1 MSLRESIERI
11 EEYDRHRQFLIA
23 QSERSA
29 GVSPDEAAKR
39 RQTAQRLGVSTQA
52 VNDAPENAVLQEQL
66 DKIWRDTQGLGTLR
80 GKMTD
85 ADFYDVAKDDTGALS
100 VVGELANSAG
110 RGFFKGLNNLAAA
123 ATDRKTFDAGV
134 KHLIRAMPLGRDLG
148 GLADMYNSVLIPPT
162 KDKLQ
167 AGNLPA
173 LPKLNIPAASDLIP
187 EDVLRRFN
195 ERRAKDYVG
204 FDNWTN
210 KHFSPSARL
219 QKDREGFA
227 KTEGFGDAAAYILTH
242 PYMTANVSAESFGQ
256 FVPALAATAATRNP
270 AVGAAVMGTG
280 SFATEYAATLAE
292 TAEENAAKLSGLGRE
307 EALARVLSDPAILD
321 AAREK
326 AAKRGLAVG
335 LFDGMTAGLAGRLLS
350 GARSVS
356 GAAARTAG
364 EAGVQMAGGAAGE
377 AAAQAVTGEWTPRE
391 IVMEAFAEIPTAPV
405 EGYRNFQEGRL
416 KAKEA
421 QEHARHMQQQADAV
435 ASSKLTARAPDL
447 QADFINESYGEE
459 NSRLFFD
466 AQTLMQSGLAE
477 TVAQAVPHLAPQ
489 IEAAAASG
497 GMVEMTRGDFHA
509 FLPQEA
515 QHHLASIARL
525 SPDAFSAAEAQA
537 WEESEAAAE
546 FEDMAKRAQEDAAA
560 ALRER
565 QAFDALKA
573 QFKGELLDTGRMDAK
588 GADDAASLWASHV
601 QAYAGRLNLSPE
613 AFMERYGRLNVVGD
627 SLTREGVFS
636 QALASAPP
644 KGWVHSTNPQDVIGL
659 WDDTTSARAI
669 FWTGIDNQV
678 AVEAAEASDYSH
690 SISADVVRH
699 IKNRHGNDADG
710 QLPVTAE
717 DLVKIPEIIANYDE
731 VRTNLQNP
739 KTGGQRVAY
748 AKRSKDSLLIYLEEY
763 VRSGNNLKGVSMW
776 KYPPTADVGN
786 VLAHITRPS
795 LYVQNGVAAYD
806 NTTADTG
813 SNQDVLFQAATEEA
827 RQFEEVAAQ
836 YGGEEAYE
844 QAKADGETVL
854 TYRQWVQVRTPAFKE
869 WFGDWENDPKNASK
883 VVNPNTGE
891 PLVVYHGT
899 AADFDVF
906 DGGLSGSKSNTGAPE
921 NSFFFTD
928 VSEVASSY
936 TVEYQGDFSTRY
948 LNGGNVMPVFL
959 NIRKPLKANAKGK
972 NWRDIEYKGE
982 WTDTNGLAEKS
993 LQGKTDGVIVKK
1005 VNDRGRGSVSAKHS
1019 TVFIAHTPNQ
1029 IKSATANSGAFSADN
1044 DSILHQDARG
1054 MFDRM
1059 GNTIALLKDADAS
1072 TFIHEFGHFEL
1083 EVMSRIERDLRAVPA
1098 SEMTEGERQVLAD
1111 FQTALDW
1118 FGVKDADT
1126 WAAMSL
1132 EEQREHHEKFARGME
1147 AYLFEGTAPS
1157 EALRGVFSRVARLLK
1172 RIYRTLAGLNVELS
1186 DDIREVFGR
1195 LLASDEQIAE
1205 AEYVNGMKLLLDED
1219 GELRAMDEA
1228 ARREAE
1234 DELGRRALR
1243 DMAFSRNARSREI
1256 RRLKKEYKADFA
1268 RAEMD
1273 ARRSIMRQ
1281 PVYRAWQLFTAKMT
1295 DEDRIDG
1302 NSKEEREFRRKA
1314 KVLQGK
1320 PVYTIETRRSPSN
1333 FKELRAWASQVFAEA
1348 GNKAVNPE
1356 IGEIVFNDKSVKDSV
1371 AHSMNP
1377 FKAAAFEAVPDVIR
1391 SGVVVAQAEHGAMR
1405 SHYISAPV
1413 KIEGVEDIVTVLVRE
1428 DVNSRRMYLH
1438 SVITKEKLL
1447 NAGDTETADVGRET
1461 GQVNSGVLPTTQDSI
1476 ADTDVSQPHGKLQ
1489 SEDVASVLRSYLKYK
1504 PKTDRT
1510 ALDPSSDTLMTA
1522 IAKLGGLNK
1531 DELVREWGL
1540 DAKDKIPAPVFGM
1553 PVLRRSKGRSI
1564 DEMAELLAEEGYLPT
1579 DNGKADVRD
1588 LEERFSDGLSG
1599 RDWYSRHYVP
1609 REEKKAGED
1618 VINPFALN
1626 AVRLDE
1632 DSLSGLPA
1640 DWAQVLQERGMTAK
1654 TGGMHPDI
1662 AAGLILDE
1670 NGEPVFSDGLSGRD
1684 WYSRHYVPREEKK
1697 AGEDVINPFALN
1709 AVRLDEDSLSGLPAD
1724 WAQVLQERGMTA
1736 KTGGM
1741 HPDIAAGL
1749 ILDENGEPGFSD
1761 GLDLAQALAEALP
1774 PQEEIERTAMLNL
1787 LAEKGEVPTR
1797 ADFEEAADLAVHNEM
1812 RARLIAGELNRL
1824 KASLGSVSLLKQ
1836 AARVAAKERVEQM
1849 KTRDL
1854 RPSVFTRAEAAAAK
1868 SSEKAF
1874 KAGNIEEAAAHKRNQ
1889 LIQNALARETLKAR
1903 EEMEKTRRYLA
1914 KFDRVAKGVDIE
1926 YREQI
1931 EALLE
1936 DVELRQISLKETDRR
1951 KSAYQFVREMEEA
1964 GIQHSIDPE
1973 YVDTISRK
1981 SWREM
1986 TVEEMRGLADTV
1998 RQLEHLGRLKN
2009 KLLSGQEKRSY
2020 QEVRDELAG
2029 VLEESAKAQGRKAKV
2044 RREAA
2049 TRWEKSAQSLSGV
2062 WWGHLKISTI
2072 ARIFDDG
2079 KDNGAFFRH
2088 FILPLKQAAD
2098 REATMTA
2105 EAAEKLYAVLQPLS
2119 RHAGRL
2125 KGMLV
2130 QKQDYQGLGRLT
2142 REQLFA
2148 VALNMGNAGNLQ
2160 RLLDGSG
2167 WHLADVERAVS
2178 TLTAEEWHAVQGVW
2192 DFLESYRPQI
2202 AALERRMT
2210 GVEPDWVQ
2218 ARPFKIMSADGV
2230 EVEMRGGYYPAKY
2243 DREGSG
2249 AAEKNE
2255 ATTDAKAQT
2264 AAAGLAAATRRTF
2277 TKQRVNEV
2285 KGRPLRLSL
2294 TVAYDAVNEIIHDL
2308 THREAVADANR
2319 LLNSHTLDTLIRQ
2332 HYGAA
2337 AKRQLTEAVKD
2348 IAAGNSGAAQALD
2361 TISARLRQ
2369 NVSVAGLGFN
2379 VTSAAMQLTGIVP
2392 AMTRLGAGYTA
2403 KAMMTY
2409 FAHPVASTRG
2419 ANELSEMMV
2428 NRTRTRFREL
2438 NEVAN
2443 SVNGSDGIIRRYAYW
2458 MMMRM
2463 QQIVDTIVWHGALMK
2478 AQDAGMTQE
2487 DAVQV
2492 ADQTVLDTQGG
2503 GQAKDLSALER
2514 GGATAKLFT
2523 VFYSYMNTALNMGA
2537 ATAMTERS
2545 KGKMAAHLLLQWVV
2559 PTALT
2564 ALFKSMITP
2573 GDDDDDL
2580 AKKLAKEQISFMLG
2594 MFVGGREL
2602 AQMGDIATGGKFYG
2616 YSGPSGVRPIADT
2629 YKLAV
2634 QAKQGEFDKG
2644 LATATINILGS
2655 VFGLPSAQISRTI
2668 KGAQALE
2675 DDKTDNPA
2683 ALLFGYDGKK

>member
-1 MSLRESIERI
+1 MSSIWGQLRANVDKAIAERVSPEEAARRMRIAKESGMPVSVV
-11 EEYDRHRQFLIA
+11 D
-23 QSERSA
+23 SA
-29 GVSPDEAAKR
+29 PDEAAALSETKR
-39 RQTAQRLGVSTQA
+39 LYGISGNLPT
-52 VNDAPENAVLQEQL
+52 LQQMLL
-66 DKIWRDTQGLGTLR
+66 DPDRFR
-80 GKMTD
+80 
-85 ADFYDVAKDDTGALS
+85 VAADDTGSLAVIS
-100 VVGELANSAG
+100 ELANSAG

-148 GLADMYNSVLIPPT
+148 GLADMYNSVLIPST

-187 EDVLRRFN
+187 EDVLRRLN

-227 KTEGFGDAAAYILTH
+227 KTEGFSDAAAYILTH

-678 AVEAAEASDYSH
+678 AVEAADASDYSH

-699 IKNRHGNDADG
+699 IKNRRGNDADG

-717 DLVKIPEIIANYDE
+717 DLVKIPEIIANHDE

-748 AKRSKDSLLIYLEEY
+748 AKRSEDSLLIYLEEY
-763 VRSGNNLKGVSMW
+763 VRSRNNLKGVSMW

-795 LYVQNGVAAYD
+795 LYVRNGVAAYD
-806 NTTADTG
+806 NTTADAG
-813 SNQDVLFQAATEEA
+813 NNQDVLFQSATEEA

-854 TYRQWVQVRTPAFKE
+854 TYRQWVQVRTPAFKA
-869 WFGDWENDPKNASK
+869 WFGDWENDPDNASK
-883 VVNPNTGE
+883 VVNPETGE

-899 AADFDVF
+899 SSEFTVFEHGNQGFDPIES
-906 DGGLSGSKSNTGAPE
+906 DGY
-921 NSFFFTD
+921 FFTD
-928 VSEVASSY
+928 NYEAAETYIENGGVVMEAFLNARNPFSLNDKNDVGLINDAIEEGELADEVHGVSPPIFNVSSNAWDDIVQEAESYSKSMRELPNYMLNSVLNWVHEDGRDAVLMRDASRDVSE
-936 TVEYQGDFSTRY
+936 YQAFAVFS
-948 LNGGNVMPVFL
+948 
-959 NIRKPLKANAKGK
+959 
-972 NWRDIEYKGE
+972 
-982 WTDTNGLAEKS
+982 
-993 LQGKTDGVIVKK
+993 
-1005 VNDRGRGSVSAKHS
+1005 
-1019 TVFIAHTPNQ
+1019 PNQ
-1029 IKSATANSGAFSADN
+1029 IKSATDNSGAFSADD
-1044 DSILHQDARG
+1044 DSILYQDARG

-1059 GNTIALLKDADAS
+1059 ADTIALLKNADAS

-1083 EVMSRIERDLRAVPA
+1083 EVMSRIERDLRAVPQ
-1098 SEMTEGERQVLAD
+1098 SEMTESERQVLAD

-1126 WAAMSL
+1126 WGAMSL

-1147 AYLFEGTAPS
+1147 AYLFEGKAPS
-1157 EALRGVFSRVARLLK
+1157 EALRSVFSRVARLLK
-1172 RIYRTLAGLNVELS
+1172 RIYRSLLNLNVELS
-1186 DDIREVFGR
+1186 DDIRGVFDR
-1195 LLASDEQIAE
+1195 LLASDGQIAE
-1205 AEYVNGMKLLLDED
+1205 TSYINGATLLFAEDAEFQ
-1219 GELRAMDEA
+1219 AMDEA

-1243 DMAFSRNARSREI
+1243 DMAFARNARSREI

-1268 RAEMD
+1268 RAEMA
-1273 ARRSIMRQ
+1273 ARGSIMKQ
-1281 PVYRAWQLFTAKMT
+1281 PVYRAWQLLTAKMT
-1295 DEDRIDG
+1295 DENRIDG

-1320 PVYTIETRRSPSN
+1320 PVYTIEKRRSPSN
-1333 FKELRAWASQVFAEA
+1333 FKELRAWASQVFAKA

-1371 AHSMNP
+1371 AHGMNP

-1428 DVNSRRMYLH
+1428 DVNSKRMYLH

-1461 GQVNSGVLPTTQDSI
+1461 GQVNSGVLPTAQDSI

-1489 SEDVASVLRSYLKYK
+1489 SEDVASVLRSYLDFK

-1510 ALDPSSDTLMTA
+1510 ALDPSSDTLMAA

-1531 DELVREWGL
+1531 DELVREWGI
-1540 DAKDKIPAPVFGM
+1540 DPKDKIAAPVFGM

-1588 LEERFSDGLSG
+1588 LKERFSDGLSG
-1599 RDWYSRHYVP
+1599 RDWYSRHYVS
-1609 REEKKAGED
+1609 REERKAGED
-1618 VINPFALN
+1618 VANPFALT

-1654 TGGMHPDI
+1654 KGGMHPDI

-1670 NGEPVFSDGLSGRD
+1670 NGEPVFADG
-1684 WYSRHYVPREEKK
+1684 VE
-1697 AGEDVINPFALN
+1697 
-1709 AVRLDEDSLSGLPAD
+1709 
-1724 WAQVLQERGMTA
+1724 
-1736 KTGGM
+1736 
-1741 HPDIAAGL
+1741 
-1749 ILDENGEPGFSD
+1749 
-1761 GLDLAQALAEALP
+1761 LAQALAEALP

-1787 LAEKGEVPTR
+1787 LAEKGEVPTQ
-1797 ADFEEAADLAVHNEM
+1797 ADFEEAADLAVHNGL
-1812 RARLIAGELNRL
+1812 RARIIAAELNRL
-1824 KASLGSVSLLKQ
+1824 NEAVGSAALLKQ
-1836 AARVAAKERVEQM
+1836 AAKVLAKERVAQM

-1854 RPSVFTRAEAAAAK
+1854 RPSVFTRQEAAVAKAA
-1868 SSEKAF
+1868 EKAF
-1874 KAGNIEEAAAHKRNQ
+1874 KAGDTETAAAHKRSQ
-1889 LIQNALARETLKAR
+1889 LIQNAMARETLLAR
-1903 EEMEKTRRYLA
+1903 EEMEKTRKYLA
-1914 KFDRVAKGVDIE
+1914 KFDRVQTGVDIAF
-1926 YREQI
+1926 REQI

-1936 DVELRQISLKETDRR
+1936 DVELRPLSLKETDRR
-1951 KSAYQFVREMEEA
+1951 KSAYRFVQEMEAEGMA
-1964 GIQHSIDPE
+1964 HNLDPE
-1973 YVDTISRK
+1973 YIDRISRT

-2009 KLLSGQEKRSY
+2009 RLLSNQAKRSY

-2029 VLEESAKAQGRKAKV
+2029 VLEASAKAQGRKAKV

-2049 TRWEKSAQSLSGV
+2049 TRWEKSAQWLSGV

-2105 EAAEKLYAVLQPLS
+2105 EAAEKLYAVLQPLAK
-2119 RHAGRL
+2119 HTGRL
-2125 KGMLV
+2125 KGMLE
-2130 QKQDYQGLGRLT
+2130 QKRDYQGLGRLT

-2178 TLTAEEWHAVQGVW
+2178 TLTAEEWHAVQSVW
-2192 DFLESYRPQI
+2192 DLLESYRPQI

-2210 GVEPDWVQ
+2210 GVEPDWVE

-2230 EVEMRGGYYPAKY
+2230 EVELRGGYYPAKY
-2243 DREGSG
+2243 DLEADG

-2255 ATTDAKAQT
+2255 ASTEALAQ
-2264 AAAGLAAATRRTF
+2264 AGAAGLAAATRRTF
-2277 TKQRVNEV
+2277 TKQRVDQV

-2294 TVAYDAVNEIIHDL
+2294 TVAYDVVNEIIHDL

-2379 VTSAAMQLTGIVP
+2379 VTSAAMQLTGIIP

-2419 ANELSEMMV
+2419 ANELSEMMA

-2443 SVNGSDGIIRRYAYW
+2443 SVNGRDGIIRRYAYW
-2458 MMMRM
+2458 MMMRV
-2463 QQIVDTIVWHGALMK
+2463 QQIVDTIVWHGAMMK
-2478 AQDAGMTQE
+2478 AQDAGMAQE
-2487 DAVQV
+2487 DVVQV

-2514 GGATAKLFT
+2514 GGATTKLFT

-2537 ATAMTERS
+2537 ATAMTERN
-2545 KGKMAAHLLLQWVV
+2545 KGKMTAHLLLQWVV

-2564 ALFKSMITP
+2564 ALFKSLLTP

-2602 AQMGDIATGGKFYG
+2602 AQLGDIATGGKFYG
-2616 YSGPSGVRPIADT
+2616 YNGPSGVRPIADT
-2629 YKLAV
+2629 YKLAQ
-2634 QAKQGEFDKG
+2634 QAQQGEFDKG
-2644 LATATINILGS
+2644 LATATINLLGS
-2655 VFGLPSAQISRTI
+2655 GFGLPSAQINRTI
-2668 KGAQALE
+2668 KGAEALNK
-2675 DDKTDNPA
+2675 DKTDNPA
-2683 ALLFGYDGKK
+2683 ALLFGYEGKK

>member
-52 VNDAPENAVLQEQL
+52 VNDAPENAVLQEQF

-85 ADFYDVAKDDTGALS
+85 TDFYDVAKDDTGALS

-210 KHFSPSARL
+210 KYFSPSARL

-292 TAEENAAKLSGLGRE
+292 TADENAAKLSGLGRE

-350 GARSVS
+350 GARSVP

-613 AFMERYGRLNVVGD
+613 AFMERYGRLSVSGE
-627 SLTREGVFS
+627 SLVEDGVLN

-717 DLVKIPEIIANYDE
+717 DLVKIPEIIANHDE

-748 AKRSKDSLLIYLEEY
+748 AKRSEDSLLIYLEEY
-763 VRSGNNLKGVSMW
+763 VRSRNNLKGVSMW

-795 LYVQNGVAAYD
+795 LYVRNGVAAYD
-806 NTTADTG
+806 NTTADAG
-813 SNQDVLFQAATEEA
+813 NNQDVLFQSATEEA

-854 TYRQWVQVRTPAFKE
+854 TYRQWVQVRTPAFKA
-869 WFGDWENDPKNASK
+869 WFGDWENDPDNASK
-883 VVNPNTGE
+883 VVNPKTGE
-891 PLVVYHGT
+891 PLVVYHGSKSGEFT
-899 AADFDVF
+899 VF
-906 DGGLSGSKSNTGAPE
+906 DPKQTGRRFGVGTHGKGFYFA
-921 NSFFFTD
+921 TD
-928 VSEVASSY
+928 LGTAIYYGERPLH
-936 TVEYQGDFSTRY
+936 E
-948 LNGGNVMPVFL
+948 VFL
-959 NIRKPLKANAKGK
+959 NIRNPL
-972 NWRDIEYKGE
+972 
-982 WTDTNGLAEKS
+982 
-993 LQGKTDGVIVKK
+993 
-1005 VNDRGRGSVSAKHS
+1005 DRGEDTSEVDSRFS
-1019 TVFIAHTPNQ
+1019 TSTKRKGYDGITGKDTLPWAETDEKEWVAFNPNQ
-1029 IKSATANSGAFSADN
+1029 IKSAIDNSGAFSADD
-1044 DSILHQDARG
+1044 DSILYQDARG

-1059 GNTIALLKDADAS
+1059 ADTIALLKNADAS

-1083 EVMSRIERDLRAVPA
+1083 EVMSRIERDLRAVPQ
-1098 SEMTEGERQVLAD
+1098 SEMTESERQVLAD

-1147 AYLFEGTAPS
+1147 AYLFEGKAPS
-1157 EALRGVFSRVARLLK
+1157 EALRSVFSRVARLLK
-1172 RIYRTLAGLNVELS
+1172 RIYRSLLNLNVELS
-1186 DDIREVFGR
+1186 DDIRGVFDR
-1195 LLASDEQIAE
+1195 LLASDGQIAE
-1205 AEYVNGMKLLLDED
+1205 TSYINGTTLLFAEDAEFQ
-1219 GELRAMDEA
+1219 AMDEA

-1243 DMAFSRNARSREI
+1243 DMAFARNARSREI
-1256 RRLKKEYKADFA
+1256 RRLKKEYKADFVQ
-1268 RAEMD
+1268 AEMA
-1273 ARRSIMRQ
+1273 ARGSIMKQ
-1281 PVYRAWQLFTAKMT
+1281 PVYRAWQLLTVKMT
-1295 DEDRIDG
+1295 DENRIDG

-1320 PVYTIETRRSPSN
+1320 PVYTIDMRTAPQG
-1333 FKELRAWASQVFAEA
+1333 FKALREWAQDIFDKA
-1348 GNKAVNPE
+1348 GNQAANPE
-1356 IGEIVFNDKSVKDSV
+1356 IGTVLLNERSVRDSI
-1371 AHSMNP
+1371 AHGMNP
-1377 FKAAAFEAVPDVIR
+1377 FKAEAFQAVPDVIAKGAVVHR
-1391 SGVVVAQAEHGAMR
+1391 GENPENGVRYA
-1405 SHYISAPV
+1405 YISAPV
-1413 KIEGVEDIVTVLVRE
+1413 VIEGKEDIVTVLVR
-1428 DVNSRRMYLH
+1428 DSGDGGRMYLH
-1438 SVITKEKLL
+1438 SVATKESIL
-1447 NAGDTETADVGRET
+1447 NASDTETTEISRET
-1461 GQVNSGVLPTTQDSI
+1461 GKVNSGYI
-1476 ADTDVSQPHGKLQ
+1476 ANI
-1489 SEDVASVLRSYLKYK
+1489 LRSYLKYK

-1510 ALDPSSDTLMTA
+1510 ALDPSSDSLMTA

-1531 DELVREWGL
+1531 DELVREWGI
-1540 DAKDKIPAPVFGM
+1540 DPKDKIAAPVFGM

-1609 REEKKAGED
+1609 REERKAGED
-1618 VINPFALN
+1618 VANPFVLT

-1654 TGGMHPDI
+1654 KGGMHPDI

-1670 NGEPVFSDGLSGRD
+1670 NGEPVFADG
-1684 WYSRHYVPREEKK
+1684 VE
-1697 AGEDVINPFALN
+1697 
-1709 AVRLDEDSLSGLPAD
+1709 
-1724 WAQVLQERGMTA
+1724 
-1736 KTGGM
+1736 
-1741 HPDIAAGL
+1741 
-1749 ILDENGEPGFSD
+1749 
-1761 GLDLAQALAEALP
+1761 LAQALAEALP

-1787 LAEKGEVPTR
+1787 LAEKGEVPTQ
-1797 ADFEEAADLAVHNEM
+1797 ADFEEAADLAVHNGL
-1812 RARLIAGELNRL
+1812 RARIIAAELNRL
-1824 KASLGSVSLLKQ
+1824 NEAVGSAALLKQ
-1836 AARVAAKERVEQM
+1836 AAKVLAKERVAQM

-1854 RPSVFTRAEAAAAK
+1854 RPSVFTRQEAAAAK
-1868 SSEKAF
+1868 AAEKAF
-1874 KAGNIEEAAAHKRNQ
+1874 KAGDTETAAAHKRSQ
-1889 LIQNALARETLKAR
+1889 LIQNALARETLLAR
-1903 EEMEKTRRYLA
+1903 EEMEKTRKYLA
-1914 KFDRVAKGVDIE
+1914 KFDRVQTGVDIAF
-1926 YREQI
+1926 REQI

-1936 DVELRQISLKETDRR
+1936 DVELRPLSLKETDRR
-1951 KSAYQFVREMEEA
+1951 KSAYRFVQEMEAEGMA
-1964 GIQHSIDPE
+1964 HNLDPE
-1973 YVDTISRK
+1973 YIDRISRT

-2009 KLLSGQEKRSY
+2009 RLLSNQAKRSY

-2029 VLEESAKAQGRKAKV
+2029 VLEASSKVQGRKAKV

-2049 TRWEKSAQSLSGV
+2049 TRWEKSAQWLSSV

-2105 EAAEKLYAVLQPLS
+2105 EAAEKLYAVLQPLAK
-2119 RHAGRL
+2119 HTGRL
-2125 KGMLV
+2125 KGMLE
-2130 QKQDYQGLGRLT
+2130 QKRDYQGLGRLT

-2178 TLTAEEWHAVQGVW
+2178 TLTAEEWHAVQSVW
-2192 DFLESYRPQI
+2192 DLLESYRPQI

-2210 GVEPDWVQ
+2210 GVEPDWVE

-2230 EVEMRGGYYPAKY
+2230 EVELRGGYYPAKY
-2243 DREGSG
+2243 DLEADG

-2255 ATTDAKAQT
+2255 ASTEALAQ
-2264 AAAGLAAATRRTF
+2264 AGAAGLAAATRRTF
-2277 TKQRVNEV
+2277 TKQRADQV

-2419 ANELSEMMV
+2419 ANELSEMMA

-2463 QQIVDTIVWHGALMK
+2463 QQIVDTIVWHGAMMK
-2478 AQDAGMTQE
+2478 AQDAGMAQE

-2514 GGATAKLFT
+2514 GGATTKLFT

-2537 ATAMTERS
+2537 ATAMTERN

-2564 ALFKSMITP
+2564 ALFKSLLTP

-2602 AQMGDIATGGKFYG
+2602 AQLGDIATGGKFYG
-2616 YSGPSGVRPIADT
+2616 YNGPSGVRPIADT
-2629 YKLAV
+2629 YKLAQ
-2634 QAKQGEFDKG
+2634 QARQGEFDKG
-2644 LATATINILGS
+2644 LATATINLLGS
-2655 VFGLPSAQISRTI
+2655 GFGLPSAQINRTI
-2668 KGAQALE
+2668 KGAEALNK
-2675 DDKTDNPA
+2675 DKTDNPA
-2683 ALLFGYDGKK
+2683 ALLFGYEGKK

>member
-1 MSLRESIERI
+1 MSVREAIARI
-11 EEYDRHRQFLIA
+11 EEDGRRRRLLIA

-29 GVSPDEAAKR
+29 GISPDEAAKR
-39 RQTAQRLGVSTQA
+39 RQTAQRLGVPVQA
-52 VNDAPENAVLQEQL
+52 VNDAPEHSFISDTVQR
-66 DKIWRDTQGLGTLR
+66 IWGDTQGSDGLQR
-80 GKMTD
+80 RMTQ
-85 ADFYDVAKDDTGALS
+85 AEFYDLAKDDTGELS
-100 VVGELANSAG
+100 VVGELANSVG

-148 GLADMYNSVLIPPT
+148 GLPDIYNSVLIPPT

-356 GAAARTAG
+356 GAAARSAG
-364 EAGVQMAGGAAGE
+364 EAGIQMAGGAAGE

-416 KAKEA
+416 KAKAA
-421 QEHARHMQQQADAV
+421 QEHAQHMQQQADAV

-447 QADFINESYGEE
+447 QADFVNESYGEE
-459 NSRLFFD
+459 GNKIFFD
-466 AQTLMQSGLAE
+466 GEALMQSGLAD
-477 TVAQAVPHLAPQ
+477 TVAQAIPHLAPQ
-489 IEAAAASG
+489 IEAAAATG

-525 SPDAFSAAEAQA
+525 SPDAFSAVEAQA
-537 WEESEAAAE
+537 WEESGAAAE
-546 FEDMAKRAQEDAAA
+546 FEETAKRAHADAEAQLARQQE
-560 ALRER
+560 
-565 QAFDALKA
+565 FDGLKA
-573 QFKGELLDTGRMDAK
+573 RFKQELAATGRMNAQN
-588 GADDAASLWASHV
+588 ADDAASVWASHI
-601 QAYAGRLNLSPE
+601 QSYAGRLNMTPDE
-613 AFMERYGRLNVVGD
+613 FMGRYGRLNVVGE
-627 SLTREGVFS
+627 SLTQDGVFS

-717 DLVKIPEIIANYDE
+717 DLVKIPEIIANHDE

-748 AKRSKDSLLIYLEEY
+748 AKRSEDSLLIYLEEY
-763 VRSGNNLKGVSMW
+763 VRSRNNLKGVSMW

-795 LYVQNGVAAYD
+795 LYVRNGVAAYD
-806 NTTADTG
+806 NTTADAG
-813 SNQDVLFQAATEEA
+813 NNQDVLFQSATKEA

-869 WFGDWENDPKNASK
+869 WFGDWENDPDNASK
-883 VVNPNTGE
+883 VVNPKTGE

-982 WTDTNGLAEKS
+982 WTDTNSLAEKS

-1029 IKSATANSGAFSADN
+1029 IKSAVSNSGAFSADN

-1059 GNTIALLKDADAS
+1059 GNTIALLKNADAS

-1083 EVMSRIERDLRAVPA
+1083 ETMSRIERDLRSVPQ
-1098 SEMTEGERQVLAD
+1098 SEMTEGERQIVAD

-1118 FGVKDADT
+1118 FGVKDGDA
-1126 WAAMSL
+1126 WAAMTL
-1132 EEQREHHEKFARGME
+1132 DEQREHHEKFARGME

-1172 RIYRTLAGLNVELS
+1172 RIYRSLLNLNVELS
-1186 DDIREVFGR
+1186 DDIRGVFDR
-1195 LLASDEQIAE
+1195 LLASDGQIAE
-1205 AEYVNGMKLLLDED
+1205 TSYINGATLLFAEDAEFQ
-1219 GELRAMDEA
+1219 AMDEA

-1256 RRLKKEYKADFA
+1256 RRLKKEYKTDFA

-1273 ARRSIMRQ
+1273 ARRSIMKQ
-1281 PVYRAWQLFTAKMT
+1281 PVYRAWQLLTAKMT
-1295 DEDRIDG
+1295 DENRIDG

-1320 PVYTIETRRSPSN
+1320 PVYTIDMRTAPQG
-1333 FKELRAWASQVFAEA
+1333 FKALREWAQDIFDKA
-1348 GNKAVNPE
+1348 GNQAANPE
-1356 IGEIVFNDKSVKDSV
+1356 IGTILLNERSVRDSI
-1371 AHSMNP
+1371 AHGMNP
-1377 FKAAAFEAVPDVIR
+1377 FKAEAFQAVPDVIAKGAVVHR
-1391 SGVVVAQAEHGAMR
+1391 GENPENGVRYA
-1405 SHYISAPV
+1405 YISAPV
-1413 KIEGVEDIVTVLVRE
+1413 VIEGKEDIVTVLVR
-1428 DVNSRRMYLH
+1428 DSGDSGRMYLH
-1438 SVITKEKLL
+1438 SVATKESIL
-1447 NAGDTETADVGRET
+1447 NASDTETTEISRET
-1461 GQVNSGVLPTTQDSI
+1461 GKVNSGYI
-1476 ADTDVSQPHGKLQ
+1476 ANI
-1489 SEDVASVLRSYLKYK
+1489 LRSYLKYK

-1510 ALDPSSDTLMTA
+1510 ALDPSSDTLMAA

-1609 REEKKAGED
+1609 REERKAGED
-1618 VINPFALN
+1618 VANPFALT

-1640 DWAQVLQERGMTAK
+1640 DWAQILQERGMTAK
-1654 TGGMHPDI
+1654 TGGMHADL

-1670 NGEPVFSDGLSGRD
+1670 NGEPVFADG
-1684 WYSRHYVPREEKK
+1684 VE
-1697 AGEDVINPFALN
+1697 
-1709 AVRLDEDSLSGLPAD
+1709 
-1724 WAQVLQERGMTA
+1724 
-1736 KTGGM
+1736 
-1741 HPDIAAGL
+1741 
-1749 ILDENGEPGFSD
+1749 
-1761 GLDLAQALAEALP
+1761 LAQALAEALP

-1787 LAEKGEVPTR
+1787 LAEKGEVPTQ
-1797 ADFEEAADLAVHNEM
+1797 ADFEEAADLAVHNGL
-1812 RARLIAGELNRL
+1812 RARIIAAELNRL
-1824 KASLGSVSLLKQ
+1824 NEAVGSAALLKQ
-1836 AARVAAKERVEQM
+1836 AAKVSAKERVAQM

-1854 RPSVFTRAEAAAAK
+1854 RPGVFTRQEAAAAK
-1868 SSEKAF
+1868 AAEKAF
-1874 KAGNIEEAAAHKRNQ
+1874 KAGDTATAAAHKRSQ
-1889 LIQNALARETLKAR
+1889 LIQNALARETLLAR
-1903 EEMEKTRRYLA
+1903 EEMEKTRKYLA
-1914 KFDRVAKGVDIE
+1914 KFDRVQTGVDIAF
-1926 YREQI
+1926 REQI

-1936 DVELRQISLKETDRR
+1936 DVELRPLSLKETDRR

-2009 KLLSGQEKRSY
+2009 RLLSNQAKRSY
-2020 QEVRDELAG
+2020 QEVRDELADT
-2029 VLEESAKAQGRKAKV
+2029 LDASAKAQHRKAQE

-2049 TRWEKSAQSLSGV
+2049 TGLQKAGALLRGGYWA
-2062 WWGHLKISTI
+2062 HLKTATI
-2072 ARIFDDG
+2072 VRMFDNGQDG
-2079 KDNGAFFRH
+2079 GAFFTH
-2088 FILPLKQAAD
+2088 FLLPLKQAAD
-2098 REATMTA
+2098 K
-2105 EAAEKLYAVLQPLS
+2105 EAAMQAEVSQKLYEVLKPLAK
-2119 RHAGRL
+2119 HTGRL
-2125 KGMLV
+2125 KNRIGG
-2130 QKQDYQGLGRLT
+2130 KTHYQGLGELT

-2148 VALNMGNAGNLQ
+2148 VSLNMGNAGNIQ
-2160 RLLDGSG
+2160 RLLDGEG
-2167 WHLADVERAVS
+2167 WRMEDVQRALSS
-2178 TLTAEEWHAVQGVW
+2178 TLTAEEWQAVQGVW
-2192 DFLESYRPQI
+2192 DLLESYRPQI
-2202 AALERRMT
+2202 AGLERRMT
-2210 GVEPDWVQ
+2210 GVEPEWVE

-2230 EVEMRGGYYPAKY
+2230 EVELRGGYYPAKY

-2294 TVAYDAVNEIIHDL
+2294 NVAYDAFNEIIHDL
-2308 THREAVADANR
+2308 THREAIADANR
-2319 LLNSHTLDTLIRQ
+2319 LLNSYTLDTKIRQ
-2332 HYGAA
+2332 YYGAD
-2337 AKRQLTEAVKD
+2337 AKRQLSRAIAD
-2348 IAAGNSGAAQALD
+2348 IAQGNSGAAQALD
-2361 TISARLRQ
+2361 GWAGRARQ

-2379 VTSAAMQLTGIVP
+2379 IVSAALQLTGWVP
-2392 AMTRLGAGYTA
+2392 AITRVGFANTA
-2403 KAMMTY
+2403 KALMTY
-2409 FAHPVASTRG
+2409 AANPIAATRA
-2419 ANELSEMMV
+2419 ANEMSVMMA
-2428 NRTRTRFREL
+2428 NRSRTRFREL
-2438 NEVAN
+2438 NDVAN
-2443 SVNGSDGIIRRYAYW
+2443 SVNGQNGVKAFIRRYAYW
-2458 MMMRM
+2458 LMMRM
-2463 QQIVDTIVWHGALMK
+2463 QQVTDTIVWHGAMMK
-2478 AQDAGMTQE
+2478 ALDAGRSE
-2487 DAVQV
+2487 ADAVQL

-2503 GQAKDLSALER
+2503 GQTKDLSWVER
-2514 GGATAKLFT
+2514 GGEVQKLFT

-2537 ATAMTERS
+2537 VSIATQRS
-2545 KGKMAAHLLLQWVV
+2545 KGRLAAELMLIWVI
-2559 PTALT
+2559 PTALN
-2564 ALFKSMITP
+2564 AMMKSLLTP

-2580 AKKLAKEQISFMLG
+2580 TKKLAKEQISFMLG

-2602 AQMGDIATGGKFYG
+2602 AQLGDIATGGKFYG

-2634 QAKQGEFDKG
+2634 QAQQGEFDKG
-2644 LATATINILGS
+2644 LATATINLLGS
-2655 VFGLPSAQISRTI
+2655 GFGLPSAQINRTI
-2668 KGAQALE
+2668 KGVEALNK
-2675 DDKTDNPA
+2675 DKTDNPA

>member
-356 GAAARTAG
+356 DAAARTAG

-546 FEDMAKRAQEDAAA
+546 FEEMAKRAHADAEAQLARQQE
-560 ALRER
+560 
-565 QAFDALKA
+565 FDGLKA
-573 QFKGELLDTGRMDAK
+573 RFKQELDATGRMNAQN
-588 GADDAASLWASHV
+588 ADDAASVWASHV

-613 AFMERYGRLNVVGD
+613 AFMERYGRLSVSGE
-627 SLTREGVFS
+627 SLVEDGVLN

-717 DLVKIPEIIANYDE
+717 DLVKIPEIIANHDE

-748 AKRSKDSLLIYLEEY
+748 AKRSEDSLLIYLEEY
-763 VRSGNNLKGVSMW
+763 VRSRNNLKGVSMW

-795 LYVQNGVAAYD
+795 LYVRNGVAAYD

-827 RQFEEVAAQ
+827 RQFEETAAQ
-836 YGGEEAYE
+836 YGGEAAYE

-854 TYRQWVQVRTPAFKE
+854 TYRQWVQVRTPAFKA
-869 WFGDWENDPKNASK
+869 WFGDWENDPDNASK
-883 VVNPNTGE
+883 VVNPKTGE
-891 PLVVYHGT
+891 PLVVYHGSKSGEFT
-899 AADFDVF
+899 VF
-906 DGGLSGSKSNTGAPE
+906 DPKQTGRRFGVGTHGKGFYFA
-921 NSFFFTD
+921 TD
-928 VSEVASSY
+928 LGTAIYYGERPLH
-936 TVEYQGDFSTRY
+936 E
-948 LNGGNVMPVFL
+948 VFL
-959 NIRKPLKANAKGK
+959 NIRNPL
-972 NWRDIEYKGE
+972 
-982 WTDTNGLAEKS
+982 
-993 LQGKTDGVIVKK
+993 
-1005 VNDRGRGSVSAKHS
+1005 DRGEDTSEVDSRFSTSAKRKGYDGI
-1019 TVFIAHTPNQ
+1019 TGKDTLPWAETDEKEWVAFNPNQ
-1029 IKSATANSGAFSADN
+1029 IKSAVSNSGAFSADD
-1044 DSILHQDARG
+1044 DSILYQDARG

-1059 GNTIALLKDADAS
+1059 ADTIALLKNADAS

-1083 EVMSRIERDLRAVPA
+1083 EVMSRIERDLRAVPQ

-1147 AYLFEGTAPS
+1147 AYLFEGKAPS
-1157 EALRGVFSRVARLLK
+1157 EALRSVFSRVARLLK
-1172 RIYRTLAGLNVELS
+1172 RIYRSLLNLNVELS
-1186 DDIREVFGR
+1186 DDIRGVFDR
-1195 LLASDEQIAE
+1195 LLASDGQIAE
-1205 AEYVNGMKLLLDED
+1205 TSYINGATLLFAEDAEFQ
-1219 GELRAMDEA
+1219 AMDEA

-1243 DMAFSRNARSREI
+1243 DMAFARNARSREI

-1268 RAEMD
+1268 RAEMA
-1273 ARRSIMRQ
+1273 ARGSIMKQ
-1281 PVYRAWQLFTAKMT
+1281 PVYRAWQLLTAKMT
-1295 DEDRIDG
+1295 DENRIDG

-1320 PVYTIETRRSPSN
+1320 PVYTIDMRTAPQG
-1333 FKELRAWASQVFAEA
+1333 FKALREWAQDIFDKA
-1348 GNKAVNPE
+1348 GNQAANPE
-1356 IGEIVFNDKSVKDSV
+1356 IGTVLLNERSVRDSI
-1371 AHSMNP
+1371 AHGMNP
-1377 FKAAAFEAVPDVIR
+1377 FKAEAFQAVPDVIAKGAVVHR
-1391 SGVVVAQAEHGAMR
+1391 GENPENGVRYA
-1405 SHYISAPV
+1405 YISAPV
-1413 KIEGVEDIVTVLVRE
+1413 VIEGKEDIVTVLVR
-1428 DVNSRRMYLH
+1428 DSGDSGRMYLH
-1438 SVITKEKLL
+1438 SVATKESIL
-1447 NAGDTETADVGRET
+1447 NASDTETTEISRET
-1461 GQVNSGVLPTTQDSI
+1461 GKVNSGYI
-1476 ADTDVSQPHGKLQ
+1476 ANI
-1489 SEDVASVLRSYLKYK
+1489 LRSYLKYK

-1510 ALDPSSDTLMTA
+1510 ALDPSSDSLMTA

-1531 DELVREWGL
+1531 DELVREWGI
-1540 DAKDKIPAPVFGM
+1540 DPKDKIAAPVFGM

-1609 REEKKAGED
+1609 REERKAGED
-1618 VINPFALN
+1618 VANPFALT

-1632 DSLSGLPA
+1632 DSLSSLPA
-1640 DWAQVLQERGMTAK
+1640 DWSQVLQERGMTAK
-1654 TGGMHPDI
+1654 KGGMHPDI

-1670 NGEPVFSDGLSGRD
+1670 NGEPVFADG
-1684 WYSRHYVPREEKK
+1684 VE
-1697 AGEDVINPFALN
+1697 
-1709 AVRLDEDSLSGLPAD
+1709 
-1724 WAQVLQERGMTA
+1724 
-1736 KTGGM
+1736 
-1741 HPDIAAGL
+1741 
-1749 ILDENGEPGFSD
+1749 
-1761 GLDLAQALAEALP
+1761 LAQALAEALP

-1787 LAEKGEVPTR
+1787 LAEKGEVPTQ
-1797 ADFEEAADLAVHNEM
+1797 ADFEEAADLAVHNGL
-1812 RARLIAGELNRL
+1812 RARIIAAELNRL
-1824 KASLGSVSLLKQ
+1824 NEAVGSAALLKQ
-1836 AARVAAKERVEQM
+1836 AAKVLAKERVAQM

-1854 RPSVFTRAEAAAAK
+1854 RPSVFTRQEAAAAK
-1868 SSEKAF
+1868 AAEKAF
-1874 KAGNIEEAAAHKRNQ
+1874 KAGDTETAAAHKRSQ
-1889 LIQNALARETLKAR
+1889 LIQNALARETLLAR
-1903 EEMEKTRRYLA
+1903 EEMEKTRKYLA
-1914 KFDRVAKGVDIE
+1914 KFDRVQTGVDIAF
-1926 YREQI
+1926 REQI

-1936 DVELRQISLKETDRR
+1936 DVELRPLSLKETDRR
-1951 KSAYQFVREMEEA
+1951 KSAYRFVQEMEAEGMA
-1964 GIQHSIDPE
+1964 HNLDSEYIDR
-1973 YVDTISRK
+1973 ISRT

-2009 KLLSGQEKRSY
+2009 RLLSNQAKRSY

-2029 VLEESAKAQGRKAKV
+2029 VLEASAKAQGRKAKV

-2049 TRWEKSAQSLSGV
+2049 TRWEKSEQWLSGV

-2105 EAAEKLYAVLQPLS
+2105 EAAEKLYAVLQPLAK
-2119 RHAGRL
+2119 HTGRL
-2125 KGMLV
+2125 KGMLE
-2130 QKQDYQGLGRLT
+2130 QKRDYQGLGRLT

-2178 TLTAEEWHAVQGVW
+2178 TLTAEEWHAVQSVW
-2192 DFLESYRPQI
+2192 DLLESYRPQI

-2210 GVEPDWVQ
+2210 GVEPDWVE

-2230 EVEMRGGYYPAKY
+2230 EVELRGGYYPAKY
-2243 DREGSG
+2243 DLEADG

-2255 ATTDAKAQT
+2255 ASTEALAQ
-2264 AAAGLAAATRRTF
+2264 AGAAGLAAATRRTF
-2277 TKQRVNEV
+2277 TKQRADQV

-2369 NVSVAGLGFN
+2369 NVSMAGLGFN

-2419 ANELSEMMV
+2419 ANELSEMMA

-2463 QQIVDTIVWHGALMK
+2463 QQIVDTIVWHGAMMK
-2478 AQDAGMTQE
+2478 AQDAGMAQE

-2492 ADQTVLDTQGG
+2492 ADQAVLDTQGG
-2503 GQAKDLSALER
+2503 GQEKDLSALER
-2514 GGATAKLFT
+2514 GGATTKLFT

-2537 ATAMTERS
+2537 ATAMTERN

-2564 ALFKSMITP
+2564 ALFKSLLTP

-2616 YSGPSGVRPIADT
+2616 YNGPSGVRPIADT
-2629 YKLAV
+2629 YKLAQ
-2634 QAKQGEFDKG
+2634 QARQGEFDKG
-2644 LATATINILGS
+2644 LATATINLLGS
-2655 VFGLPSAQISRTI
+2655 GFGLPSAQINRTI
-2668 KGAQALE
+2668 KGAEALNK
-2675 DDKTDNPA
+2675 DKTDNPA
-2683 ALLFGYDGKK
+2683 ALLFGYEGK

>member
-11 EEYDRHRQFLIA
+11 EEYDHHRQFLIA

-100 VVGELANSAG
+100 VVGELAKSAG

-134 KHLIRAMPLGRDLG
+134 KHLIRTMPLGRDLG

-270 AVGAAVMGTG
+270 VVGAAVMGTG

-416 KAKEA
+416 KVKEA

-546 FEDMAKRAQEDAAA
+546 FEEMAKRAHADAEAQLARQQE
-560 ALRER
+560 
-565 QAFDALKA
+565 FDGLKA
-573 QFKGELLDTGRMDAK
+573 RFKQELAATGRMNAQN
-588 GADDAASLWASHV
+588 ADDAASVWASHV

-613 AFMERYGRLNVVGD
+613 AFMERYGRLSVSGE
-627 SLTREGVFS
+627 SLVEDGVLN

-699 IKNRHGNDADG
+699 IKNRHGNDAHG

-748 AKRSKDSLLIYLEEY
+748 AKRSEDSLLIYLEEY
-763 VRSGNNLKGVSMW
+763 VRSRNNLKGVSMW

-795 LYVQNGVAAYD
+795 LYVRNGVAAYD

-827 RQFEEVAAQ
+827 RQFEETAAQ

-869 WFGDWENDPKNASK
+869 WFGDWENDPNNASK
-883 VVNPNTGE
+883 VVNEKTGE

-899 AADFDVF
+899 DAEFNVF
-906 DGGLSGSKSNTGAPE
+906 DRNELGYHTYSNASNLFYGMTAGVGHWFNNQNLNETIDYGKRGIGA
-921 NSFFFTD
+921 
-928 VSEVASSY
+928 
-936 TVEYQGDFSTRY
+936 
-948 LNGGNVMPVFL
+948 FL
-959 NIRKPLKANAKGK
+959 NIREPGHFDSVSDLAV
-972 NWRDIEYKGE
+972 DIEYSGFIPEDKRE
-982 WTDTNGLAEKS
+982 LWDFDDTQEISNLVNEYVADLKDNRDMDGL
-993 LQGKTDGVIVKK
+993 IVDDEEFGGISY
-1005 VNDRGRGSVSAKHS
+1005 VAFDA
-1019 TVFIAHTPNQ
+1019 NQ
-1029 IKSATANSGAFSADN
+1029 IKSATDNSGAFSADD
-1044 DSILHQDARG
+1044 DSILYQDARG

-1059 GNTIALLKDADAS
+1059 ADTIALLKNADAS

-1083 EVMSRIERDLRAVPA
+1083 EVMSRIERDLRAVPQ

-1147 AYLFEGTAPS
+1147 AYLFEGKAPN

-1172 RIYRTLAGLNVELS
+1172 RIYRSLLNLNVELS
-1186 DDIREVFGR
+1186 DDIRGVFDR
-1195 LLASDEQIAE
+1195 LLASDGQIAE
-1205 AEYVNGMKLLLDED
+1205 TSYINGATLLFAEDAEFQ
-1219 GELRAMDEA
+1219 AMDEA

-1243 DMAFSRNARSREI
+1243 DMAFARNARSREI

-1268 RAEMD
+1268 RAEMA
-1273 ARRSIMRQ
+1273 ARGSIMKQ
-1281 PVYRAWQLFTAKMT
+1281 PVYRAWQLLTAKMT
-1295 DEDRIDG
+1295 DENRIDG

-1320 PVYTIETRRSPSN
+1320 PVYTIDMRTAPQG
-1333 FKELRAWASQVFAEA
+1333 FKALREWAQDIFDKA
-1348 GNKAVNPE
+1348 GNQAANPE
-1356 IGEIVFNDKSVKDSV
+1356 IGTVLLNERSVRDSI
-1371 AHSMNP
+1371 AHGMNP
-1377 FKAAAFEAVPDVIR
+1377 FKAEAFQAVPDVIAKGAVVHR
-1391 SGVVVAQAEHGAMR
+1391 GENPENGVRYA
-1405 SHYISAPV
+1405 YISAPV
-1413 KIEGVEDIVTVLVRE
+1413 VIEGKEDIVTVLVR
-1428 DVNSRRMYLH
+1428 DSGDGGRMYLH
-1438 SVITKEKLL
+1438 SVATKESIL
-1447 NAGDTETADVGRET
+1447 NASDTETTEISRET
-1461 GQVNSGVLPTTQDSI
+1461 GKVNSGYI
-1476 ADTDVSQPHGKLQ
+1476 ANI
-1489 SEDVASVLRSYLKYK
+1489 LRSYLKYK

-1510 ALDPSSDTLMTA
+1510 ALDPSSDSLMTA

-1531 DELVREWGL
+1531 DELVREWGI
-1540 DAKDKIPAPVFGM
+1540 DPKDKIAAPVFGM

-1609 REEKKAGED
+1609 REERKAGED
-1618 VINPFALN
+1618 VANPFALT

-1640 DWAQVLQERGMTAK
+1640 DWSQVLQERGMTAK
-1654 TGGMHPDI
+1654 KGGMHPDI

-1670 NGEPVFSDGLSGRD
+1670 NGEPVFADG
-1684 WYSRHYVPREEKK
+1684 VE
-1697 AGEDVINPFALN
+1697 
-1709 AVRLDEDSLSGLPAD
+1709 
-1724 WAQVLQERGMTA
+1724 
-1736 KTGGM
+1736 
-1741 HPDIAAGL
+1741 
-1749 ILDENGEPGFSD
+1749 
-1761 GLDLAQALAEALP
+1761 LAQALAEALP

-1787 LAEKGEVPTR
+1787 LAEKGEVPTQ
-1797 ADFEEAADLAVHNEM
+1797 ADFEEAADLAVHNGL
-1812 RARLIAGELNRL
+1812 RARIIAAELNRL
-1824 KASLGSVSLLKQ
+1824 NEAVGSAALLKQ
-1836 AARVAAKERVEQM
+1836 AAKVLAKERVAQM

-1854 RPSVFTRAEAAAAK
+1854 RPSVFTRQEAAAAK
-1868 SSEKAF
+1868 AAEKAF
-1874 KAGNIEEAAAHKRNQ
+1874 KAGDTETAAAHKRSQ
-1889 LIQNALARETLKAR
+1889 LIQNALARETLLAR
-1903 EEMEKTRRYLA
+1903 EEMEKTRKYLA
-1914 KFDRVAKGVDIE
+1914 KFDRVQTGVDIAF
-1926 YREQI
+1926 REQI

-1936 DVELRQISLKETDRR
+1936 DVELRPLSLKETDRR

-2009 KLLSGQEKRSY
+2009 RLLSNQAKRSY

-2029 VLEESAKAQGRKAKV
+2029 VLEASAKAQGRKAKV

-2049 TRWEKSAQSLSGV
+2049 TGLQKAGALLRGGYWA
-2062 WWGHLKISTI
+2062 HLKTATI
-2072 ARIFDDG
+2072 VRMFDNGQDG
-2079 KDNGAFFRH
+2079 GAFFTH
-2088 FILPLKQAAD
+2088 FLLPLKQAAD
-2098 REATMTA
+2098 K
-2105 EAAEKLYAVLQPLS
+2105 EAAMQAEVSQKLYEVLKPLAK
-2119 RHAGRL
+2119 HTGRL
-2125 KGMLV
+2125 KNRIGG
-2130 QKQDYQGLGRLT
+2130 KTHYQGLGELT

-2192 DFLESYRPQI
+2192 DLLESYRPQI

-2210 GVEPDWVQ
+2210 GVEPDWVE

-2230 EVEMRGGYYPAKY
+2230 EVELRGGYYPAKY

-2285 KGRPLRLSL
+2285 KGRSLRLSL
-2294 TVAYDAVNEIIHDL
+2294 SVAYDAFNEIIHDL
-2308 THREAVADANR
+2308 THREAIADANR
-2319 LLNSHTLDTLIRQ
+2319 LLNSYTLDTKIRQ
-2332 HYGAA
+2332 YYGAD
-2337 AKRQLTEAVKD
+2337 AKRQLSRAIAD
-2348 IAAGNSGAAQALD
+2348 IAQGNSGAAQALD
-2361 TISARLRQ
+2361 GWAGRARQ

-2379 VTSAAMQLTGIVP
+2379 IVSAALQLTGWIP
-2392 AMTRLGAGYTA
+2392 AITRVGFANTA
-2403 KAMMTY
+2403 KALMTY
-2409 FAHPVASTRG
+2409 AANPIAATRA
-2419 ANELSEMMV
+2419 ANEMSVMMA
-2428 NRTRTRFREL
+2428 NRSRTRFREL
-2438 NEVAN
+2438 NDVAN
-2443 SVNGSDGIIRRYAYW
+2443 SVNGQNGVKAFIRRYAYW
-2458 MMMRM
+2458 LMMRM
-2463 QQIVDTIVWHGALMK
+2463 QQVTDTIVWHGAMMK
-2478 AQDAGMTQE
+2478 ALDAGRSE
-2487 DAVQV
+2487 ADAVQL

-2503 GQAKDLSALER
+2503 GQTKDLSWVER
-2514 GGATAKLFT
+2514 GGEVQKLFT

-2537 ATAMTERS
+2537 ASIATQRS
-2545 KGKMAAHLLLQWVV
+2545 KGRLAAELMLIWVI
-2559 PTALT
+2559 PTALN
-2564 ALFKSMITP
+2564 AMMKSLLTP

-2580 AKKLAKEQISFMLG
+2580 VKKLAKEQISFMLG

-2616 YSGPSGVRPIADT
+2616 YNGPSGVRPIADT
-2629 YKLAV
+2629 YKLAQ
-2634 QAKQGEFDKG
+2634 QARQGEFDKG
-2644 LATATINILGS
+2644 LATATINLLGS
-2655 VFGLPSAQISRTI
+2655 GFGLPSAQINRTI
-2668 KGAQALE
+2668 KGAEALNK
-2675 DDKTDNPA
+2675 DKTDNPA
-2683 ALLFGYDGKK
+2683 ALLFGYEGK

>member
-85 ADFYDVAKDDTGALS
+85 TDFYDVAKDDTGALS

-123 ATDRKTFDAGV
+123 ATDRKTFDAMV

-307 EALARVLSDPAILD
+307 EALAWVLSDPAILD

-350 GARSVS
+350 GARSVP

-421 QEHARHMQQQADAV
+421 QEHAQHMQQQADAV

-546 FEDMAKRAQEDAAA
+546 FEEMAKRAQEDAAS

-690 SISADVVRH
+690 SISADIVRH
-699 IKNRHGNDADG
+699 IKNRHGDDADG

-748 AKRSKDSLLIYLEEY
+748 AKRSEDSLLIYLEEY
-763 VRSGNNLKGVSMW
+763 VRSRNNLKGVSMW

-795 LYVQNGVAAYD
+795 LYVRNGVAAYD
-806 NTTADTG
+806 DTTADAG
-813 SNQDVLFQAATEEA
+813 NNQDVLFQSATEEA
-827 RQFEEVAAQ
+827 RQFEETAAQ
-836 YGGEEAYE
+836 YGGEAAYE

-854 TYRQWVQVRTPAFKE
+854 TYRQWVQVRTPTFKA
-869 WFGDWENDPKNASK
+869 WFGDWENNPDNASK
-883 VVNPNTGE
+883 VVNPETGE

-899 AADFDVF
+899 AGDFEIF
-906 DGGLSGSKSNTGAPE
+906 DKSRSNSKSNTGVPE
-921 NSFFFTD
+921 GVFFFTD
-928 VSEVASSY
+928 NPEVASSY
-936 TVEYQGDFSTRY
+936 TVKYEGDFGTSY
-948 LNGGNVMPVFL
+948 LNGSNVMPLFL
-959 NIRKPLKANAKGK
+959 NIRKPLKVSAKGA
-972 NWRDIEYKGE
+972 NWNSILYKGE
-982 WTDTNGLAEKS
+982 EHTTNTLAETARRN
-993 LQGKTDGVIVKK
+993 GKNDGVQINRVK
-1005 VNDRGRGSVSAKHS
+1005 DRGRGSVKAKHATS
-1019 TVFIAHTPNQ
+1019 FAVFNPNQ
-1029 IKSATANSGAFSADN
+1029 IKSATGNSGAFSADD
-1044 DSILHQDARG
+1044 DSILYQDARG

-1059 GNTIALLKDADAS
+1059 ADTIALLKNADAS

-1083 EVMSRIERDLRAVPA
+1083 EVMSRIERDLRAVPQ
-1098 SEMTEGERQVLAD
+1098 SEMTESERQVLAD

-1147 AYLFEGTAPS
+1147 AYLFEGKAPS
-1157 EALRGVFSRVARLLK
+1157 EALRSVFSRVARLLK
-1172 RIYRTLAGLNVELS
+1172 RIYRALLNLNVELS
-1186 DDIREVFGR
+1186 DDIRGVFDR
-1195 LLASDEQIAE
+1195 LLASDGQIAE
-1205 AEYVNGMKLLLDED
+1205 TSYINGATLLFAEDAEFQ
-1219 GELRAMDEA
+1219 AMDEA

-1243 DMAFSRNARSREI
+1243 DMAFARNARSREI

-1268 RAEMD
+1268 RAEMA
-1273 ARRSIMRQ
+1273 ARGSIMKQ
-1281 PVYRAWQLFTAKMT
+1281 PVYRAWQLLTAKMT
-1295 DEDRIDG
+1295 DENRIDG

-1320 PVYTIETRRSPSN
+1320 PVYTIEKRRSPSN
-1333 FKELRAWASQVFAEA
+1333 FKELRAWASQVFAKA

-1371 AHSMNP
+1371 AHGMNP

-1428 DVNSRRMYLH
+1428 DVNSKRMYLH

-1461 GQVNSGVLPTTQDSI
+1461 GQVNSGVLPTAQDSI

-1489 SEDVASVLRSYLKYK
+1489 SEDVASVLRSYLDFK

-1510 ALDPSSDTLMTA
+1510 ALDPSSDSLMTA

-1531 DELVREWGL
+1531 DELVREWGI
-1540 DAKDKIPAPVFGM
+1540 DPKDKIAAPVFGM

-1609 REEKKAGED
+1609 REERKAGED
-1618 VINPFALN
+1618 VANPFALT

-1654 TGGMHPDI
+1654 KGGMHPDI

-1670 NGEPVFSDGLSGRD
+1670 NGEPVFADG
-1684 WYSRHYVPREEKK
+1684 VE
-1697 AGEDVINPFALN
+1697 
-1709 AVRLDEDSLSGLPAD
+1709 
-1724 WAQVLQERGMTA
+1724 
-1736 KTGGM
+1736 
-1741 HPDIAAGL
+1741 
-1749 ILDENGEPGFSD
+1749 
-1761 GLDLAQALAEALP
+1761 LAQALAEALP

-1787 LAEKGEVPTR
+1787 LAEKGEVPTQ
-1797 ADFEEAADLAVHNEM
+1797 ADFEEAADLAVHNGL
-1812 RARLIAGELNRL
+1812 RARIIAAELNRL
-1824 KASLGSVSLLKQ
+1824 NEAVGSAALLKQ
-1836 AARVAAKERVEQM
+1836 AAKVLAKERVAQI

-1854 RPSVFTRAEAAAAK
+1854 RPSVFTRQEAAAAK
-1868 SSEKAF
+1868 AAEKAF
-1874 KAGNIEEAAAHKRNQ
+1874 KAGDTETAAAHKRSQ
-1889 LIQNALARETLKAR
+1889 LIQNALARETLLAR
-1903 EEMEKTRRYLA
+1903 EEMEKTRKYLA
-1914 KFDRVAKGVDIE
+1914 KFDRVQTGVDIAF
-1926 YREQI
+1926 REQI

-1936 DVELRQISLKETDRR
+1936 DVELRPLSLKETDRR
-1951 KSAYQFVREMEEA
+1951 KSAYRFVQEMEAEGVA
-1964 GIQHSIDPE
+1964 HNLDPE
-1973 YVDTISRK
+1973 YIDRISRT

-2009 KLLSGQEKRSY
+2009 RLLSNQAKRSY

-2029 VLEESAKAQGRKAKV
+2029 VLEASSKVQGRKAKV

-2049 TRWEKSAQSLSGV
+2049 TRWEKSAQWLSGV

-2088 FILPLKQAAD
+2088 FILSLKQAAD

-2105 EAAEKLYAVLQPLS
+2105 EAAEKLYAVLQPLAK
-2119 RHAGRL
+2119 HTGRL
-2125 KGMLV
+2125 KGMLE
-2130 QKQDYQGLGRLT
+2130 QKRDYQGLGRLT

-2178 TLTAEEWHAVQGVW
+2178 TLTAEEWHAVQSVW
-2192 DFLESYRPQI
+2192 DLLESYRPQI

-2210 GVEPDWVQ
+2210 GVEPDWVE

-2230 EVEMRGGYYPAKY
+2230 EVELRGGYYPAKY
-2243 DREGSG
+2243 DLEADG

-2255 ATTDAKAQT
+2255 ASTEALAQ
-2264 AAAGLAAATRRTF
+2264 AGAAGLAAATRRTF
-2277 TKQRVNEV
+2277 TKQRADQV

-2308 THREAVADANR
+2308 THREAIADANR

-2419 ANELSEMMV
+2419 ANELSEMMA

-2458 MMMRM
+2458 MMLRM
-2463 QQIVDTIVWHGALMK
+2463 QQIVDTIVWHGAMMK
-2478 AQDAGMTQE
+2478 AQDAGMAQE

-2514 GGATAKLFT
+2514 GGATTKLFT

-2537 ATAMTERS
+2537 ATAMTERN

-2564 ALFKSMITP
+2564 ALFKSLLTP

-2616 YSGPSGVRPIADT
+2616 YNGPSGVRPIADT
-2629 YKLAV
+2629 YKLAQ
-2634 QAKQGEFDKG
+2634 QARQGEFDKG
-2644 LATATINILGS
+2644 LATATINLLGS
-2655 VFGLPSAQISRTI
+2655 GFGLPSAQINRTI
-2668 KGAQALE
+2668 KGAEALNK
-2675 DDKTDNPA
+2675 DKTDNPA
-2683 ALLFGYDGKK
+2683 ALLFGYEGK

>member
-52 VNDAPENAVLQEQL
+52 VNDAPENAVLQEQF

-256 FVPALAATAATRNP
+256 FVPALAATAATKNP

-421 QEHARHMQQQADAV
+421 QEHARHMQQQADNT

-447 QADFINESYGEE
+447 QAEFINESYGEE
-459 NSRLFFD
+459 NNKLFFD
-466 AQTLMQSGLAE
+466 GEALMQSGLAE
-477 TVAQAVPHLAPQ
+477 TVAQAMPHLAPQ
-489 IEAAAASG
+489 IAEAVQTG

-515 QHHLASIARL
+515 QHHLSNIARL
-525 SPDAFSAAEAQA
+525 SPDAFSAAEAAA
-537 WEESEAAAE
+537 WEETEAAAE
-546 FEDMAKRAQEDAAA
+546 FEETAKRAHADAEAQLARQQE
-560 ALRER
+560 
-565 QAFDALKA
+565 FDGLKA
-573 QFKGELLDTGRMDAK
+573 RFKQELAATGRMNAQN
-588 GADDAASLWASHV
+588 ADDAASVWASHI
-601 QAYAGRLNLSPE
+601 QAYAGRLNMTPDE
-613 AFMERYGRLNVVGD
+613 FMGRYGRLNVVGE
-627 SLTREGVFS
+627 SLTRDGAFS

-669 FWTGIDNQV
+669 FWTGIGNQV

-748 AKRSKDSLLIYLEEY
+748 AKRSEDSLLIYLEEY
-763 VRSGNNLKGVSMW
+763 VRSRNNLKGVSMW

-795 LYVQNGVAAYD
+795 LYVRNGVAAYD
-806 NTTADTG
+806 NTTADAG
-813 SNQDVLFQAATEEA
+813 NNQDVLFQSATE
-827 RQFEEVAAQ
+827 
-836 YGGEEAYE
+836 
-844 QAKADGETVL
+844 
-854 TYRQWVQVRTPAFKE
+854 
-869 WFGDWENDPKNASK
+869 
-883 VVNPNTGE
+883 
-891 PLVVYHGT
+891 
-899 AADFDVF
+899 
-906 DGGLSGSKSNTGAPE
+906 
-921 NSFFFTD
+921 
-928 VSEVASSY
+928 
-936 TVEYQGDFSTRY
+936 
-948 LNGGNVMPVFL
+948 
-959 NIRKPLKANAKGK
+959 
-972 NWRDIEYKGE
+972 
-982 WTDTNGLAEKS
+982 
-993 LQGKTDGVIVKK
+993 
-1005 VNDRGRGSVSAKHS
+1005 
-1019 TVFIAHTPNQ
+1019 
-1029 IKSATANSGAFSADN
+1029 
-1044 DSILHQDARG
+1044 DARG

-1059 GNTIALLKDADAS
+1059 GNTIALLKNSDAS

-1083 EVMSRIERDLRAVPA
+1083 ETMSRIERDLRAVPE
-1098 SEMTEGERQVLAD
+1098 SEMTEGERQVAAD
-1111 FQTALDW
+1111 FQTVLDW

-1147 AYLFEGTAPS
+1147 AYLFEGKAPS

-1219 GELRAMDEA
+1219 VELRAMDEA

-1243 DMAFSRNARSREI
+1243 DMAFARNARSREI

-1268 RAEMD
+1268 RAEMA
-1273 ARRSIMRQ
+1273 ARVSIMKQ
-1281 PVYRAWQLFTAKMT
+1281 PVYRAWQLLTAKMS
-1295 DEDRIDG
+1295 DENRIDG
-1302 NSKEEREFRRKA
+1302 NSK
-1314 KVLQGK
+1314 
-1320 PVYTIETRRSPSN
+1320 
-1333 FKELRAWASQVFAEA
+1333 
-1348 GNKAVNPE
+1348 
-1356 IGEIVFNDKSVKDSV
+1356 
-1371 AHSMNP
+1371 H
-1377 FKAAAFEAVPDVIR
+1377 
-1391 SGVVVAQAEHGAMR
+1391 
-1405 SHYISAPV
+1405 
-1413 KIEGVEDIVTVLVRE
+1413 
-1428 DVNSRRMYLH
+1428 MYLH

-1461 GQVNSGVLPTTQDSI
+1461 GQVNSGVLPTAQDSI

-1489 SEDVASVLRSYLKYK
+1489 SEDVASVLRSYLDFK

-1510 ALDPSSDTLMTA
+1510 ALDPSSDTLMAA

-1564 DEMAELLAEEGYLPT
+1564 DEMAELLAKEGYLPT
-1579 DNGKADVRD
+1579 DNGKADARD

-1609 REEKKAGED
+1609 REENKADED
-1618 VINPFALN
+1618 VANPFALT

-1632 DSLSGLPA
+1632 ASLDGLPA
-1640 DWAQVLQERGMTAK
+1640 DWAQILQERGMTAK

-1670 NGEPVFSDGLSGRD
+1670 NGEPVFSDGL
-1684 WYSRHYVPREEKK
+1684 
-1697 AGEDVINPFALN
+1697 
-1709 AVRLDEDSLSGLPAD
+1709 
-1724 WAQVLQERGMTA
+1724 
-1736 KTGGM
+1736 
-1741 HPDIAAGL
+1741 
-1749 ILDENGEPGFSD
+1749 
-1761 GLDLAQALAEALP
+1761 DLVQALVEALP
-1774 PQEEIERTAMLNL
+1774 PQEAIEDTARLNL
-1787 LAEKGEVPTR
+1787 LAEKGEVPTQ
-1797 ADFEEAADLAVHNEM
+1797 ADFEEAADLAVHNGL
-1812 RARLIAGELNRL
+1812 RARIIAAELNRL
-1824 KASLGSVSLLKQ
+1824 NEAVGPAALLKQ
-1836 AARVAAKERVEQM
+1836 AAKVLAKEKIEKMLV
-1849 KTRDL
+1849 RDL

-1889 LIQNALARETLKAR
+1889 LIQNALAAETLRTR
-1903 EEMEKTRRYLA
+1903 EEMRDLRRKISKTQERIRLRRKRAGNPNKGVADLGYTEQISALLGYVGLA
-1914 KFDRVAKGVDIE
+1914 KAQAE
-1926 YREQI
+1926 REVPSI
-1931 EALLE
+1931 H
-1936 DVELRQISLKETDRR
+1936 T
-1951 KSAYQFVREMEEA
+1951 FVREMEEA

-2009 KLLSGQEKRSY
+2009 RLLSNQAKRSY
-2020 QEVRDELAG
+2020 QEVRDELADT
-2029 VLEESAKAQGRKAKV
+2029 LDASAKAQHRKAQE

-2049 TRWEKSAQSLSGV
+2049 TGLQKAGALLRGGYWA
-2062 WWGHLKISTI
+2062 HLKTATI
-2072 ARIFDDG
+2072 VRMFDNGQDG
-2079 KDNGAFFRH
+2079 GAFFTH
-2088 FILPLKQAAD
+2088 FLLPLKQAAD
-2098 REATMTA
+2098 K
-2105 EAAEKLYAVLQPLS
+2105 EAAMQAEVSQKLYEVLKPLAK
-2119 RHAGRL
+2119 HTGRL
-2125 KGMLV
+2125 KNRIGG
-2130 QKQDYQGLGRLT
+2130 KTHYQGLGELT

-2148 VALNMGNAGNLQ
+2148 VSLNMGNAGNIQ
-2160 RLLDGSG
+2160 RLLDGEG
-2167 WHLADVERAVS
+2167 WRMEDVQRALSS
-2178 TLTAEEWHAVQGVW
+2178 TLTAEEWQAVQGVW
-2192 DFLESYRPQI
+2192 DLLESYRPQI

-2210 GVEPDWVQ
+2210 GVEPDWVE

-2230 EVEMRGGYYPAKY
+2230 EVELRGGYYPAKY

-2294 TVAYDAVNEIIHDL
+2294 NVAYDAFNEIIHDL
-2308 THREAVADANR
+2308 THREAIADANR
-2319 LLNSHTLDTLIRQ
+2319 LLNSYTLDTKIRQ
-2332 HYGAA
+2332 YYGAD
-2337 AKRQLTEAVKD
+2337 AKRQLSRAIAD
-2348 IAAGNSGAAQALD
+2348 IAQGNSGAAQALD
-2361 TISARLRQ
+2361 GWAGRVRQ

-2379 VTSAAMQLTGIVP
+2379 IVSAALQLTGWIP
-2392 AMTRLGAGYTA
+2392 AITRVGFANTA
-2403 KAMMTY
+2403 KALMTY
-2409 FAHPVASTRG
+2409 AANPIAATRA
-2419 ANELSEMMV
+2419 ANEMSVMMA
-2428 NRTRTRFREL
+2428 NRSRTRFREL
-2438 NEVAN
+2438 NDVAN
-2443 SVNGSDGIIRRYAYW
+2443 SVNGQNGVKAFIRRYAYW
-2458 MMMRM
+2458 LMMRM
-2463 QQIVDTIVWHGALMK
+2463 QQVTDTIVWHGAMMK
-2478 AQDAGMTQE
+2478 ALDAGRSE
-2487 DAVQV
+2487 ADAVQL

-2503 GQAKDLSALER
+2503 GQTKDLSWVER
-2514 GGATAKLFT
+2514 GGEVQKLFT

-2537 ATAMTERS
+2537 VSITTQRS
-2545 KGKMAAHLLLQWVV
+2545 KGRLAAELMLIWVI
-2559 PTALT
+2559 PTALN
-2564 ALFKSMITP
+2564 AMMKSLLTP

-2602 AQMGDIATGGKFYG
+2602 AQLGDIATGGKFYG
-2616 YSGPSGVRPIADT
+2616 YNGPVGLRPIADT
-2629 YKLAV
+2629 YKLAQ
-2634 QAKQGEFDKG
+2634 QAQQGEFDKG
-2644 LATATINILGS
+2644 LATATVNLLGS
-2655 VFGLPSAQISRTI
+2655 GFGLPSAQISRTL
-2668 KGAQALE
+2668 KGSRALE
-2675 DDKTDNPA
+2675 EDKTDNPA
-2683 ALLFGYDGKK
+2683 ALLFGYEGKK

>member
-1 MSLRESIERI
+1 MSLL
-11 EEYDRHRQFLIA
+11 EEKRKWDDYAQHRRFLIA

-52 VNDAPENAVLQEQL
+52 VNDAPENAVLQEQF
-66 DKIWRDTQGLGTLR
+66 DKIWQDTQGLGTLR

-256 FVPALAATAATRNP
+256 FMPALAATAATRNP

-678 AVEAAEASDYSH
+678 AVEAADASDYSH

-699 IKNRHGNDADG
+699 IKNRRGNDADG

-717 DLVKIPEIIANYDE
+717 DLVKIPEIIANHDE

-748 AKRSKDSLLIYLEEY
+748 AKRSEDSLLIYLEEY
-763 VRSGNNLKGVSMW
+763 VRSRNNLKGVSMW

-795 LYVQNGVAAYD
+795 LYVRNGVAAYD
-806 NTTADTG
+806 NTTADAG
-813 SNQDVLFQAATEEA
+813 NNQDVLFQSATEEA

-854 TYRQWVQVRTPAFKE
+854 TYRQWVQVRTPAFKA
-869 WFGDWENDPKNASK
+869 WFGDWENDPDNASK
-883 VVNPNTGE
+883 VVNPETGE

-899 AADFDVF
+899 SSEFTVFEHGNQGFDPIES
-906 DGGLSGSKSNTGAPE
+906 DGY
-921 NSFFFTD
+921 FFTD
-928 VSEVASSY
+928 NYEAAETYIENGGVVMEAFLNARNPFSLNDKNDVGLINDAIEEGELADEVHGVSPPIFNVSSNAWDDIVQEAESYSKSMRELPNYMLNSVLNWVHEDGRDAVLMRDASRDVSE
-936 TVEYQGDFSTRY
+936 YQAFAVFS
-948 LNGGNVMPVFL
+948 
-959 NIRKPLKANAKGK
+959 
-972 NWRDIEYKGE
+972 
-982 WTDTNGLAEKS
+982 
-993 LQGKTDGVIVKK
+993 
-1005 VNDRGRGSVSAKHS
+1005 
-1019 TVFIAHTPNQ
+1019 PNQ
-1029 IKSATANSGAFSADN
+1029 IKSATDNSGAFSADD
-1044 DSILHQDARG
+1044 DSILYQDARG

-1059 GNTIALLKDADAS
+1059 ADTIALLKNADAS

-1083 EVMSRIERDLRAVPA
+1083 EVMSRIERDLRAVPQ
-1098 SEMTEGERQVLAD
+1098 SEMTESERQVLAD

-1147 AYLFEGTAPS
+1147 AYLFEGKAPS
-1157 EALRGVFSRVARLLK
+1157 EALRSVFSRVARLLK
-1172 RIYRTLAGLNVELS
+1172 RIYRSLLNLNVELS
-1186 DDIREVFGR
+1186 DDIRGVFDR
-1195 LLASDEQIAE
+1195 LLASDGQIAE
-1205 AEYVNGMKLLLDED
+1205 TSYINGATLLFAEDAEFQ
-1219 GELRAMDEA
+1219 AMDEA

-1243 DMAFSRNARSREI
+1243 DMAFARNARSREI

-1268 RAEMD
+1268 RAEMA
-1273 ARRSIMRQ
+1273 ARGSIMKQ
-1281 PVYRAWQLFTAKMT
+1281 PVYRAWQLLTAKMT
-1295 DEDRIDG
+1295 DENRIDG

-1320 PVYTIETRRSPSN
+1320 PVYTIEKRRSPSN
-1333 FKELRAWASQVFAEA
+1333 FKELRAWASQVFAKA

-1371 AHSMNP
+1371 AHGMNP

-1428 DVNSRRMYLH
+1428 DVNSKRMYLH

-1461 GQVNSGVLPTTQDSI
+1461 GQVNSGVLPTAQDSI

-1489 SEDVASVLRSYLKYK
+1489 SEDVASVLRSYLDFK

-1510 ALDPSSDTLMTA
+1510 ALDPSSDTLMAA

-1531 DELVREWGL
+1531 DELVREWGI
-1540 DAKDKIPAPVFGM
+1540 DPKDKIAAPVFGM

-1588 LEERFSDGLSG
+1588 LKERFSDGLSG
-1599 RDWYSRHYVP
+1599 RDWYSRHYVS
-1609 REEKKAGED
+1609 REERKAGED
-1618 VINPFALN
+1618 VANPFALT

-1654 TGGMHPDI
+1654 KGGMHPDI

-1670 NGEPVFSDGLSGRD
+1670 NGEPVFADG
-1684 WYSRHYVPREEKK
+1684 VE
-1697 AGEDVINPFALN
+1697 
-1709 AVRLDEDSLSGLPAD
+1709 
-1724 WAQVLQERGMTA
+1724 
-1736 KTGGM
+1736 
-1741 HPDIAAGL
+1741 
-1749 ILDENGEPGFSD
+1749 
-1761 GLDLAQALAEALP
+1761 LAQALAEALP

-1787 LAEKGEVPTR
+1787 LAEKGEVPTQ
-1797 ADFEEAADLAVHNEM
+1797 ADFEEAADLAVHNGL
-1812 RARLIAGELNRL
+1812 RARIIAAELNRL
-1824 KASLGSVSLLKQ
+1824 NEAVGSAALLKQ
-1836 AARVAAKERVEQM
+1836 AAKVLAKERVAQM

-1854 RPSVFTRAEAAAAK
+1854 RPSVFTRQEAAVAKAA
-1868 SSEKAF
+1868 EKAF
-1874 KAGNIEEAAAHKRNQ
+1874 KAGDTETAAAHKRSQ
-1889 LIQNALARETLKAR
+1889 LIQNAMARETLLAR
-1903 EEMEKTRRYLA
+1903 EEMEKTRKYLA
-1914 KFDRVAKGVDIE
+1914 KFDRVQTGVDIAF
-1926 YREQI
+1926 REQI

-1936 DVELRQISLKETDRR
+1936 DVELRPLSLKETDRR
-1951 KSAYQFVREMEEA
+1951 KSAYRFVQEMEAEGMA
-1964 GIQHSIDPE
+1964 HNLDPE
-1973 YVDTISRK
+1973 YIDRISRT

-2009 KLLSGQEKRSY
+2009 RLLSNQAKRSY

-2029 VLEESAKAQGRKAKV
+2029 VLEASAKAQGRKAKV

-2049 TRWEKSAQSLSGV
+2049 TRWEKSAQWLSGV

-2105 EAAEKLYAVLQPLS
+2105 EAAEKLYAVLQPLAK
-2119 RHAGRL
+2119 HTGRL
-2125 KGMLV
+2125 KGMLE
-2130 QKQDYQGLGRLT
+2130 QKRDYQGLGRLT

-2178 TLTAEEWHAVQGVW
+2178 TLTAEEWHAVQSVW
-2192 DFLESYRPQI
+2192 DLLESYRPQI

-2210 GVEPDWVQ
+2210 GVEPDWVE

-2230 EVEMRGGYYPAKY
+2230 EVELRGGYYPAKY
-2243 DREGSG
+2243 DLEADG

-2255 ATTDAKAQT
+2255 ASTEALAQ
-2264 AAAGLAAATRRTF
+2264 AGAAGLAAATRRTF
-2277 TKQRVNEV
+2277 TKQRVDQV

-2379 VTSAAMQLTGIVP
+2379 VTSAAMQLTGIIP

-2419 ANELSEMMV
+2419 ANELSEMMA

-2443 SVNGSDGIIRRYAYW
+2443 SVNGRDGIIRRYAYW
-2458 MMMRM
+2458 MMMRV
-2463 QQIVDTIVWHGALMK
+2463 QQIVDTIVWHGAMMK
-2478 AQDAGMTQE
+2478 AQDAGMAQE
-2487 DAVQV
+2487 DVVQV

-2514 GGATAKLFT
+2514 GGATTKLFT

-2537 ATAMTERS
+2537 ATAMTERN
-2545 KGKMAAHLLLQWVV
+2545 KGKMTAHLLLQWVV

-2564 ALFKSMITP
+2564 ALFKSLLTP

-2602 AQMGDIATGGKFYG
+2602 AQLGDIATGGKFYG
-2616 YSGPSGVRPIADT
+2616 YNGPSGVRPIADT
-2629 YKLAV
+2629 YKLAQ
-2634 QAKQGEFDKG
+2634 QAQQGEFDKG
-2644 LATATINILGS
+2644 LATATINLLGS
-2655 VFGLPSAQISRTI
+2655 GFGLPSAQINRTI
-2668 KGAQALE
+2668 KGAEALNK
-2675 DDKTDNPA
+2675 DKTDNPA
-2683 ALLFGYDGKK
+2683 ALLFGYEGKK

>member
-1 MSLRESIERI
+1 MSSIWGQLRANVDKAIAERVSPEEAARRMRIAKESGMPVSVV
-11 EEYDRHRQFLIA
+11 D
-23 QSERSA
+23 SA
-29 GVSPDEAAKR
+29 PDEAAALSETKR
-39 RQTAQRLGVSTQA
+39 LYGISGNLPT
-52 VNDAPENAVLQEQL
+52 LQQMLL
-66 DKIWRDTQGLGTLR
+66 DPDRFR
-80 GKMTD
+80 
-85 ADFYDVAKDDTGALS
+85 VAADDTGALAVIS
-100 VVGELANSAG
+100 ELANSAG

-134 KHLIRAMPLGRDLG
+134 KHFIRTMPLGRDLG
-148 GLADMYNSVLIPPT
+148 ALTDIYNSVLIPPT

-187 EDVLRRFN
+187 EDVLHRFN
-195 ERRAKDYVG
+195 ERRAKDYVS

-242 PYMTANVSAESFGQ
+242 PYMAANVSAESFGQ

-280 SFATEYAATLAE
+280 SFATEYGATLAE

-307 EALARVLSDPAILD
+307 EALARVLSDPDMMA

-391 IVMEAFAEIPTAPV
+391 IVMEALAEIPTAPV

-416 KAKEA
+416 KAKAA
-421 QEHARHMQQQADAV
+421 QEHADHLKQQADNT

-447 QADFINESYGEE
+447 QAEFINESYGEE
-459 NSRLFFD
+459 NNKLFFD
-466 AQTLMQSGLAE
+466 GEALMQSGLAE
-477 TVAQAVPHLAPQ
+477 TVAQAMPHLAPQ
-489 IEAAAASG
+489 IAEAVQTG

-515 QHHLASIARL
+515 QHHLSNIARL
-525 SPDAFSAAEAQA
+525 SPDAFSAAEAAA
-537 WEESEAAAE
+537 WEETEAAAE
-546 FEDMAKRAQEDAAA
+546 FEETAKRAHADAEAQLARQQE
-560 ALRER
+560 
-565 QAFDALKA
+565 FDGLKA
-573 QFKGELLDTGRMDAK
+573 RFKQELAATGRMNAQN
-588 GADDAASLWASHV
+588 ADDAASVWASHI
-601 QAYAGRLNLSPE
+601 QAYAGRLNMTPDE
-613 AFMERYGRLNVVGD
+613 FMGRYGRLNVVGE
-627 SLTREGVFS
+627 SLTRDGAFS

-669 FWTGIDNQV
+669 FWTGIGNQV

-748 AKRSKDSLLIYLEEY
+748 AKRSEDSLLIYLEEY
-763 VRSGNNLKGVSMW
+763 VRSRNNLKGVSMW

-795 LYVQNGVAAYD
+795 LYVRNGVAAYD
-806 NTTADTG
+806 NTTADAG
-813 SNQDVLFQAATEEA
+813 NNQDVLFQSATE
-827 RQFEEVAAQ
+827 
-836 YGGEEAYE
+836 
-844 QAKADGETVL
+844 
-854 TYRQWVQVRTPAFKE
+854 
-869 WFGDWENDPKNASK
+869 
-883 VVNPNTGE
+883 
-891 PLVVYHGT
+891 
-899 AADFDVF
+899 
-906 DGGLSGSKSNTGAPE
+906 
-921 NSFFFTD
+921 
-928 VSEVASSY
+928 
-936 TVEYQGDFSTRY
+936 
-948 LNGGNVMPVFL
+948 
-959 NIRKPLKANAKGK
+959 
-972 NWRDIEYKGE
+972 
-982 WTDTNGLAEKS
+982 
-993 LQGKTDGVIVKK
+993 
-1005 VNDRGRGSVSAKHS
+1005 
-1019 TVFIAHTPNQ
+1019 
-1029 IKSATANSGAFSADN
+1029 
-1044 DSILHQDARG
+1044 DARG

-1059 GNTIALLKDADAS
+1059 GNTIALLKNSDAS

-1083 EVMSRIERDLRAVPA
+1083 ETMSRIERDLRAVPE
-1098 SEMTEGERQVLAD
+1098 SEMTEGERQVAAD
-1111 FQTALDW
+1111 FQTVLDW

-1147 AYLFEGTAPS
+1147 AYLFEGKAPS

-1219 GELRAMDEA
+1219 VELRAMDEA

-1243 DMAFSRNARSREI
+1243 DMAFARNARSREI

-1268 RAEMD
+1268 RAEMA
-1273 ARRSIMRQ
+1273 ARGSIMKQ
-1281 PVYRAWQLFTAKMT
+1281 PVYRAWQLLTAKMT
-1295 DEDRIDG
+1295 DENRIDG

-1553 PVLRRSKGRSI
+1553 PVLRRTKGRSI

-1618 VINPFALN
+1618 VINPFALT

-1632 DSLSGLPA
+1632 ASLDGLPT

-1670 NGEPVFSDGLSGRD
+1670 NGEPVFSDGL
-1684 WYSRHYVPREEKK
+1684 
-1697 AGEDVINPFALN
+1697 
-1709 AVRLDEDSLSGLPAD
+1709 
-1724 WAQVLQERGMTA
+1724 
-1736 KTGGM
+1736 
-1741 HPDIAAGL
+1741 
-1749 ILDENGEPGFSD
+1749 
-1761 GLDLAQALAEALP
+1761 DLVQALIEALP

-1787 LAEKGEVPTR
+1787 LAEKGEVPTQ

-1874 KAGNIEEAAAHKRNQ
+1874 KAGDTEAAAAHKRNQ
-1889 LIQNALARETLKAR
+1889 LIQNALARETLKTR

-1936 DVELRQISLKETDRR
+1936 DVELRPISLKETDRR

-1981 SWREM
+1981 SWRDM
-1986 TVEEMRGLADTV
+1986 TVEEMRGLDDTV

-2009 KLLSGQEKRSY
+2009 RLLSNQAKRSY
-2020 QEVRDELAG
+2020 QEVRDELADT
-2029 VLEESAKAQGRKAKV
+2029 LDASAKAQGRKAQE

-2049 TRWEKSAQSLSGV
+2049 TGLQKAGALLRGGYWAHMKTA
-2062 WWGHLKISTI
+2062 TI
-2072 ARIFDDG
+2072 VRMFDNGQDG
-2079 KDNGAFFRH
+2079 GAFFTH
-2088 FILPLKQAAD
+2088 FLLPLKQAAD
-2098 REATMTA
+2098 K
-2105 EAAEKLYAVLQPLS
+2105 EAAMQAEVSEKLYEVLKPLAK
-2119 RHAGRL
+2119 HTGRL
-2125 KGMLV
+2125 KNRIGG
-2130 QKQDYQGLGRLT
+2130 KTHYQGLGELT

-2148 VALNMGNAGNLQ
+2148 VALNMGNAGNIQ
-2160 RLLDGSG
+2160 RLLDGEG
-2167 WHLADVERAVS
+2167 WRMEDVQRALSS
-2178 TLTAEEWHAVQGVW
+2178 TLTAEEWQAVQGVW
-2192 DFLESYRPQI
+2192 DLLESYRPQI
-2202 AALERRMT
+2202 AELERRMT
-2210 GVEPDWVQ
+2210 GVEPEWVE
-2218 ARPFKIMSADGV
+2218 ARPFKAVAADGT
-2230 EVEMRGGYYPAKY
+2230 EIEMRGGYYPAKY

-2294 TVAYDAVNEIIHDL
+2294 TVAYDAFNEIIHDL
-2308 THREAVADANR
+2308 THREAIADANR
-2319 LLNSHTLDTLIRQ
+2319 LLNSYTLDTKIRQ
-2332 HYGAA
+2332 YYGAD
-2337 AKRQLTEAVKD
+2337 AKRQLSRAIAD
-2348 IAAGNSGAAQALD
+2348 IAQGNSGAAQALD
-2361 TISARLRQ
+2361 GWAGRVRQ

-2379 VTSAAMQLTGIVP
+2379 IVSAALQLTGWIP
-2392 AMTRLGAGYTA
+2392 AITRVGFANTA
-2403 KAMMTY
+2403 KALMTY
-2409 FAHPVASTRG
+2409 AAHPIAATRG
-2419 ANELSEMMV
+2419 ANEMSVMMA
-2428 NRTRTRFREL
+2428 NRSRTRFREL
-2438 NEVAN
+2438 NDVAN
-2443 SVNGSDGIIRRYAYW
+2443 SVNSQNGVKAFIRRYAYW
-2458 MMMRM
+2458 LMMRM
-2463 QQIVDTIVWHGALMK
+2463 QQVTDTIVWHGAMMK
-2478 AQDAGMTQE
+2478 ALDAGRSE
-2487 DAVQV
+2487 AEAVQL

-2503 GQAKDLSALER
+2503 GQTKDLSWVER
-2514 GGATAKLFT
+2514 GNEVQKLFT

-2537 ATAMTERS
+2537 ASMATQRS
-2545 KGKMAAHLLLQWVV
+2545 KGRLAAELMLIWVI
-2559 PTALT
+2559 PTALN
-2564 ALFKSMITP
+2564 AMMKSLITP

-2602 AQMGDIATGGKFYG
+2602 AQLGDIATGGKFYG
-2616 YSGPSGVRPIADT
+2616 YNGPAGVRPIADT

-2668 KGAQALE
+2668 KGAQALDE
-2675 DDKTDNPA
+2675 DKTDNPA
-2683 ALLFGYDGKK
+2683 ALVFGYDGKK

>member
-11 EEYDRHRQFLIA
+11 EEYDHHRQFLIA

-52 VNDAPENAVLQEQL
+52 VNDAPENAVLQEQF
-66 DKIWRDTQGLGTLR
+66 DKIWQDTQGLGTLR

-256 FVPALAATAATRNP
+256 FMPALAATAATRNP

-678 AVEAAEASDYSH
+678 AVEAADASDYSH

-699 IKNRHGNDADG
+699 IKNRRGNDADG

-717 DLVKIPEIIANYDE
+717 DLVKIPEIIANHDE

-748 AKRSKDSLLIYLEEY
+748 AKRSEDSLLIYLEEY
-763 VRSGNNLKGVSMW
+763 VRSRNNLKGVSMW

-795 LYVQNGVAAYD
+795 LYVRNGVAAYD
-806 NTTADTG
+806 NTTADAG
-813 SNQDVLFQAATEEA
+813 NNQDVLFQSATEEA

-854 TYRQWVQVRTPAFKE
+854 TYRQWVQVRTPAFKA
-869 WFGDWENDPKNASK
+869 WFGDWENDPDNASK
-883 VVNPNTGE
+883 VVNPETGE

-899 AADFDVF
+899 SSEFTVFEHGNQGFDPIES
-906 DGGLSGSKSNTGAPE
+906 DGY
-921 NSFFFTD
+921 FFTD
-928 VSEVASSY
+928 NYEAAETYIENGGVVMEAFLNARNPFSLNDKNDVGLINDAIEEGELADEVHGVSPPIFNVSSNAWDDIVQEAESYSKSMRELPNYMLNSVLNWVHEDGRDAVLMRDASRDVSE
-936 TVEYQGDFSTRY
+936 YQAFAVFS
-948 LNGGNVMPVFL
+948 
-959 NIRKPLKANAKGK
+959 
-972 NWRDIEYKGE
+972 
-982 WTDTNGLAEKS
+982 
-993 LQGKTDGVIVKK
+993 
-1005 VNDRGRGSVSAKHS
+1005 
-1019 TVFIAHTPNQ
+1019 PNQ
-1029 IKSATANSGAFSADN
+1029 IKSATDNSGAFSADD
-1044 DSILHQDARG
+1044 DSILYQDARG

-1059 GNTIALLKDADAS
+1059 ADTIALLKNADAS

-1083 EVMSRIERDLRAVPA
+1083 EVMSRIERDLRAVPQ
-1098 SEMTEGERQVLAD
+1098 SEMTESERQVLAD

-1147 AYLFEGTAPS
+1147 AYLFEGKAPS

-1205 AEYVNGMKLLLDED
+1205 TQYVDGMTLLFGED
-1219 GELRAMDEA
+1219 AQFQAMDEA

-1256 RRLKKEYKADFA
+1256 RRLKKEYKADFEK
-1268 RAEMD
+1268 AEMA
-1273 ARRSIMRQ
+1273 ARRNIMRQ
-1281 PVYRAWQLFTAKMT
+1281 PVYRAWQLFTAKMG

-1348 GNKAVNPE
+1348 GNKAINPE

-1609 REEKKAGED
+1609 REERKAGED
-1618 VINPFALN
+1618 VANPFALT

-1654 TGGMHPDI
+1654 KGGMHPDI

-1670 NGEPVFSDGLSGRD
+1670 NGEPVFADG
-1684 WYSRHYVPREEKK
+1684 VE
-1697 AGEDVINPFALN
+1697 
-1709 AVRLDEDSLSGLPAD
+1709 
-1724 WAQVLQERGMTA
+1724 
-1736 KTGGM
+1736 
-1741 HPDIAAGL
+1741 
-1749 ILDENGEPGFSD
+1749 
-1761 GLDLAQALAEALP
+1761 LAQALAEALP

-1787 LAEKGEVPTR
+1787 LAEKGEVPTQ
-1797 ADFEEAADLAVHNEM
+1797 ADFEEAADLAVHNGL
-1812 RARLIAGELNRL
+1812 RARIIAAELNRL
-1824 KASLGSVSLLKQ
+1824 NEAVGSAALLKQ
-1836 AARVAAKERVEQM
+1836 AAKVLAKERVAQM

-1854 RPSVFTRAEAAAAK
+1854 RPSVFTRQEAAVAKAA
-1868 SSEKAF
+1868 EKAF
-1874 KAGNIEEAAAHKRNQ
+1874 KAGDTETAAAHKRSQ
-1889 LIQNALARETLKAR
+1889 LIQNAMARETLLAR
-1903 EEMEKTRRYLA
+1903 EEMEKTRKYLA
-1914 KFDRVAKGVDIE
+1914 KFDRVQTGVDIAF
-1926 YREQI
+1926 REQI

-1936 DVELRQISLKETDRR
+1936 DVELRPLSLKETDRR
-1951 KSAYQFVREMEEA
+1951 KSAYRFVQEMEAEGMA
-1964 GIQHSIDPE
+1964 HNLDPE
-1973 YVDTISRK
+1973 YIDRISRT

-2009 KLLSGQEKRSY
+2009 RLLSNQAKRSY

-2029 VLEESAKAQGRKAKV
+2029 VLEASAKAQGRKAKV

-2049 TRWEKSAQSLSGV
+2049 TRWEKSAQWLSGV

-2105 EAAEKLYAVLQPLS
+2105 EAAEKLYAVLQPLAK
-2119 RHAGRL
+2119 HTGRL
-2125 KGMLV
+2125 KGMLE
-2130 QKQDYQGLGRLT
+2130 QKRDYQGLGRLT

-2178 TLTAEEWHAVQGVW
+2178 TLTAEEWHAVQSVW
-2192 DFLESYRPQI
+2192 DLLESYRPQI

-2210 GVEPDWVQ
+2210 GVEPDWVE

-2230 EVEMRGGYYPAKY
+2230 EVELRGGYYPAKY
-2243 DREGSG
+2243 DLEADG

-2255 ATTDAKAQT
+2255 ASTEALAQ
-2264 AAAGLAAATRRTF
+2264 AGAAGLAAATRRTF
-2277 TKQRVNEV
+2277 TKQRVDQV

-2379 VTSAAMQLTGIVP
+2379 VTSAAMQLTGIIP

-2419 ANELSEMMV
+2419 ANELSEMMA

-2443 SVNGSDGIIRRYAYW
+2443 SVNGRDGIIRRYAYW
-2458 MMMRM
+2458 MMMRV
-2463 QQIVDTIVWHGALMK
+2463 QQIVDTIVWHGAMMK
-2478 AQDAGMTQE
+2478 AQDAGMAQE
-2487 DAVQV
+2487 DVVQV

-2514 GGATAKLFT
+2514 GGATTKLFT

-2537 ATAMTERS
+2537 ATAMTERN
-2545 KGKMAAHLLLQWVV
+2545 KGKMTAHLLLQWVV

-2564 ALFKSMITP
+2564 ALFKSLLTP

-2602 AQMGDIATGGKFYG
+2602 AQLGDIATGGKFYG
-2616 YSGPSGVRPIADT
+2616 YNGPSGVRPIADT
-2629 YKLAV
+2629 YKLAQ
-2634 QAKQGEFDKG
+2634 QAQQGEFDKG
-2644 LATATINILGS
+2644 LATATINLLGS
-2655 VFGLPSAQISRTI
+2655 GFGLPSAQINRTI
-2668 KGAQALE
+2668 KGAEALNK
-2675 DDKTDNPA
+2675 DKTDNPA
-2683 ALLFGYDGKK
+2683 ALLFGYEGKK

>member
-1 MSLRESIERI
+1 MSVREAIARI
-11 EEYDRHRQFLIA
+11 EEDGRRRRLLIA

-39 RQTAQRLGVSTQA
+39 RQTAQRLGVPVQA
-52 VNDAPENAVLQEQL
+52 VNDAPEHSFISDTVQR
-66 DKIWRDTQGLGTLR
+66 IWGDTQGSDGLQR
-80 GKMTD
+80 RMTQ
-85 ADFYDVAKDDTGALS
+85 AEFYDLAKDDTGELS

-256 FVPALAATAATRNP
+256 FVPALAATAATKNP

-350 GARSVS
+350 GARSVP
-356 GAAARTAG
+356 GAAARSAG
-364 EAGVQMAGGAAGE
+364 EAGIQMAGGAAGE

-546 FEDMAKRAQEDAAA
+546 FEEMAKRAHADAEAQLARQQE
-560 ALRER
+560 
-565 QAFDALKA
+565 FDGLKA
-573 QFKGELLDTGRMDAK
+573 RFKQELDATGRMNAQN
-588 GADDAASLWASHV
+588 ADDAASVWASHV

-613 AFMERYGRLNVVGD
+613 AFMERYGRLSVSGE
-627 SLTREGVFS
+627 SLVEDGVLN
-636 QALASAPP
+636 QALVSAPP

-678 AVEAAEASDYSH
+678 AVEAADASDYSH

-717 DLVKIPEIIANYDE
+717 DLVKIPEIIANHDE

-748 AKRSKDSLLIYLEEY
+748 AKRSEDSLLIYLEEY
-763 VRSGNNLKGVSMW
+763 VRSRNNLKGVSMW

-795 LYVQNGVAAYD
+795 LYVRNGVAAYD
-806 NTTADTG
+806 NTTADAG
-813 SNQDVLFQAATEEA
+813 NNQDVLFQSATEEA
-827 RQFEEVAAQ
+827 RQFE
-836 YGGEEAYE
+836 
-844 QAKADGETVL
+844 AD
-854 TYRQWVQVRTPAFKE
+854 
-869 WFGDWENDPKNASK
+869 D
-883 VVNPNTGE
+883 
-891 PLVVYHGT
+891 
-899 AADFDVF
+899 
-906 DGGLSGSKSNTGAPE
+906 
-921 NSFFFTD
+921 
-928 VSEVASSY
+928 
-936 TVEYQGDFSTRY
+936 
-948 LNGGNVMPVFL
+948 
-959 NIRKPLKANAKGK
+959 
-972 NWRDIEYKGE
+972 
-982 WTDTNGLAEKS
+982 
-993 LQGKTDGVIVKK
+993 
-1005 VNDRGRGSVSAKHS
+1005 
-1019 TVFIAHTPNQ
+1019 
-1029 IKSATANSGAFSADN
+1029 
-1044 DSILHQDARG
+1044 DSILYQDARG

-1059 GNTIALLKDADAS
+1059 ADTIALLKNADAS

-1083 EVMSRIERDLRAVPA
+1083 EVMSRIERDLRAVPQ
-1098 SEMTEGERQVLAD
+1098 SEMTESERQVLAD

-1147 AYLFEGTAPS
+1147 AYLFEGKAPS
-1157 EALRGVFSRVARLLK
+1157 EALRSVFSRVARLLK
-1172 RIYRTLAGLNVELS
+1172 RIYRSLLNLNVELS
-1186 DDIREVFGR
+1186 DDIRGVFDR
-1195 LLASDEQIAE
+1195 LLASDGQIAE
-1205 AEYVNGMKLLLDED
+1205 TSYINGATLLFAEDAEFQ
-1219 GELRAMDEA
+1219 AMDEA

-1243 DMAFSRNARSREI
+1243 DMAFARNARSREI

-1268 RAEMD
+1268 RAEMA
-1273 ARRSIMRQ
+1273 ARGSIMKQ
-1281 PVYRAWQLFTAKMT
+1281 PVYRAWQLLTAKMT
-1295 DEDRIDG
+1295 DENRIDG

-1320 PVYTIETRRSPSN
+1320 PVYTIEKRRSPSN
-1333 FKELRAWASQVFAEA
+1333 FKELRAWASQVFAKA

-1371 AHSMNP
+1371 AHGMNP

-1428 DVNSRRMYLH
+1428 DVNSKRMYLH

-1461 GQVNSGVLPTTQDSI
+1461 GQVNSGVLPTAQDSI

-1489 SEDVASVLRSYLKYK
+1489 SEDVASVLRSYLDFK

-1510 ALDPSSDTLMTA
+1510 ALDPSSDTLMAA

-1531 DELVREWGL
+1531 DELVREWGI
-1540 DAKDKIPAPVFGM
+1540 DPKDKIAAPVFGM

-1609 REEKKAGED
+1609 REERKAGED
-1618 VINPFALN
+1618 VANPFALT

-1640 DWAQVLQERGMTAK
+1640 DWSQVLQERGMTAK
-1654 TGGMHPDI
+1654 KGGMHPDI

-1670 NGEPVFSDGLSGRD
+1670 NGEPVFADG
-1684 WYSRHYVPREEKK
+1684 VE
-1697 AGEDVINPFALN
+1697 
-1709 AVRLDEDSLSGLPAD
+1709 
-1724 WAQVLQERGMTA
+1724 
-1736 KTGGM
+1736 
-1741 HPDIAAGL
+1741 
-1749 ILDENGEPGFSD
+1749 
-1761 GLDLAQALAEALP
+1761 LAQALAEALP

-1787 LAEKGEVPTR
+1787 LAEKGEVPTQ
-1797 ADFEEAADLAVHNEM
+1797 ADFEEAADLAVHNGL
-1812 RARLIAGELNRL
+1812 RARIIAAELNRL
-1824 KASLGSVSLLKQ
+1824 NKAVGSAALLKQ
-1836 AARVAAKERVEQM
+1836 AAKVLAKERVAQM

-1854 RPSVFTRAEAAAAK
+1854 RPSVFTRQEAAAAK
-1868 SSEKAF
+1868 AAEKAF
-1874 KAGNIEEAAAHKRNQ
+1874 KAGDTETAAAHKRSQ
-1889 LIQNALARETLKAR
+1889 LIQNALARETLLAR
-1903 EEMEKTRRYLA
+1903 EEMEKTRKYLA
-1914 KFDRVAKGVDIE
+1914 KFDRVQTGVDIAF
-1926 YREQI
+1926 REQI

-1936 DVELRQISLKETDRR
+1936 DVELRPLSLKETDRR

-2009 KLLSGQEKRSY
+2009 RLLSNQAKRSY
-2020 QEVRDELAG
+2020 QEVRDELADT
-2029 VLEESAKAQGRKAKV
+2029 LDASAKAQHRKAQE

-2049 TRWEKSAQSLSGV
+2049 TGLQKAGALLRGGYWA
-2062 WWGHLKISTI
+2062 HLKTATI
-2072 ARIFDDG
+2072 VRMFDNGQDG
-2079 KDNGAFFRH
+2079 GAFFTH
-2088 FILPLKQAAD
+2088 FLLPLKQAAD
-2098 REATMTA
+2098 K
-2105 EAAEKLYAVLQPLS
+2105 EAAMQAEVSQKLYEVLKPLAK
-2119 RHAGRL
+2119 HTGRL
-2125 KGMLV
+2125 KNRIGG
-2130 QKQDYQGLGRLT
+2130 KTYYQGLGKLT

-2148 VALNMGNAGNLQ
+2148 VSLNMGNAGNIQ
-2160 RLLDGSG
+2160 RLLDGEG
-2167 WHLADVERAVS
+2167 WRMEDVQRALSS
-2178 TLTAEEWHAVQGVW
+2178 TLTAEEWQAVQGVW
-2192 DFLESYRPQI
+2192 DLLESYRPQI

-2210 GVEPDWVQ
+2210 GVEPDWVE

-2230 EVEMRGGYYPAKY
+2230 EVELRGGYYPAKY

-2294 TVAYDAVNEIIHDL
+2294 NVAYDAFNEIIHDL
-2308 THREAVADANR
+2308 THREAIADANR
-2319 LLNSHTLDTLIRQ
+2319 LLNSYTLDTKIRQ
-2332 HYGAA
+2332 YYGAD
-2337 AKRQLTEAVKD
+2337 AKRQLSRAIAD
-2348 IAAGNSGAAQALD
+2348 IAQGNSGAAQALD
-2361 TISARLRQ
+2361 GWAGRVRQ

-2379 VTSAAMQLTGIVP
+2379 IVSAALQLTGWIP
-2392 AMTRLGAGYTA
+2392 AITRVGFANTA
-2403 KAMMTY
+2403 KALMTY
-2409 FAHPVASTRG
+2409 AANPIAATRA
-2419 ANELSEMMV
+2419 ANEMSVMMA
-2428 NRTRTRFREL
+2428 NRSRTRFREL
-2438 NEVAN
+2438 NDVAN
-2443 SVNGSDGIIRRYAYW
+2443 SVNGQNGVKAFIRRYAYW
-2458 MMMRM
+2458 LMMRM
-2463 QQIVDTIVWHGALMK
+2463 QQVTDTIVWHGAMMK
-2478 AQDAGMTQE
+2478 ALDAGRSE
-2487 DAVQV
+2487 ADAVQL

-2503 GQAKDLSALER
+2503 GQTKDLSWVER
-2514 GGATAKLFT
+2514 GGEVQKLFT

-2537 ATAMTERS
+2537 VSIATQRS
-2545 KGKMAAHLLLQWVV
+2545 KGRLAAELMLIWVI
-2559 PTALT
+2559 PTALN
-2564 ALFKSMITP
+2564 AMMKSLLTP

-2602 AQMGDIATGGKFYG
+2602 AQLGDIATGGKFYG
-2616 YSGPSGVRPIADT
+2616 YNGPVGLRPIADT
-2629 YKLAV
+2629 YKLAQ
-2634 QAKQGEFDKG
+2634 QAQQGEFDKG
-2644 LATATINILGS
+2644 LATATVNLLGS
-2655 VFGLPSAQISRTI
+2655 GFGLPSAQINRTI
-2668 KGAQALE
+2668 KGAEALNK
-2675 DDKTDNPA
+2675 DKTDNPA
-2683 ALLFGYDGKK
+2683 ALLFGYEGKK

>member
-1 MSLRESIERI
+1 MSSIWGQLRANVDKAIAERVSPEEAARRMRIAKESGMPVSVV
-11 EEYDRHRQFLIA
+11 D
-23 QSERSA
+23 SA
-29 GVSPDEAAKR
+29 PDEAAALSETKR
-39 RQTAQRLGVSTQA
+39 LYGISGNLPT
-52 VNDAPENAVLQEQL
+52 LQQMLL
-66 DKIWRDTQGLGTLR
+66 DPDRFR
-80 GKMTD
+80 
-85 ADFYDVAKDDTGALS
+85 VAADDTGSLAVIS
-100 VVGELANSAG
+100 ELANSAG

-350 GARSVS
+350 GARSVP

-678 AVEAAEASDYSH
+678 AVEAADASDYSH

-717 DLVKIPEIIANYDE
+717 DLVRIPEIITNYDE

-739 KTGGQRVAY
+739 KTGGQRIAY
-748 AKRSKDSLLIYLEEY
+748 AKRSEDSLLIYLEEY
-763 VRSGNNLKGVSMW
+763 VRSRNNLKGVSMW

-795 LYVQNGVAAYD
+795 LYVRNGVAAYD
-806 NTTADTG
+806 DTTADAG
-813 SNQDVLFQAATEEA
+813 NNQDVLFQSATEEA

-836 YGGEEAYE
+836 YGGEAAYE

-869 WFGDWENDPKNASK
+869 WFGDWENDPDNASK
-883 VVNPNTGE
+883 VVNKKTGE

-899 AADFDVF
+899 AGDFEIF
-906 DGGLSGSKSNTGAPE
+906 DKSRSNSKSNTGVPE
-921 NSFFFTD
+921 GVFFFTD
-928 VSEVASSY
+928 NPEVASSY
-936 TVEYQGDFSTRY
+936 TVKYEGDFGTSY
-948 LNGGNVMPVFL
+948 LNGSNVMLLFL
-959 NIRKPLKANAKGK
+959 NIRTPLKVSAKGA
-972 NWRDIEYKGE
+972 NWNSILYKGE
-982 WTDTNGLAEKS
+982 EHTTNTLAETTRRN
-993 LQGKTDGVIVKK
+993 GKNDGVQINRVK
-1005 VNDRGRGSVSAKHS
+1005 DRGRGSVKAKHATS
-1019 TVFIAHTPNQ
+1019 FAVFNPNQ
-1029 IKSATANSGAFSADN
+1029 IKSATGNSGAFSADD
-1044 DSILHQDARG
+1044 DSILYQDARG

-1059 GNTIALLKDADAS
+1059 ADTIALLKNADAS

-1083 EVMSRIERDLRAVPA
+1083 EVMSRIERDLRAVPQ
-1098 SEMTEGERQVLAD
+1098 SEMTESERQVLAD

-1147 AYLFEGTAPS
+1147 AYLFEGKAPS
-1157 EALRGVFSRVARLLK
+1157 EALRSVFSRVARLLK
-1172 RIYRTLAGLNVELS
+1172 RIYRSLLNLNVELS
-1186 DDIREVFGR
+1186 DDIRGVFDR
-1195 LLASDEQIAE
+1195 LLASDGQIAE
-1205 AEYVNGMKLLLDED
+1205 TSYINGATLLFAEDAEFQ
-1219 GELRAMDEA
+1219 AMDEA

-1243 DMAFSRNARSREI
+1243 DMAFARNARSREI

-1268 RAEMD
+1268 RAEMA
-1273 ARRSIMRQ
+1273 ARGSIMKQ
-1281 PVYRAWQLFTAKMT
+1281 PVYRAWQLLTAKMT
-1295 DEDRIDG
+1295 DENRIDG

-1320 PVYTIETRRSPSN
+1320 PVYTIDMRTAPQG
-1333 FKELRAWASQVFAEA
+1333 FKALREWAQDIFDKA
-1348 GNKAVNPE
+1348 GNQAANPE
-1356 IGEIVFNDKSVKDSV
+1356 IGTVLLNERSVRDSI
-1371 AHSMNP
+1371 AHGMNP
-1377 FKAAAFEAVPDVIR
+1377 FKAEAFQAVPDVIAKGAVVHR
-1391 SGVVVAQAEHGAMR
+1391 GENPENGVRYA
-1405 SHYISAPV
+1405 YISAPV
-1413 KIEGVEDIVTVLVRE
+1413 VIEGKEDIVTVLVR
-1428 DVNSRRMYLH
+1428 DSGDGGRMYLH
-1438 SVITKEKLL
+1438 SVATKESIL
-1447 NAGDTETADVGRET
+1447 NASDTETTEISRET
-1461 GQVNSGVLPTTQDSI
+1461 GKVNSGYI
-1476 ADTDVSQPHGKLQ
+1476 ANI
-1489 SEDVASVLRSYLKYK
+1489 LRSYLKYK

-1510 ALDPSSDTLMTA
+1510 ALDPSSDSLMTA

-1531 DELVREWGL
+1531 DELVREWGI
-1540 DAKDKIPAPVFGM
+1540 DPKDKIAAPVFGM

-1609 REEKKAGED
+1609 REERKAGED
-1618 VINPFALN
+1618 VANPFALT

-1654 TGGMHPDI
+1654 KGGMHPDI

-1670 NGEPVFSDGLSGRD
+1670 NGEPVFADG
-1684 WYSRHYVPREEKK
+1684 VE
-1697 AGEDVINPFALN
+1697 
-1709 AVRLDEDSLSGLPAD
+1709 
-1724 WAQVLQERGMTA
+1724 
-1736 KTGGM
+1736 
-1741 HPDIAAGL
+1741 
-1749 ILDENGEPGFSD
+1749 
-1761 GLDLAQALAEALP
+1761 LAQALAEALP
-1774 PQEEIERTAMLNL
+1774 PHEEIERTAMLNL
-1787 LAEKGEVPTR
+1787 LAEKGEVPTQ
-1797 ADFEEAADLAVHNEM
+1797 ADFEEAADLAVHNGL
-1812 RARLIAGELNRL
+1812 RARIIAAELNRL
-1824 KASLGSVSLLKQ
+1824 NEAVGSAALLKQ
-1836 AARVAAKERVEQM
+1836 AAKVLAKERVAQI

-1854 RPSVFTRAEAAAAK
+1854 RPSVFTRQEAAAAK
-1868 SSEKAF
+1868 AAGKAF
-1874 KAGNIEEAAAHKRNQ
+1874 KAGDTETAAAHKRSQ
-1889 LIQNALARETLKAR
+1889 LIQNALARETLLAR
-1903 EEMEKTRRYLA
+1903 EEMEKTRKYLA
-1914 KFDRVAKGVDIE
+1914 KFDRVQTGVDIAF
-1926 YREQI
+1926 REQI

-1936 DVELRQISLKETDRR
+1936 DVELRPLSLKETDRR
-1951 KSAYQFVREMEEA
+1951 KSAYRFVQEMEAEGMA
-1964 GIQHSIDPE
+1964 HNLDPE
-1973 YVDTISRK
+1973 YIDRISRT

-2009 KLLSGQEKRSY
+2009 RLLSNQAKRSY

-2029 VLEESAKAQGRKAKV
+2029 VLEASSKVQGRKAKV

-2049 TRWEKSAQSLSGV
+2049 TRWEKSAQWLSGV

-2105 EAAEKLYAVLQPLS
+2105 EAAEKLYAVLQPLAK
-2119 RHAGRL
+2119 HTGRL
-2125 KGMLV
+2125 KGMLE
-2130 QKQDYQGLGRLT
+2130 QKRDYQGLARLT

-2178 TLTAEEWHAVQGVW
+2178 TLTAEEWHAVQSVW
-2192 DFLESYRPQI
+2192 DLLESYRPQI

-2210 GVEPDWVQ
+2210 GVEPDWVE

-2230 EVEMRGGYYPAKY
+2230 EVELRGGYYPAKY
-2243 DREGSG
+2243 DLEADG

-2255 ATTDAKAQT
+2255 ASTEALAQ
-2264 AAAGLAAATRRTF
+2264 AGAAGLAAATRRTF
-2277 TKQRVNEV
+2277 TKQRADQV

-2294 TVAYDAVNEIIHDL
+2294 IVAYDAVNEIIHDL

-2419 ANELSEMMV
+2419 ANELSEMMA

-2463 QQIVDTIVWHGALMK
+2463 QQIVDTIVWHGAMMK
-2478 AQDAGMTQE
+2478 AQDAGMAQE

-2514 GGATAKLFT
+2514 GGATTKLFT

-2537 ATAMTERS
+2537 ATAMTERN

-2564 ALFKSMITP
+2564 ALFKSLLTP

-2616 YSGPSGVRPIADT
+2616 YNGPSGVRPIADT
-2629 YKLAV
+2629 YKLAQ
-2634 QAKQGEFDKG
+2634 QARQGEFDKG
-2644 LATATINILGS
+2644 LATATINLLGS
-2655 VFGLPSAQISRTI
+2655 GFGLPSAQINRTI
-2668 KGAQALE
+2668 KGAEALNK
-2675 DDKTDNPA
+2675 DKTDNPA
-2683 ALLFGYDGKK
+2683 ALLFGYEGK

>member
-1 MSLRESIERI
+1 MSVREAIARI
-11 EEYDRHRQFLIA
+11 EEDGRRRRLLIA

-29 GVSPDEAAKR
+29 GISPDEAAKR
-39 RQTAQRLGVSTQA
+39 RQTAQRLGVPVQA
-52 VNDAPENAVLQEQL
+52 VNDAPEHSFISDTVQR
-66 DKIWRDTQGLGTLR
+66 IWGDTQGSDGLQR
-80 GKMTD
+80 RMTQ
-85 ADFYDVAKDDTGALS
+85 AEFYDLAKDDTGELS
-100 VVGELANSAG
+100 VVGELANSVG

-123 ATDRKTFDAGV
+123 TTDRKTFDAGV

-280 SFATEYAATLAE
+280 SFATEYATTLAE

-748 AKRSKDSLLIYLEEY
+748 AKRSEDSLLIYLEEY
-763 VRSGNNLKGVSMW
+763 VRSRNNLKGVSMW

-795 LYVQNGVAAYD
+795 LYVRNGVAAYD
-806 NTTADTG
+806 DTTADAG
-813 SNQDVLFQAATEEA
+813 NNQDVLFQSATEEA
-827 RQFEEVAAQ
+827 RQF
-836 YGGEEAYE
+836 
-844 QAKADGETVL
+844 
-854 TYRQWVQVRTPAFKE
+854 
-869 WFGDWENDPKNASK
+869 
-883 VVNPNTGE
+883 
-891 PLVVYHGT
+891 
-899 AADFDVF
+899 
-906 DGGLSGSKSNTGAPE
+906 
-921 NSFFFTD
+921 
-928 VSEVASSY
+928 
-936 TVEYQGDFSTRY
+936 
-948 LNGGNVMPVFL
+948 
-959 NIRKPLKANAKGK
+959 
-972 NWRDIEYKGE
+972 
-982 WTDTNGLAEKS
+982 
-993 LQGKTDGVIVKK
+993 
-1005 VNDRGRGSVSAKHS
+1005 
-1019 TVFIAHTPNQ
+1019 
-1029 IKSATANSGAFSADN
+1029 SADD
-1044 DSILHQDARG
+1044 DSILYQDARG

-1059 GNTIALLKDADAS
+1059 ADTIALLKNADAS

-1083 EVMSRIERDLRAVPA
+1083 EVMSRIERDLRTVPQ
-1098 SEMTEGERQVLAD
+1098 SEMTESERQVLAD

-1147 AYLFEGTAPS
+1147 AYLFEGKAPS

-1172 RIYRTLAGLNVELS
+1172 RIYRSLLNLNVELS
-1186 DDIREVFGR
+1186 DDIRGVFDR
-1195 LLASDEQIAE
+1195 LLASDGQIAE
-1205 AEYVNGMKLLLDED
+1205 TSYINGATLLFAEDAEFQ
-1219 GELRAMDEA
+1219 AMDEA

-1243 DMAFSRNARSREI
+1243 DMAFARNARSREI

-1268 RAEMD
+1268 RAEMA
-1273 ARRSIMRQ
+1273 ARGSIMKQ
-1281 PVYRAWQLFTAKMT
+1281 PVYRAWQLLTAKMT
-1295 DEDRIDG
+1295 DENRIDG

-1320 PVYTIETRRSPSN
+1320 PVYTIDMRTAPQG
-1333 FKELRAWASQVFAEA
+1333 FKALREWAQDIFDKA
-1348 GNKAVNPE
+1348 GNQAANPE
-1356 IGEIVFNDKSVKDSV
+1356 IGTVLLNERSVRDSI
-1371 AHSMNP
+1371 AHGMNP
-1377 FKAAAFEAVPDVIR
+1377 FKAEAFQAVPDVIAKGAVVHR
-1391 SGVVVAQAEHGAMR
+1391 GENPENGVRYA
-1405 SHYISAPV
+1405 YISAPV
-1413 KIEGVEDIVTVLVRE
+1413 VIEGKEDIVTVLVR
-1428 DVNSRRMYLH
+1428 DSGDGGRMYLH
-1438 SVITKEKLL
+1438 SVATKESIL
-1447 NAGDTETADVGRET
+1447 NASDTETTEISRET
-1461 GQVNSGVLPTTQDSI
+1461 GKVNSGYI
-1476 ADTDVSQPHGKLQ
+1476 ANI
-1489 SEDVASVLRSYLKYK
+1489 LRSYLKYK

-1510 ALDPSSDTLMTA
+1510 ALDPSSDSLMTA

-1531 DELVREWGL
+1531 DELVREWGI
-1540 DAKDKIPAPVFGM
+1540 DPKDKIAAPVFGM
-1553 PVLRRSKGRSI
+1553 PVLRRTKGRSI
-1564 DEMAELLAEEGYLPT
+1564 DEMAVLLAKEGYLPT

-1609 REEKKAGED
+1609 REERKAGED
-1618 VINPFALN
+1618 VANPFALT

-1654 TGGMHPDI
+1654 KGGMHPDI

-1670 NGEPVFSDGLSGRD
+1670 NGEPVFADG
-1684 WYSRHYVPREEKK
+1684 VE
-1697 AGEDVINPFALN
+1697 
-1709 AVRLDEDSLSGLPAD
+1709 
-1724 WAQVLQERGMTA
+1724 
-1736 KTGGM
+1736 
-1741 HPDIAAGL
+1741 
-1749 ILDENGEPGFSD
+1749 
-1761 GLDLAQALAEALP
+1761 LAQALAEALP

-1787 LAEKGEVPTR
+1787 LAEKGEVPTQ

-1812 RARLIAGELNRL
+1812 RARIIAAELNRL
-1824 KASLGSVSLLKQ
+1824 NDARKEIQQEAIANEKVRRKIVNEELGGFKKFVKGVRQEAIANEKVRTRIVAQETNRLNTAVGTVSLLKQ
-1836 AARVAAKERVEQM
+1836 AAKVLAKEKIEKMLV
-1849 KTRDL
+1849 RDL
-1854 RPSVFTRAEAAAAK
+1854 RPSVFTRAEAAAAR

-1874 KAGNIEEAAAHKRNQ
+1874 KAGDIEEAAAHKRNQ
-1889 LIQNALARETLKAR
+1889 LIQNALAAEALRTR
-1903 EEMEKTRRYLA
+1903 EEMRDLRRKIFKTQEKIRLRRKRAGNPNKGAVDLGYTEQISALLGHVGLA
-1914 KFDRVAKGVDIE
+1914 KAQAE
-1926 YREQI
+1926 REVPSI
-1931 EALLE
+1931 H
-1936 DVELRQISLKETDRR
+1936 T
-1951 KSAYQFVREMEEA
+1951 FVREMEAEGVA
-1964 GIQHSIDPE
+1964 HNLDPD

-2009 KLLSGQEKRSY
+2009 RLLSNQAKRSY

-2029 VLEESAKAQGRKAKV
+2029 VLEASSKVQGRKAKV

-2049 TRWEKSAQSLSGV
+2049 TRWEKSAQWLSGV

-2105 EAAEKLYAVLQPLS
+2105 EAAEKLYAVLQPLAK
-2119 RHAGRL
+2119 HTGRL
-2125 KGMLV
+2125 KGMLER
-2130 QKQDYQGLGRLT
+2130 KRDYQGLGRLT

-2178 TLTAEEWHAVQGVW
+2178 TLTAEEWHAVQSVW
-2192 DFLESYRPQI
+2192 DLLESYRPQI

-2210 GVEPDWVQ
+2210 GVEPDWVE

-2230 EVEMRGGYYPAKY
+2230 EVELRGGYYPAKY
-2243 DREGSG
+2243 DLEADG

-2255 ATTDAKAQT
+2255 ASTEALAQ
-2264 AAAGLAAATRRTF
+2264 AGAAGLAAATRRTF
-2277 TKQRVNEV
+2277 TKQRADQV

-2419 ANELSEMMV
+2419 ANELSEMMA

-2463 QQIVDTIVWHGALMK
+2463 QQIVDTIVWHGAMMK
-2478 AQDAGMTQE
+2478 AQDAGMAQE

-2514 GGATAKLFT
+2514 GGATTKLFT

-2537 ATAMTERS
+2537 ATAMTERN

-2564 ALFKSMITP
+2564 ALFKSLLTP

-2616 YSGPSGVRPIADT
+2616 YNGPSGVRPIADT
-2629 YKLAV
+2629 YKLAQ
-2634 QAKQGEFDKG
+2634 QARQGEFDKG
-2644 LATATINILGS
+2644 LATATINLLGS
-2655 VFGLPSAQISRTI
+2655 GFGLPSAQINRTI
-2668 KGAQALE
+2668 KGAEALNK
-2675 DDKTDNPA
+2675 DKTDNPA
-2683 ALLFGYDGKK
+2683 ALLFGYEGKK

>member
-1 MSLRESIERI
+1 MSSIWGQLRANVDKAIAERVSPEEAARRMRIAKESGMPVSVV
-11 EEYDRHRQFLIA
+11 D
-23 QSERSA
+23 SA
-29 GVSPDEAAKR
+29 PDEAAALSETKR
-39 RQTAQRLGVSTQA
+39 LYGISGNLPT
-52 VNDAPENAVLQEQL
+52 LQQMLL
-66 DKIWRDTQGLGTLR
+66 DPDRFR
-80 GKMTD
+80 
-85 ADFYDVAKDDTGALS
+85 VAADDTGSLAVIS
-100 VVGELANSAG
+100 ELANSAG

-134 KHLIRAMPLGRDLG
+134 KHFIRAMPLGRDLG

-195 ERRAKDYVG
+195 DRRAKDYVG

-546 FEDMAKRAQEDAAA
+546 FEEMAKRAHADAEAQLARQQE
-560 ALRER
+560 
-565 QAFDALKA
+565 FDGLKA
-573 QFKGELLDTGRMDAK
+573 RFKQELAATGRMNAQN
-588 GADDAASLWASHV
+588 ADDAASVWASHV

-613 AFMERYGRLNVVGD
+613 AFMERYGRLSVSGE
-627 SLTREGVFS
+627 SLVEDGVLN

-678 AVEAAEASDYSH
+678 AVEAADASDYSH
-690 SISADVVRH
+690 SISADIVRH
-699 IKNRHGNDADG
+699 IKNRHGDDADG

-739 KTGGQRVAY
+739 KTGGQRIAY
-748 AKRSKDSLLIYLEEY
+748 AKRSEDSLLIYLEEY
-763 VRSGNNLKGVSMW
+763 VRSRNNLKGVSMW

-786 VLAHITRPS
+786 VLAHITRPG
-795 LYVQNGVAAYD
+795 LYVRNGVAAYD

-813 SNQDVLFQAATEEA
+813 SNQDVLFQSATEEA

-869 WFGDWENDPKNASK
+869 WFGDWENDPDNASK
-883 VVNPNTGE
+883 VVNPKTGE
-891 PLVVYHGT
+891 PLVVYHNT
-899 AADFDVF
+899 EEQFHTF
-906 DGGLSGSKSNTGAPE
+906 ELSKARQNVDIPA
-921 NSFFFTD
+921 FFFATNPETAEGYG
-928 VSEVASSY
+928 SRSM
-936 TVEYQGDFSTRY
+936 Q
-948 LNGGNVMPVFL
+948 VFL
-959 NIRKPLKANAKGK
+959 NIRHPTRKPVIQTGQLGYALREELEREGFDGTIVDDSYEDYI
-972 NWRDIEYKGE
+972 DIEY
-982 WTDTNGLAEKS
+982 AAF
-993 LQGKTDGVIVKK
+993 
-1005 VNDRGRGSVSAKHS
+1005 R
-1019 TVFIAHTPNQ
+1019 PNQ
-1029 IKSATANSGAFSADN
+1029 IKSATDNSGAFSADD
-1044 DSILHQDARG
+1044 DSILYQDARG

-1059 GNTIALLKDADAS
+1059 ADTIALLKNADAS

-1083 EVMSRIERDLRAVPA
+1083 EVMSRIERDLRTVPQ

-1147 AYLFEGTAPS
+1147 AYLFEGKAPS
-1157 EALRGVFSRVARLLK
+1157 EALRSVFSRVARLLK
-1172 RIYRTLAGLNVELS
+1172 RIYRSLLNLNVELS
-1186 DDIREVFGR
+1186 DDIRGVFDR
-1195 LLASDEQIAE
+1195 LLASDGQIAE
-1205 AEYVNGMKLLLDED
+1205 TSYINGATLLFAEDAEFQ
-1219 GELRAMDEA
+1219 AMDEA

-1243 DMAFSRNARSREI
+1243 DMAFARNARSREI

-1268 RAEMD
+1268 RAEMA
-1273 ARRSIMRQ
+1273 ARGSIMKQ
-1281 PVYRAWQLFTAKMT
+1281 PVYRAWQLLTAKMT
-1295 DEDRIDG
+1295 DENRIDG

-1320 PVYTIETRRSPSN
+1320 PVYTINMRTAPQG
-1333 FKELRAWASQVFAEA
+1333 FKALREWAQDIFDKA
-1348 GNKAVNPE
+1348 GNQAANPE
-1356 IGEIVFNDKSVKDSV
+1356 IGTVLLNERSVRDSI
-1371 AHSMNP
+1371 AHGMNP
-1377 FKAAAFEAVPDVIR
+1377 FKAEAFQAVPDVIAKGAVVHR
-1391 SGVVVAQAEHGAMR
+1391 GENPENGVRYA
-1405 SHYISAPV
+1405 YISAPV
-1413 KIEGVEDIVTVLVRE
+1413 VIEGKEDIVTVLVR
-1428 DVNSRRMYLH
+1428 DSGDGGRMYLH
-1438 SVITKEKLL
+1438 SVATKESIL
-1447 NAGDTETADVGRET
+1447 NASDTETTEISRET
-1461 GQVNSGVLPTTQDSI
+1461 GKVNSGYI
-1476 ADTDVSQPHGKLQ
+1476 ANI
-1489 SEDVASVLRSYLKYK
+1489 LRSYLKYK

-1510 ALDPSSDTLMTA
+1510 ALDPSSDSLMTA

-1531 DELVREWGL
+1531 DELVREWGI
-1540 DAKDKIPAPVFGM
+1540 DPKDKIAAPVFGM

-1609 REEKKAGED
+1609 REERKAGED
-1618 VINPFALN
+1618 VANPFALT

-1654 TGGMHPDI
+1654 KGGMHPDI

-1670 NGEPVFSDGLSGRD
+1670 NGEPVFADG
-1684 WYSRHYVPREEKK
+1684 VE
-1697 AGEDVINPFALN
+1697 
-1709 AVRLDEDSLSGLPAD
+1709 
-1724 WAQVLQERGMTA
+1724 
-1736 KTGGM
+1736 
-1741 HPDIAAGL
+1741 
-1749 ILDENGEPGFSD
+1749 
-1761 GLDLAQALAEALP
+1761 LAQALAEALP

-1787 LAEKGEVPTR
+1787 LAEKGEVPTQ
-1797 ADFEEAADLAVHNEM
+1797 ADFEEAADLAVHNGL
-1812 RARLIAGELNRL
+1812 RARIIAAELNRL
-1824 KASLGSVSLLKQ
+1824 NEAVGSAALLKQ
-1836 AARVAAKERVEQM
+1836 AAKVLAKERVAQM

-1854 RPSVFTRAEAAAAK
+1854 RPSVFTRQEAAAAK
-1868 SSEKAF
+1868 AAAKAF
-1874 KAGNIEEAAAHKRNQ
+1874 KAGDTETAAAHKRSQ
-1889 LIQNALARETLKAR
+1889 LIQNALARETLLAR
-1903 EEMEKTRRYLA
+1903 EEMEKTRKYLA
-1914 KFDRVAKGVDIE
+1914 KFDRVQTGVDIAF
-1926 YREQI
+1926 REQI

-1936 DVELRQISLKETDRR
+1936 DVELRPLSLKETDRR
-1951 KSAYQFVREMEEA
+1951 KSAYRFVQEMEAEGMA
-1964 GIQHSIDPE
+1964 HNLDPE
-1973 YVDTISRK
+1973 YIDRISRT

-1998 RQLEHLGRLKN
+1998 RQLEHLGRLKSR
-2009 KLLSGQEKRSY
+2009 LLSGQEKRSY
-2020 QEVRDELAG
+2020 EAVRDLLDAT
-2029 VLEESAKAQGRKAKV
+2029 LDTSAKAQGRKAKE

-2049 TRWEKSAQSLSGV
+2049 TGLQKAGALLRGGYWA
-2062 WWGHLKISTI
+2062 HLKISTI
-2072 ARIFDDG
+2072 VRMFDNGQDG
-2079 KDNGAFFRH
+2079 GAFFTH
-2088 FILPLKQAAD
+2088 FLLPLKQAAD
-2098 REATMTA
+2098 K
-2105 EAAEKLYAVLQPLS
+2105 EAAMQAEVSQKLYEVLKPLAK
-2119 RHAGRL
+2119 HTGRL
-2125 KGMLV
+2125 KTRLEGARAF
-2130 QKQDYQGLGRLT
+2130 QGLSDEEGKRKFT
-2142 REQLFA
+2142 RENLFA
-2148 VALNMGNAGNLQ
+2148 IALNMGNAGNIQ
-2160 RLLDGSG
+2160 RLLDGEG
-2167 WHLADVERAVS
+2167 WRMEDVQRALSS
-2178 TLTAEEWHAVQGVW
+2178 TLTAQEWQAVQGVW
-2192 DFLESYRPQI
+2192 DLLESYRPQI
-2202 AALERRMT
+2202 AALGRRMT
-2210 GVEPDWVQ
+2210 GVEPEWVE

-2230 EVEMRGGYYPAKY
+2230 EVELRGGYYPAKY

-2277 TKQRVNEV
+2277 TKQRANEV

-2294 TVAYDAVNEIIHDL
+2294 NVAYDAFNEIIHDL
-2308 THREAVADANR
+2308 THREAIADANR
-2319 LLNSHTLDTLIRQ
+2319 LLNSYTLDTKIRQ
-2332 HYGAA
+2332 YYGAD
-2337 AKRQLTEAVKD
+2337 AKRQLSRAIAD
-2348 IAAGNSGAAQALD
+2348 IAQGNSGAAQALD
-2361 TISARLRQ
+2361 GWAGRVRQ

-2379 VTSAAMQLTGIVP
+2379 IVSAALQLAGWIP
-2392 AMTRLGAGYTA
+2392 AITRVGFANTA
-2403 KAMMTY
+2403 KALMTY
-2409 FAHPVASTRG
+2409 AANPIAATRG
-2419 ANELSEMMV
+2419 ANEMSVMMA
-2428 NRTRTRFREL
+2428 NRSRTRFREL
-2438 NEVAN
+2438 NDVAN
-2443 SVNGSDGIIRRYAYW
+2443 SVNGQNGVKAFIRRYAYW
-2458 MMMRM
+2458 LMMRM
-2463 QQIVDTIVWHGALMK
+2463 QQVTDTIVWHGAMMK
-2478 AQDAGMTQE
+2478 ALDAGRSE
-2487 DAVQV
+2487 ADAVQL

-2503 GQAKDLSALER
+2503 GQTKDLSWVER
-2514 GGATAKLFT
+2514 GGEVQKLFT

-2537 ATAMTERS
+2537 ASIATQRG
-2545 KGKMAAHLLLQWVV
+2545 KGRLAAELMLIWVIPAALNALMKSLL
-2559 PTALT
+2559 
-2564 ALFKSMITP
+2564 TP

-2602 AQMGDIATGGKFYG
+2602 AQLGDIATGGKFYG
-2616 YSGPSGVRPIADT
+2616 YNGPVGLRPIADT
-2629 YKLAV
+2629 YKLAQ
-2634 QAKQGEFDKG
+2634 QAQQGEFDKG

-2668 KGAQALE
+2668 KGAEALNE
-2675 DDKTDNPA
+2675 DKTDNPA
-2683 ALLFGYDGKK
+2683 ALLFGYEGK

>member
-1 MSLRESIERI
+1 MSVREAIARI
-11 EEYDRHRQFLIA
+11 EEDGRRRRLLIA

-29 GVSPDEAAKR
+29 GISPDEAAKR
-39 RQTAQRLGVSTQA
+39 RQTAQRLGVPVQA
-52 VNDAPENAVLQEQL
+52 VNDAPEHSFISDTVQRIWGDTLGSDGLQ
-66 DKIWRDTQGLGTLR
+66 RRMTQ
-80 GKMTD
+80 
-85 ADFYDVAKDDTGALS
+85 AEFYDLAKDDTGELS
-100 VVGELANSAG
+100 VVGELANSVG

-123 ATDRKTFDAGV
+123 TTDRKTFDAGV

-280 SFATEYAATLAE
+280 SFATEYATTLAE

-364 EAGVQMAGGAAGE
+364 EAGIQMAGGAAGE

-447 QADFINESYGEE
+447 QADFVNESYGEE
-459 NSRLFFD
+459 GNKIFFD
-466 AQTLMQSGLAE
+466 GEALMQSGLAE
-477 TVAQAVPHLAPQ
+477 TVAQAIPHLAPQ
-489 IEAAAASG
+489 IEAAAATG

-525 SPDAFSAAEAQA
+525 SPDAFSAVEAQA

-748 AKRSKDSLLIYLEEY
+748 AKRSEDSLLIYLEEY
-763 VRSGNNLKGVSMW
+763 VRSRNNLKGVSMW

-795 LYVQNGVAAYD
+795 LYVRNGVAAYD
-806 NTTADTG
+806 DTTADAG
-813 SNQDVLFQAATEEA
+813 NNQDVLFQSATEEA
-827 RQFEEVAAQ
+827 RQF
-836 YGGEEAYE
+836 
-844 QAKADGETVL
+844 
-854 TYRQWVQVRTPAFKE
+854 
-869 WFGDWENDPKNASK
+869 
-883 VVNPNTGE
+883 
-891 PLVVYHGT
+891 
-899 AADFDVF
+899 
-906 DGGLSGSKSNTGAPE
+906 
-921 NSFFFTD
+921 
-928 VSEVASSY
+928 
-936 TVEYQGDFSTRY
+936 
-948 LNGGNVMPVFL
+948 
-959 NIRKPLKANAKGK
+959 
-972 NWRDIEYKGE
+972 
-982 WTDTNGLAEKS
+982 
-993 LQGKTDGVIVKK
+993 
-1005 VNDRGRGSVSAKHS
+1005 
-1019 TVFIAHTPNQ
+1019 
-1029 IKSATANSGAFSADN
+1029 SADD
-1044 DSILHQDARG
+1044 DSILYQDARG

-1059 GNTIALLKDADAS
+1059 ADTIALLKNADAS

-1083 EVMSRIERDLRAVPA
+1083 EVMSRIERDLRTVPQ
-1098 SEMTEGERQVLAD
+1098 SEMTESERQVLAD

-1147 AYLFEGTAPS
+1147 AYLFEGKAPS
-1157 EALRGVFSRVARLLK
+1157 EALRSVFSRVARLLK
-1172 RIYRTLAGLNVELS
+1172 RIYRSLLNLNVELS
-1186 DDIREVFGR
+1186 DDIRGVFDR
-1195 LLASDEQIAE
+1195 LLASDGQIAE
-1205 AEYVNGMKLLLDED
+1205 TSYINGATLLFAEDAEFQ
-1219 GELRAMDEA
+1219 AMDEA

-1256 RRLKKEYKADFA
+1256 RRLKKEYKTDFA

-1273 ARRSIMRQ
+1273 ARRSIMKQ
-1281 PVYRAWQLFTAKMT
+1281 PVYRAWQLLTAKMT
-1295 DEDRIDG
+1295 DENRIDG

-1510 ALDPSSDTLMTA
+1510 ALDPSSDTLMAA

-1531 DELVREWGL
+1531 DELMREWGL

-1609 REEKKAGED
+1609 REERKAGED
-1618 VINPFALN
+1618 VANPFALT

-1654 TGGMHPDI
+1654 TGGMHADL

-1670 NGEPVFSDGLSGRD
+1670 NGEPVFADG
-1684 WYSRHYVPREEKK
+1684 VE
-1697 AGEDVINPFALN
+1697 
-1709 AVRLDEDSLSGLPAD
+1709 
-1724 WAQVLQERGMTA
+1724 
-1736 KTGGM
+1736 
-1741 HPDIAAGL
+1741 
-1749 ILDENGEPGFSD
+1749 
-1761 GLDLAQALAEALP
+1761 LAQALAEALP

-1787 LAEKGEVPTR
+1787 LAEKGEVPTQ
-1797 ADFEEAADLAVHNEM
+1797 ADFEEAADLAVHNGL
-1812 RARLIAGELNRL
+1812 RARIIAAELNRL
-1824 KASLGSVSLLKQ
+1824 NEAVGSAALLKQ
-1836 AARVAAKERVEQM
+1836 AAKVLAKERVAQI

-1854 RPSVFTRAEAAAAK
+1854 RPSVFTRQEAAAAK
-1868 SSEKAF
+1868 AAEKAF
-1874 KAGNIEEAAAHKRNQ
+1874 KAGDTETAAAHKRSQ
-1889 LIQNALARETLKAR
+1889 LIQNALARETLLAR
-1903 EEMEKTRRYLA
+1903 EEMEKTRKYLA
-1914 KFDRVAKGVDIE
+1914 KFDRVQTGVDIAF
-1926 YREQI
+1926 REQI

-1936 DVELRQISLKETDRR
+1936 DVELRPLSLKETDRR

-2009 KLLSGQEKRSY
+2009 RLLSNQAKRSY

-2029 VLEESAKAQGRKAKV
+2029 VLEASSKVQGRKAKV

-2049 TRWEKSAQSLSGV
+2049 TRWEKSAQWLSGV

-2105 EAAEKLYAVLQPLS
+2105 EAAEKLYAVLQPLAK
-2119 RHAGRL
+2119 HTGRL
-2125 KGMLV
+2125 KGMLE
-2130 QKQDYQGLGRLT
+2130 QKRDYQGLGRLT

-2178 TLTAEEWHAVQGVW
+2178 TLTAEEWHAVQSVW
-2192 DFLESYRPQI
+2192 DLLESYRPQI

-2210 GVEPDWVQ
+2210 GVEPDWVE

-2230 EVEMRGGYYPAKY
+2230 EVELRGGYYPAKY
-2243 DREGSG
+2243 DLEADG

-2255 ATTDAKAQT
+2255 ASTEALAQ
-2264 AAAGLAAATRRTF
+2264 AGAAGLAAATRRTF
-2277 TKQRVNEV
+2277 TKQRADQV

-2337 AKRQLTEAVKD
+2337 AKRQLTKAVKD

-2419 ANELSEMMV
+2419 ANELSEMMA

-2463 QQIVDTIVWHGALMK
+2463 QQIVDTIVWHGAMMK
-2478 AQDAGMTQE
+2478 AQDAGMAQE

-2514 GGATAKLFT
+2514 GGATTKLFT

-2537 ATAMTERS
+2537 ATAMTERN

-2564 ALFKSMITP
+2564 ALFKSLLTP

-2616 YSGPSGVRPIADT
+2616 YNGPSGVRPIADT
-2629 YKLAV
+2629 YKLAQ
-2634 QAKQGEFDKG
+2634 QARQGEFDKG
-2644 LATATINILGS
+2644 LATATINLLGS
-2655 VFGLPSAQISRTI
+2655 GFGLPSAQINRTI
-2668 KGAQALE
+2668 KGAEALNK
-2675 DDKTDNPA
+2675 DKTDNPA
-2683 ALLFGYDGKK
+2683 ALLFGYEGKK

>member
-187 EDVLRRFN
+187 EDVLRRFD

-678 AVEAAEASDYSH
+678 AVEAAETSDYSH

-699 IKNRHGNDADG
+699 IKNRRGNDADG
-710 QLPVTAE
+710 QLPITAE
-717 DLVKIPEIIANYDE
+717 DLVRIPEIIANHDE

-748 AKRSKDSLLIYLEEY
+748 AKRSEDSLLIYLEEY
-763 VRSGNNLKGVSMW
+763 VRSRNNLKGVSMW

-795 LYVQNGVAAYD
+795 LYVRNGVAAYD
-806 NTTADTG
+806 DATADAG
-813 SNQDVLFQAATEEA
+813 NNQDVLFQSATEEA
-827 RQFEEVAAQ
+827 RQFEETAAQ
-836 YGGEEAYE
+836 YGGGAAYK

-854 TYRQWVQVRTPAFKE
+854 TYRQWVQVRTPAFKA
-869 WFGDWENDPKNASK
+869 WFGDWENDPDNASK
-883 VVNPNTGE
+883 VVNPETGE

-899 AADFDVF
+899 PLPLDKVTPNTGWQKDGSYIRQEPPFSRFKGGSYRGLIFTSTKQYVARTIAEDRSIEDTHTEGGYVFPLFLNAKKPFDIESIEQVDFALSKINGDVSILNYYGAEESTIQKSEAKSLAQDRNSWVLAEGRDFQNFYRENGFDAVLAKDNGDKYIAVF
-906 DGGLSGSKSNTGAPE
+906 DPT
-921 NSFFFTD
+921 
-928 VSEVASSY
+928 
-936 TVEYQGDFSTRY
+936 
-948 LNGGNVMPVFL
+948 
-959 NIRKPLKANAKGK
+959 
-972 NWRDIEYKGE
+972 
-982 WTDTNGLAEKS
+982 
-993 LQGKTDGVIVKK
+993 
-1005 VNDRGRGSVSAKHS
+1005 
-1019 TVFIAHTPNQ
+1019 Q
-1029 IKSATANSGAFSADN
+1029 IKSATDNSGAFSADD
-1044 DSILHQDARG
+1044 DSILYQDARG

-1059 GNTIALLKDADAS
+1059 ADTIALLKNADAS

-1083 EVMSRIERDLRAVPA
+1083 EVMSRIERDLRAVPQ
-1098 SEMTEGERQVLAD
+1098 SEMTESERQVLAD

-1147 AYLFEGTAPS
+1147 AYLFEGKAPS
-1157 EALRGVFSRVARLLK
+1157 EALRSVFSRVARLLK
-1172 RIYRTLAGLNVELS
+1172 RIYRSLLNLNVELS
-1186 DDIREVFGR
+1186 DDIRGVFDR
-1195 LLASDEQIAE
+1195 LLASDGQIAE
-1205 AEYVNGMKLLLDED
+1205 TSYINGATLLFAEDAEFQ
-1219 GELRAMDEA
+1219 AMDEA

-1256 RRLKKEYKADFA
+1256 RRLKKEYKTDFA

-1273 ARRSIMRQ
+1273 ARRSIMKQ
-1281 PVYRAWQLFTAKMT
+1281 PVYRAWQLLTAKMT
-1295 DEDRIDG
+1295 DENRIDG

-1510 ALDPSSDTLMTA
+1510 ALDPSSDTLMAA

-1531 DELVREWGL
+1531 DELMREWGL

-1609 REEKKAGED
+1609 REERKAGED
-1618 VINPFALN
+1618 VANPFALT

-1654 TGGMHPDI
+1654 TGGMHADL

-1670 NGEPVFSDGLSGRD
+1670 NGEPVFADG
-1684 WYSRHYVPREEKK
+1684 VE
-1697 AGEDVINPFALN
+1697 
-1709 AVRLDEDSLSGLPAD
+1709 
-1724 WAQVLQERGMTA
+1724 
-1736 KTGGM
+1736 
-1741 HPDIAAGL
+1741 
-1749 ILDENGEPGFSD
+1749 
-1761 GLDLAQALAEALP
+1761 LAQALAEALP

-1787 LAEKGEVPTR
+1787 LAEKGEVPTQ
-1797 ADFEEAADLAVHNEM
+1797 ADFEEAADLAVHNGL
-1812 RARLIAGELNRL
+1812 RARIIAAELNRL
-1824 KASLGSVSLLKQ
+1824 NEAVGSAALLKQ
-1836 AARVAAKERVEQM
+1836 AAKVLAKERVAQI

-1854 RPSVFTRAEAAAAK
+1854 RPSVFTRQEAAASKAA
-1868 SSEKAF
+1868 EKAF
-1874 KAGNIEEAAAHKRNQ
+1874 KAGDTETAAAHKRSQ
-1889 LIQNALARETLKAR
+1889 LIQNALARETLLAR
-1903 EEMEKTRRYLA
+1903 EEMEKTRKYLA
-1914 KFDRVAKGVDIE
+1914 KFDRVQTGVDIAF
-1926 YREQI
+1926 REQI

-1936 DVELRQISLKETDRR
+1936 DVELRPLSLKETDRR
-1951 KSAYQFVREMEEA
+1951 KSAYRFVQEMEAEGMA
-1964 GIQHSIDPE
+1964 HNLDPE
-1973 YVDTISRK
+1973 YIDRISRT

-2009 KLLSGQEKRSY
+2009 RLLSNQAKRSY

-2029 VLEESAKAQGRKAKV
+2029 VLEASAKAQGRKAKV

-2049 TRWEKSAQSLSGV
+2049 TRWEKSAQWLSGV

-2105 EAAEKLYAVLQPLS
+2105 EAAEKLYAVLQPLAK
-2119 RHAGRL
+2119 HTGRL
-2125 KGMLV
+2125 KGMLER
-2130 QKQDYQGLGRLT
+2130 KRDYQGLGRLT

-2192 DFLESYRPQI
+2192 DLLESYRPQI

-2210 GVEPDWVQ
+2210 GVEPDWVE

-2230 EVEMRGGYYPAKY
+2230 EVELRGGYYPAKY
-2243 DREGSG
+2243 DLEADG

-2255 ATTDAKAQT
+2255 ASTEALAQ
-2264 AAAGLAAATRRTF
+2264 AGAAGLAAATRRTF
-2277 TKQRVNEV
+2277 TKQRADQV

-2294 TVAYDAVNEIIHDL
+2294 NVAYDAFNEIIHDL

-2419 ANELSEMMV
+2419 ANELSEMMA

-2463 QQIVDTIVWHGALMK
+2463 QQIVDTIVWHGAMMK
-2478 AQDAGMTQE
+2478 AQDAGMAQE

-2514 GGATAKLFT
+2514 GGATTKLFT

-2537 ATAMTERS
+2537 ATAMTERN

-2564 ALFKSMITP
+2564 ALFKSLLTP

-2616 YSGPSGVRPIADT
+2616 YNGPSGVRPIADT
-2629 YKLAV
+2629 YKLAQ
-2634 QAKQGEFDKG
+2634 QARQGEFDKG
-2644 LATATINILGS
+2644 LATATINLLGS
-2655 VFGLPSAQISRTI
+2655 GFGLPSAQINRTI
-2668 KGAQALE
+2668 KGAEALNK
-2675 DDKTDNPA
+2675 DKTDNPA
-2683 ALLFGYDGKK
+2683 ALLFGYEGK

>member
-1 MSLRESIERI
+1 
-11 EEYDRHRQFLIA
+11 
-23 QSERSA
+23 
-29 GVSPDEAAKR
+29 
-39 RQTAQRLGVSTQA
+39 
-52 VNDAPENAVLQEQL
+52 
-66 DKIWRDTQGLGTLR
+66 
-80 GKMTD
+80 
-85 ADFYDVAKDDTGALS
+85 
-100 VVGELANSAG
+100 
-110 RGFFKGLNNLAAA
+110 
-123 ATDRKTFDAGV
+123 
-134 KHLIRAMPLGRDLG
+134 
-148 GLADMYNSVLIPPT
+148 
-162 KDKLQ
+162 
-167 AGNLPA
+167 
-173 LPKLNIPAASDLIP
+173 
-187 EDVLRRFN
+187 
-195 ERRAKDYVG
+195 
-204 FDNWTN
+204 
-210 KHFSPSARL
+210 
-219 QKDREGFA
+219 
-227 KTEGFGDAAAYILTH
+227 
-242 PYMTANVSAESFGQ
+242 
-256 FVPALAATAATRNP
+256 
-270 AVGAAVMGTG
+270 
-280 SFATEYAATLAE
+280 
-292 TAEENAAKLSGLGRE
+292 
-307 EALARVLSDPAILD
+307 
-321 AAREK
+321 
-326 AAKRGLAVG
+326 
-335 LFDGMTAGLAGRLLS
+335 MTAGLAGRLLS

-364 EAGVQMAGGAAGE
+364 EAGIQMAGGAAGE

-391 IVMEAFAEIPTAPV
+391 IVMEALAEIPTAPV

-416 KAKEA
+416 KAKAA
-421 QEHARHMQQQADAV
+421 QEHAEHLKQQADNT

-447 QADFINESYGEE
+447 QAEFVNESYGEE

-466 AQTLMQSGLAE
+466 AQTLMQSGLAD

-489 IEAAAASG
+489 IEAAAATG

-515 QHHLASIARL
+515 QHHLANIARL

-537 WEESEAAAE
+537 WEESGAAAE
-546 FEDMAKRAQEDAAA
+546 FEEMAKRAQEDAAA

-613 AFMERYGRLNVVGD
+613 VFMERYGRLNVAGE
-627 SLTREGVFS
+627 SLTQDGVFS

-739 KTGGQRVAY
+739 QTGGQRVAY
-748 AKRSKDSLLIYLEEY
+748 AKRSEDSLLIYLEEY
-763 VRSGNNLKGVSMW
+763 VRSRNNLKGVSMW

-795 LYVQNGVAAYD
+795 LYVRNGVAAYD

-869 WFGDWENDPKNASK
+869 WFGDWENDPDNASK
-883 VVNPNTGE
+883 VLNPKTGE

-899 AADFDVF
+899 DAEFNVF
-906 DGGLSGSKSNTGAPE
+906 DRNKTGSNTDNGMRGKGFYMATDRRTAE
-921 NSFFFTD
+921 GYGNRLIESFTD
-928 VSEVASSY
+928 LKKPFYPSDFESAEAIAQYLTGELEAKGFDEY
-936 TVEYQGDFSTRY
+936 TVDEAMFK
-948 LNGGNVMPVFL
+948 
-959 NIRKPLKANAKGK
+959 IRDGRFTVGQSYSGTFASILKDAGF
-972 NWRDIEYKGE
+972 
-982 WTDTNGLAEKS
+982 
-993 LQGKTDGVIVKK
+993 DGVVYQKAEE
-1005 VNDRGRGSVSAKHS
+1005 VVAFR
-1019 TVFIAHTPNQ
+1019 PNQ
-1029 IKSATANSGAFSADN
+1029 IKSATDNSGAFSADD

-1059 GNTIALLKDADAS
+1059 GNTIALLKNADAS

-1083 EVMSRIERDLRAVPA
+1083 EVMSRIERDLRAVPQ
-1098 SEMTEGERQVLAD
+1098 SEMTESERQVLAD

-1147 AYLFEGTAPS
+1147 AYLFEGKAPS

-1219 GELRAMDEA
+1219 AELRAMDEA

-1243 DMAFSRNARSREI
+1243 DMAFARNARNREI

-1268 RAEMD
+1268 RAEMA
-1273 ARRSIMRQ
+1273 ARGSIMKQ

-1295 DEDRIDG
+1295 DENRIDG

-1320 PVYTIETRRSPSN
+1320 PV
-1333 FKELRAWASQVFAEA
+1333 ASINEKDLGMPADGGF
-1348 GNKAVNPE
+1348 KAVTSWAANLFSEFGGKAESPELGDVVLNERSAKDSLAHGKFNPYKNMA
-1356 IGEIVFNDKSVKDSV
+1356 FAAVKDV
-1371 AHSMNP
+1371 L
-1377 FKAAAFEAVPDVIR
+1377 
-1391 SGVVVAQAEHGAMR
+1391 EHGAVMAR
-1405 SHYISAPV
+1405 DSNEYGEESAYVSAPV
-1413 KIEGVEDIVTVLVRE
+1413 SINGKENIVTVVVHKNN
-1428 DVNSRRMYLH
+1428 DVQRMYLH
-1438 SVITKEKLL
+1438 SVTTKENLL
-1447 NAGDTETADVGRET
+1447 KPRVSGTLGNESRTHSGSLTSADVR
-1461 GQVNSGVLPTTQDSI
+1461 NILHDALI
-1476 ADTDVSQPHGKLQ
+1476 
-1489 SEDVASVLRSYLKYK
+1489 YK
-1504 PKTDRT
+1504 PKTDRA

-1540 DAKDKIPAPVFGM
+1540 DAKDKILAPVFGM
-1553 PVLRRSKGRSI
+1553 PVLRRTKGRSI

-1609 REEKKAGED
+1609 REERKAGED
-1618 VINPFALN
+1618 VANPFALT

-1640 DWAQVLQERGMTAK
+1640 NWVQVLQERGMTAK
-1654 TGGMHPDI
+1654 KGGMHPDI

-1670 NGEPVFSDGLSGRD
+1670 NGEPVFSDGL
-1684 WYSRHYVPREEKK
+1684 
-1697 AGEDVINPFALN
+1697 
-1709 AVRLDEDSLSGLPAD
+1709 
-1724 WAQVLQERGMTA
+1724 
-1736 KTGGM
+1736 
-1741 HPDIAAGL
+1741 
-1749 ILDENGEPGFSD
+1749 
-1761 GLDLAQALAEALP
+1761 DLVQALVEALP
-1774 PQEEIERTAMLNL
+1774 PQEAIEDTARLNL
-1787 LAEKGEVPTR
+1787 LAEKGEVPTQ

-1874 KAGNIEEAAAHKRNQ
+1874 KANDIEQAAAHKRNQ

-1903 EEMEKTRRYLA
+1903 EEVEKTRKYLA

-1936 DVELRQISLKETDRR
+1936 DVELRPLSLKETDRR
-1951 KSAYQFVREMEEA
+1951 KSAYRFVQEMEAEGMA
-1964 GIQHSIDPE
+1964 HNLDPE
-1973 YVDTISRK
+1973 YIDRISRT

-2009 KLLSGQEKRSY
+2009 RLLSNQAKRSY

-2029 VLEESAKAQGRKAKV
+2029 VLEASAKAQGRKAKV

-2049 TRWEKSAQSLSGV
+2049 TRWEKSAQWLSGV

-2105 EAAEKLYAVLQPLS
+2105 EAAKKLYAVLQPLAK
-2119 RHAGRL
+2119 HTGRL
-2125 KGMLV
+2125 KGMLE
-2130 QKQDYQGLGRLT
+2130 QKRDYQGLARLT

-2192 DFLESYRPQI
+2192 DLLESYRPQI

-2210 GVEPDWVQ
+2210 GVEPDWVE

-2230 EVEMRGGYYPAKY
+2230 EVELRGGYYPAKY
-2243 DREGSG
+2243 DLEADG

-2255 ATTDAKAQT
+2255 ASTEALAQ
-2264 AAAGLAAATRRTF
+2264 AGAAGLASATRRTF
-2277 TKQRVNEV
+2277 TKQRADQV

-2294 TVAYDAVNEIIHDL
+2294 NVAYDAFNEIIHDL

-2319 LLNSHTLDTLIRQ
+2319 LLNSHTLDALIRQ

-2419 ANELSEMMV
+2419 ANELSEMMA

-2463 QQIVDTIVWHGALMK
+2463 QQIVDTIVWHGAMMK
-2478 AQDAGMTQE
+2478 AQDAGMAQE

-2537 ATAMTERS
+2537 ATAMTERN

-2564 ALFKSMITP
+2564 ALFKSLLTP
-2573 GDDDDDL
+2573 GDDEDL
-2580 AKKLAKEQISFMLG
+2580 RKKLAKEQISFMFG

-2602 AQMGDIATGGKFYG
+2602 AQLGDIATGGKFYG

-2634 QAKQGEFDKG
+2634 QARQGEFDKG
-2644 LATATINILGS
+2644 LATATVNLLGS
-2655 VFGLPSAQISRTI
+2655 GFGLPSAQINRTI
-2668 KGAQALE
+2668 KGAEAL
-2675 DDKTDNPA
+2675 DRGKTDNPA
-2683 ALLFGYDGKK
+2683 ALLFGYEGK

>member
-1 MSLRESIERI
+1 MSSIWGQLRANVDKAIAERVSPEEAARRMRIAKESGMPVSVV
-11 EEYDRHRQFLIA
+11 D
-23 QSERSA
+23 SA
-29 GVSPDEAAKR
+29 PDEAAALSETKR
-39 RQTAQRLGVSTQA
+39 LYGISGNLPT
-52 VNDAPENAVLQEQL
+52 LQQMLL
-66 DKIWRDTQGLGTLR
+66 DPDRFR
-80 GKMTD
+80 
-85 ADFYDVAKDDTGALS
+85 VAADDTGALAVIS
-100 VVGELANSAG
+100 ELANSAG

-134 KHLIRAMPLGRDLG
+134 KHFIRTMPLGRDLG
-148 GLADMYNSVLIPPT
+148 ALTDIYNSVLIPPT

-256 FVPALAATAATRNP
+256 FMPALAATAATRTP

-678 AVEAAEASDYSH
+678 AVEAADASDYSH

-699 IKNRHGNDADG
+699 IKNRRGNDADG

-717 DLVKIPEIIANYDE
+717 DLVKIPEIIANHDE

-748 AKRSKDSLLIYLEEY
+748 AKRSEDSLLIYLEEY
-763 VRSGNNLKGVSMW
+763 VRSRNNLKGVSMW

-795 LYVQNGVAAYD
+795 LYVRNGVAAYD
-806 NTTADTG
+806 NTTADAG
-813 SNQDVLFQAATEEA
+813 NNQDVLFQSATEEA

-854 TYRQWVQVRTPAFKE
+854 TYRQWVQVRTPAFKA
-869 WFGDWENDPKNASK
+869 WFGDWENDPDNASK
-883 VVNPNTGE
+883 VVNPETGE

-899 AADFDVF
+899 SSEFTVFEHGNQGFDPIES
-906 DGGLSGSKSNTGAPE
+906 DGY
-921 NSFFFTD
+921 FFTD
-928 VSEVASSY
+928 NYEAAETYIENGGVVMEAFLNARNPFSLNDKNDVGLINDAIEEGELADEVHGVSPPIFNVSSNAWDDIVQEAESYSKSMRELPNYMLNSVLNWVHEDGRDAVLMRDASRDVSE
-936 TVEYQGDFSTRY
+936 YQAFAVFS
-948 LNGGNVMPVFL
+948 
-959 NIRKPLKANAKGK
+959 
-972 NWRDIEYKGE
+972 
-982 WTDTNGLAEKS
+982 
-993 LQGKTDGVIVKK
+993 
-1005 VNDRGRGSVSAKHS
+1005 
-1019 TVFIAHTPNQ
+1019 PNQ
-1029 IKSATANSGAFSADN
+1029 IKSATDNSGAFSADD
-1044 DSILHQDARG
+1044 DSILYQDARG

-1059 GNTIALLKDADAS
+1059 ADTIALLKNADAS

-1083 EVMSRIERDLRAVPA
+1083 EVMSRIERDLRAVPQ
-1098 SEMTEGERQVLAD
+1098 SEMTESERQVLAD

-1147 AYLFEGTAPS
+1147 AYLFEGKAPS
-1157 EALRGVFSRVARLLK
+1157 EALRSVFSRVARLLK
-1172 RIYRTLAGLNVELS
+1172 RIYRSLLNLNVELS
-1186 DDIREVFGR
+1186 DDIRGVFDR
-1195 LLASDEQIAE
+1195 LLASDGQIAE
-1205 AEYVNGMKLLLDED
+1205 TSYINGATLLFAEDAEFQ
-1219 GELRAMDEA
+1219 AMDEA

-1243 DMAFSRNARSREI
+1243 DMAFARNARSREI

-1268 RAEMD
+1268 RAEMA
-1273 ARRSIMRQ
+1273 ARGSIMKQ
-1281 PVYRAWQLFTAKMT
+1281 PVYRAWQLLTAKMT
-1295 DEDRIDG
+1295 DENRIDG

-1320 PVYTIETRRSPSN
+1320 PVYTIEKRRSPSN
-1333 FKELRAWASQVFAEA
+1333 FKELRAWASQVFAKA

-1371 AHSMNP
+1371 AHGMNP

-1428 DVNSRRMYLH
+1428 DVNSKRMYLH

-1461 GQVNSGVLPTTQDSI
+1461 GQVNSGVLPTAQDSI

-1489 SEDVASVLRSYLKYK
+1489 SEDVASVLRSYLDFK

-1510 ALDPSSDTLMTA
+1510 ALDPSSDTLMAA

-1531 DELVREWGL
+1531 DELVREWGI
-1540 DAKDKIPAPVFGM
+1540 DPKDKIAAPVFGM

-1588 LEERFSDGLSG
+1588 LKERFSDGLSG
-1599 RDWYSRHYVP
+1599 RDWYSRHYVS
-1609 REEKKAGED
+1609 REERKAGED
-1618 VINPFALN
+1618 VANPFALT

-1654 TGGMHPDI
+1654 KGGMHPDI

-1670 NGEPVFSDGLSGRD
+1670 NGEPVFADG
-1684 WYSRHYVPREEKK
+1684 VE
-1697 AGEDVINPFALN
+1697 
-1709 AVRLDEDSLSGLPAD
+1709 
-1724 WAQVLQERGMTA
+1724 
-1736 KTGGM
+1736 
-1741 HPDIAAGL
+1741 
-1749 ILDENGEPGFSD
+1749 
-1761 GLDLAQALAEALP
+1761 LAQALAEALP

-1787 LAEKGEVPTR
+1787 LAEKGEVPTQ
-1797 ADFEEAADLAVHNEM
+1797 ADFEEAADLAVHNGL
-1812 RARLIAGELNRL
+1812 RARIIAAELNRL
-1824 KASLGSVSLLKQ
+1824 NEAVGSAALLKQ
-1836 AARVAAKERVEQM
+1836 AAKVLAKERVAQM

-1854 RPSVFTRAEAAAAK
+1854 RPSVFTRQEAAVAKAA
-1868 SSEKAF
+1868 EKAF
-1874 KAGNIEEAAAHKRNQ
+1874 KAGDTETAAAHKRSQ
-1889 LIQNALARETLKAR
+1889 LIQNAMARETLLAR
-1903 EEMEKTRRYLA
+1903 EEMEKTRKYLA
-1914 KFDRVAKGVDIE
+1914 KFDRVQTGVDIAF
-1926 YREQI
+1926 REQI

-1936 DVELRQISLKETDRR
+1936 DVELRPLSLKETDRR
-1951 KSAYQFVREMEEA
+1951 KSAYRFVQEMEAEGMA
-1964 GIQHSIDPE
+1964 HNLDPE
-1973 YVDTISRK
+1973 YIDRISRT

-2009 KLLSGQEKRSY
+2009 RLLSNQAKRSY

-2029 VLEESAKAQGRKAKV
+2029 VLEASAKAQGRKAKV

-2049 TRWEKSAQSLSGV
+2049 TRWEKSAQWLSGV

-2105 EAAEKLYAVLQPLS
+2105 EAAEKLYAVLQPLAK
-2119 RHAGRL
+2119 HTGRL
-2125 KGMLV
+2125 KGMLE
-2130 QKQDYQGLGRLT
+2130 QKRDYQGLGRLT

-2178 TLTAEEWHAVQGVW
+2178 TLTAEEWHAVQSVW
-2192 DFLESYRPQI
+2192 DLLESYRPQI

-2210 GVEPDWVQ
+2210 GVEPDWVE

-2230 EVEMRGGYYPAKY
+2230 EVELRGGYYPAKY
-2243 DREGSG
+2243 DLEADG

-2255 ATTDAKAQT
+2255 ASTEALAQ
-2264 AAAGLAAATRRTF
+2264 AGAAGLAAATRRTF
-2277 TKQRVNEV
+2277 TKQRVDQV

-2379 VTSAAMQLTGIVP
+2379 VTSAAMQLTGIIP

-2419 ANELSEMMV
+2419 ANELSEMMA

-2443 SVNGSDGIIRRYAYW
+2443 SVNGRDGIIRRYAYW
-2458 MMMRM
+2458 MMMRV
-2463 QQIVDTIVWHGALMK
+2463 QQIVDTIVWHGAMMK
-2478 AQDAGMTQE
+2478 AQDAGMAQE
-2487 DAVQV
+2487 DVVQV

-2514 GGATAKLFT
+2514 GGATTKLFT

-2537 ATAMTERS
+2537 ATAMTERN
-2545 KGKMAAHLLLQWVV
+2545 KGKMTAHLLLQWVV

-2564 ALFKSMITP
+2564 ALFKSLLTP

-2602 AQMGDIATGGKFYG
+2602 AQLGDIATGGKFYG
-2616 YSGPSGVRPIADT
+2616 YNGPSGVRPIADT
-2629 YKLAV
+2629 YKLAQ
-2634 QAKQGEFDKG
+2634 QAQQGEFDKG
-2644 LATATINILGS
+2644 LATATINLLGS
-2655 VFGLPSAQISRTI
+2655 GFGLPSAQINRTI
-2668 KGAQALE
+2668 KGAEALNK
-2675 DDKTDNPA
+2675 DKTDNPA
-2683 ALLFGYDGKK
+2683 ALLFGYEGKK

>member
-11 EEYDRHRQFLIA
+11 EEYDHHRQFLIA

-52 VNDAPENAVLQEQL
+52 VNDAPENAVLQEQF
-66 DKIWRDTQGLGTLR
+66 DKIWQDTQGLGTLR

-256 FVPALAATAATRNP
+256 FMPALAATAATRNP

-350 GARSVS
+350 GARSVP

-613 AFMERYGRLNVVGD
+613 AFMERYGRLSVSGE
-627 SLTREGVFS
+627 SLVEDGVLN

-699 IKNRHGNDADG
+699 IKNRYGNDADG

-748 AKRSKDSLLIYLEEY
+748 AKRSEDSLLIYLEEY
-763 VRSGNNLKGVSMW
+763 VRSRNNLKGVSMW

-795 LYVQNGVAAYD
+795 LYVRNGVAAYD

-827 RQFEEVAAQ
+827 RQFEETAAQ
-836 YGGEEAYE
+836 YGGEEAYK
-844 QAKADGETVL
+844 QAKADGKTVL

-869 WFGDWENDPKNASK
+869 WFGDWENDPDNASK
-883 VVNPNTGE
+883 VVNPETGE

-899 AADFDVF
+899 SSEFTVFEHGNQGFDPIES
-906 DGGLSGSKSNTGAPE
+906 DGY
-921 NSFFFTD
+921 FFTD
-928 VSEVASSY
+928 NYEAAETYIENGGVVMEAFLNARNPFSLNDKNDVGLINDAIEEGELADEVHGVSPPIFNVSSNAWDDIVQEAESYSKSMRELPNYMLNSVLNWVHEDGRDAVLMRDASRDVSE
-936 TVEYQGDFSTRY
+936 YQAFAVFS
-948 LNGGNVMPVFL
+948 
-959 NIRKPLKANAKGK
+959 
-972 NWRDIEYKGE
+972 
-982 WTDTNGLAEKS
+982 
-993 LQGKTDGVIVKK
+993 
-1005 VNDRGRGSVSAKHS
+1005 
-1019 TVFIAHTPNQ
+1019 PNQ
-1029 IKSATANSGAFSADN
+1029 IKSATDNSGAFSADD
-1044 DSILHQDARG
+1044 DSILYQDARC

-1059 GNTIALLKDADAS
+1059 ADTIALLKNADAS

-1083 EVMSRIERDLRAVPA
+1083 EVMSRIERDLRAVPQ
-1098 SEMTEGERQVLAD
+1098 SEMTESERQVLAD

-1147 AYLFEGTAPS
+1147 AYLFEGKAPS
-1157 EALRGVFSRVARLLK
+1157 EALRSVFSRVARLLK
-1172 RIYRTLAGLNVELS
+1172 RIYRSLLNLNVELS
-1186 DDIREVFGR
+1186 DDIRGVFDR
-1195 LLASDEQIAE
+1195 LLASDGQIAE
-1205 AEYVNGMKLLLDED
+1205 TSYINGATLLFAEDAEFQ
-1219 GELRAMDEA
+1219 AMDEA

-1243 DMAFSRNARSREI
+1243 DMAFARNARSREI

-1268 RAEMD
+1268 RAEMA
-1273 ARRSIMRQ
+1273 ARGSIMKQ
-1281 PVYRAWQLFTAKMT
+1281 PVYRAWQLLTAKMT
-1295 DEDRIDG
+1295 DENRIDG

-1320 PVYTIETRRSPSN
+1320 PVYTIEKRRSPSN
-1333 FKELRAWASQVFAEA
+1333 FKELRAWASQVFAKA

-1371 AHSMNP
+1371 AHGMNP

-1428 DVNSRRMYLH
+1428 DVNSKRMYLH

-1461 GQVNSGVLPTTQDSI
+1461 GQVNSGVLPTAQDSI

-1489 SEDVASVLRSYLKYK
+1489 SEDVASVLRSYLDFK

-1510 ALDPSSDTLMTA
+1510 ALDPSSDTLMAA

-1531 DELVREWGL
+1531 DELVREWGI
-1540 DAKDKIPAPVFGM
+1540 DPKDKIAAPVFGM

-1588 LEERFSDGLSG
+1588 LKERFSDGLSG
-1599 RDWYSRHYVP
+1599 RDWYSRHYVS
-1609 REEKKAGED
+1609 REERKAGED
-1618 VINPFALN
+1618 VANPFALT

-1654 TGGMHPDI
+1654 KGGMHPDI

-1670 NGEPVFSDGLSGRD
+1670 NGEPVFADG
-1684 WYSRHYVPREEKK
+1684 VE
-1697 AGEDVINPFALN
+1697 
-1709 AVRLDEDSLSGLPAD
+1709 
-1724 WAQVLQERGMTA
+1724 
-1736 KTGGM
+1736 
-1741 HPDIAAGL
+1741 
-1749 ILDENGEPGFSD
+1749 
-1761 GLDLAQALAEALP
+1761 LAQALAEALP

-1787 LAEKGEVPTR
+1787 LAEKGEVPTQ
-1797 ADFEEAADLAVHNEM
+1797 ADFEEAADLAVHNGL
-1812 RARLIAGELNRL
+1812 RARIIAAELNRL
-1824 KASLGSVSLLKQ
+1824 NEAVGSAALLKQ
-1836 AARVAAKERVEQM
+1836 AAKVLAKERVAQM

-1854 RPSVFTRAEAAAAK
+1854 RPSVFTRQEAAVAKAA
-1868 SSEKAF
+1868 EKAF
-1874 KAGNIEEAAAHKRNQ
+1874 KAGDTETAAAHKRSQ
-1889 LIQNALARETLKAR
+1889 LIQNAMARETLLAR
-1903 EEMEKTRRYLA
+1903 EEMEKTRKYLA
-1914 KFDRVAKGVDIE
+1914 KFDRVQTGVDIAF
-1926 YREQI
+1926 REQI

-1936 DVELRQISLKETDRR
+1936 DVELRPLSLKETDRR
-1951 KSAYQFVREMEEA
+1951 KSAYRFVQEMEAEGMA
-1964 GIQHSIDPE
+1964 HNLDPE
-1973 YVDTISRK
+1973 YIDRISRT

-1998 RQLEHLGRLKN
+1998 HQLEHLGRLKN
-2009 KLLSGQEKRSY
+2009 RLLSNQAKRSY

-2029 VLEESAKAQGRKAKV
+2029 VLEASAKAQGRKAKV

-2049 TRWEKSAQSLSGV
+2049 TRWEKSAQWLSGV

-2105 EAAEKLYAVLQPLS
+2105 EAAEKLYAVLQPLAK
-2119 RHAGRL
+2119 HTGRL
-2125 KGMLV
+2125 KGMLE
-2130 QKQDYQGLGRLT
+2130 QKRDYQGLGRLT

-2178 TLTAEEWHAVQGVW
+2178 TLTAEEWHAVQSVW
-2192 DFLESYRPQI
+2192 DLLESYRPQI

-2210 GVEPDWVQ
+2210 GVEPDWVE

-2230 EVEMRGGYYPAKY
+2230 EVELRGGYYPAKY
-2243 DREGSG
+2243 DLEADG

-2255 ATTDAKAQT
+2255 ASTEALAQ
-2264 AAAGLAAATRRTF
+2264 AGAAGLAAATRRTF
-2277 TKQRVNEV
+2277 TKQRADQV

-2294 TVAYDAVNEIIHDL
+2294 NVAYDAFNEIIHDL

-2419 ANELSEMMV
+2419 ANELSEMMA

-2458 MMMRM
+2458 MMLRM
-2463 QQIVDTIVWHGALMK
+2463 QQIVDTIVWHGAMMK
-2478 AQDAGMTQE
+2478 AQDAGMAQE

-2514 GGATAKLFT
+2514 GGATTKLFT

-2537 ATAMTERS
+2537 ATAMTERN

-2564 ALFKSMITP
+2564 ALFKSLLTP

-2580 AKKLAKEQISFMLG
+2580 AKKLVKEQISFMLG

-2616 YSGPSGVRPIADT
+2616 YNGPSGVRPIADT
-2629 YKLAV
+2629 YKLAQ
-2634 QAKQGEFDKG
+2634 QARQGEFDKG
-2644 LATATINILGS
+2644 LATATINLLGS
-2655 VFGLPSAQISRTI
+2655 GFGLPSAQINRTI
-2668 KGAQALE
+2668 KGAEALNK
-2675 DDKTDNPA
+2675 DKTDNPA
-2683 ALLFGYDGKK
+2683 ALLFGYEGK

>member
-85 ADFYDVAKDDTGALS
+85 TDFYDVAKDDTGALS

-350 GARSVS
+350 GARSVP

-546 FEDMAKRAQEDAAA
+546 FEEMAKRAHADAEAQLARQQE
-560 ALRER
+560 
-565 QAFDALKA
+565 FDGLKA
-573 QFKGELLDTGRMDAK
+573 RFKQELAATGRMNAQN
-588 GADDAASLWASHV
+588 ADDAASVWASHV

-613 AFMERYGRLNVVGD
+613 AFMERYGRLSVSGE
-627 SLTREGVFS
+627 SLVEDGVLN

-739 KTGGQRVAY
+739 KTGGQRIAY
-748 AKRSKDSLLIYLEEY
+748 AKRSEDSLLIYLEEY
-763 VRSGNNLKGVSMW
+763 IRSRNNLKGVSMW

-786 VLAHITRPS
+786 VLAHITGPS
-795 LYVQNGVAAYD
+795 LYVRNGVAAYD
-806 NTTADTG
+806 DTTADTG

-836 YGGEEAYE
+836 YGGEAAYE

-869 WFGDWENDPKNASK
+869 WFGDWENDPDNASK
-883 VVNPNTGE
+883 VVNEKTGE
-891 PLVVYHGT
+891 PLVVYHGSKSGEFT
-899 AADFDVF
+899 VF
-906 DGGLSGSKSNTGAPE
+906 DPKQTGRRFGVGTHGKGFYFA
-921 NSFFFTD
+921 TD
-928 VSEVASSY
+928 LGTAIYYGERPLH
-936 TVEYQGDFSTRY
+936 E
-948 LNGGNVMPVFL
+948 VFL
-959 NIRKPLKANAKGK
+959 NIRNPL
-972 NWRDIEYKGE
+972 
-982 WTDTNGLAEKS
+982 
-993 LQGKTDGVIVKK
+993 
-1005 VNDRGRGSVSAKHS
+1005 DRGEDTSEVDSRFSTSAKRKGYDGI
-1019 TVFIAHTPNQ
+1019 TGKDTLPWAETDEKEWVAFNPNQ
-1029 IKSATANSGAFSADN
+1029 IKSATENSGAFSADD
-1044 DSILHQDARG
+1044 DSILYQDARG

-1059 GNTIALLKDADAS
+1059 ADTIALLKNADAS

-1083 EVMSRIERDLRAVPA
+1083 EVMSRIERDLRTVPQ

-1147 AYLFEGTAPS
+1147 AYLFEGKAPS
-1157 EALRGVFSRVARLLK
+1157 EALRSVFSRVARLLK
-1172 RIYRTLAGLNVELS
+1172 RIYRSLLNLNVELS
-1186 DDIREVFGR
+1186 DDIRGVFDR
-1195 LLASDEQIAE
+1195 LLASDGQIAE
-1205 AEYVNGMKLLLDED
+1205 TSYINGATLLFAEDAEFQ
-1219 GELRAMDEA
+1219 AMDEA

-1243 DMAFSRNARSREI
+1243 DMAFARNARSREI

-1268 RAEMD
+1268 RAEMA
-1273 ARRSIMRQ
+1273 ARGSIMKQ
-1281 PVYRAWQLFTAKMT
+1281 PVYRAWQLLTAKMT
-1295 DEDRIDG
+1295 DENRIDG

-1320 PVYTIETRRSPSN
+1320 PVYTIEKRRSPSN
-1333 FKELRAWASQVFAEA
+1333 FKELRAWASQVFAKA

-1371 AHSMNP
+1371 AHGMNP

-1428 DVNSRRMYLH
+1428 DVNSKRMYLH

-1461 GQVNSGVLPTTQDSI
+1461 GQVNSGVLPTAQDSI

-1489 SEDVASVLRSYLKYK
+1489 SEDVASVLRSYLDFK

-1510 ALDPSSDTLMTA
+1510 ALDPSSDSLMTA

-1531 DELVREWGL
+1531 DELVREWGI
-1540 DAKDKIPAPVFGM
+1540 DPKDKIAAPVFGM

-1609 REEKKAGED
+1609 REERKAGED
-1618 VINPFALN
+1618 VANPFALT

-1654 TGGMHPDI
+1654 TGGMHADLVV
-1662 AAGLILDE
+1662 GLILDE
-1670 NGEPVFSDGLSGRD
+1670 NGEPVFADG
-1684 WYSRHYVPREEKK
+1684 VE
-1697 AGEDVINPFALN
+1697 
-1709 AVRLDEDSLSGLPAD
+1709 
-1724 WAQVLQERGMTA
+1724 
-1736 KTGGM
+1736 
-1741 HPDIAAGL
+1741 
-1749 ILDENGEPGFSD
+1749 
-1761 GLDLAQALAEALP
+1761 LAQALVEALP

-1787 LAEKGEVPTR
+1787 LAEKGEVPTQ
-1797 ADFEEAADLAVHNEM
+1797 ADFEEAADLAVHNGL
-1812 RARLIAGELNRL
+1812 RARIIAAELNRL
-1824 KASLGSVSLLKQ
+1824 NEAVGSAALLKQ
-1836 AARVAAKERVEQM
+1836 AAKVLAKERVAQM

-1854 RPSVFTRAEAAAAK
+1854 RPSVFTRQEAAAAK
-1868 SSEKAF
+1868 AAEKAF
-1874 KAGNIEEAAAHKRNQ
+1874 KAGDTETAAAHKRSQ
-1889 LIQNALARETLKAR
+1889 LIQNALARETLLAR
-1903 EEMEKTRRYLA
+1903 EEMEKTRKYLA
-1914 KFDRVAKGVDIE
+1914 KFDRVQTGVDIAF
-1926 YREQI
+1926 REQI

-1936 DVELRQISLKETDRR
+1936 DVELRPLSLKETDRR

-2009 KLLSGQEKRSY
+2009 RLLSNQAKRSY

-2029 VLEESAKAQGRKAKV
+2029 VLEASAKAQGRKAKV

-2049 TRWEKSAQSLSGV
+2049 TRWEKSAQWLSGV
-2062 WWGHLKISTI
+2062 WWSHLKISTI

-2105 EAAEKLYAVLQPLS
+2105 EAAEKLYAVLQPLAK
-2119 RHAGRL
+2119 HTGRL
-2125 KGMLV
+2125 KGMLE
-2130 QKQDYQGLGRLT
+2130 QKRDYQGLGRLT

-2178 TLTAEEWHAVQGVW
+2178 TLTAEEWHAVQSVW
-2192 DFLESYRPQI
+2192 DLLESYRPQI

-2210 GVEPDWVQ
+2210 GVEPDWVE

-2230 EVEMRGGYYPAKY
+2230 EVELRGGYYPAKY
-2243 DREGSG
+2243 DLEADG

-2255 ATTDAKAQT
+2255 ASTEALAQ
-2264 AAAGLAAATRRTF
+2264 AGAAGLAAATRRTF

-2294 TVAYDAVNEIIHDL
+2294 NVAYDAFNEIIHDL

-2379 VTSAAMQLTGIVP
+2379 VTLAAMQLTGIVP

-2419 ANELSEMMV
+2419 ANELSEMMA

-2458 MMMRM
+2458 MMLRM
-2463 QQIVDTIVWHGALMK
+2463 QQIVDTIVWHGAMMK
-2478 AQDAGMTQE
+2478 AQDAGMAQE

-2514 GGATAKLFT
+2514 GGATTKLFT

-2537 ATAMTERS
+2537 ATAMTERN

-2564 ALFKSMITP
+2564 ALFKSLLTP

-2616 YSGPSGVRPIADT
+2616 YNGPAGVRPIADT
-2629 YKLAV
+2629 YKFAQ
-2634 QAKQGEFDKG
+2634 QAQQGEFDKG
-2644 LATATINILGS
+2644 LATATINLLGS
-2655 VFGLPSAQISRTI
+2655 GFGLPSAQINRTI
-2668 KGAQALE
+2668 KGAEALNK
-2675 DDKTDNPA
+2675 DKTDNPA
-2683 ALLFGYDGKK
+2683 ALLFGYEGK

>member
-134 KHLIRAMPLGRDLG
+134 KHFIRAMPLGRDLG

-195 ERRAKDYVG
+195 DRRAKDYVG

-546 FEDMAKRAQEDAAA
+546 FEEMAKRAHADAEAQLARQQE
-560 ALRER
+560 
-565 QAFDALKA
+565 FDGLKA
-573 QFKGELLDTGRMDAK
+573 RFKQELAATGRMNAQN
-588 GADDAASLWASHV
+588 ADDAASVWASHV

-613 AFMERYGRLNVVGD
+613 AFMERYGRLSVSGE
-627 SLTREGVFS
+627 SLIEDGVLN

-717 DLVKIPEIIANYDE
+717 DLVKIPEIIANHDE

-748 AKRSKDSLLIYLEEY
+748 VKRSEDSLLIYLEEY
-763 VRSGNNLKGVSMW
+763 VRSRNNLKGVSMW

-795 LYVQNGVAAYD
+795 LYVRNGVAAYD
-806 NTTADTG
+806 DTTADAG
-813 SNQDVLFQAATEEA
+813 NNQDVLFQSATEEA
-827 RQFEEVAAQ
+827 RQFEETAAQ
-836 YGGEEAYE
+836 YGGEAAYE
-844 QAKADGETVL
+844 QAKADGETEL

-869 WFGDWENDPKNASK
+869 WFGDWENNPNNASK
-883 VVNPNTGE
+883 VVNEETGE

-899 AADFDVF
+899 DAEFNVF
-906 DGGLSGSKSNTGAPE
+906 DRNELGYHTYDNASNLFYGMTAGVGHWFNNQNLNETIDYGKRGIGA
-921 NSFFFTD
+921 
-928 VSEVASSY
+928 
-936 TVEYQGDFSTRY
+936 
-948 LNGGNVMPVFL
+948 FL
-959 NIRKPLKANAKGK
+959 NIREPGHFDSVSDLAV
-972 NWRDIEYKGE
+972 DIEYSGFIPEDKRE
-982 WTDTNGLAEKS
+982 LWDFDDTQEISNLVNEYVADLKDNQDKDGL
-993 LQGKTDGVIVKK
+993 IVDDEEYGGISY
-1005 VNDRGRGSVSAKHS
+1005 VAFDA
-1019 TVFIAHTPNQ
+1019 NQ
-1029 IKSATANSGAFSADN
+1029 IKSATDNSGAFSADD
-1044 DSILHQDARG
+1044 DSILYQDARG

-1059 GNTIALLKDADAS
+1059 ADTIALLKNADAS

-1083 EVMSRIERDLRAVPA
+1083 EVMSRIERDLRTVPQ
-1098 SEMTEGERQVLAD
+1098 SEMTESERQVLAD

-1147 AYLFEGTAPS
+1147 AYLFEGKAPS
-1157 EALRGVFSRVARLLK
+1157 EALRSVFSRVARLLK
-1172 RIYRTLAGLNVELS
+1172 RIYRSLLNLNVELS
-1186 DDIREVFGR
+1186 DDIRGVFDR
-1195 LLASDEQIAE
+1195 LLASDGQIAE
-1205 AEYVNGMKLLLDED
+1205 TSYINGATLLFAEDAEFQ
-1219 GELRAMDEA
+1219 AMDEA

-1243 DMAFSRNARSREI
+1243 DMAFARNARSREI

-1268 RAEMD
+1268 RAEMA
-1273 ARRSIMRQ
+1273 ARGSIMKQ
-1281 PVYRAWQLFTAKMT
+1281 PVYRAWQLLTAKMT
-1295 DEDRIDG
+1295 DENRIDG

-1320 PVYTIETRRSPSN
+1320 PVYTIDMRTAPQG
-1333 FKELRAWASQVFAEA
+1333 FKALREWAQDIFDKA
-1348 GNKAVNPE
+1348 GNQAANPE
-1356 IGEIVFNDKSVKDSV
+1356 IGTVLLNERSVRDSI
-1371 AHSMNP
+1371 AHGMNP
-1377 FKAAAFEAVPDVIR
+1377 FKAEAFQAVPDVIAKGAVVHR
-1391 SGVVVAQAEHGAMR
+1391 GENPENGVRYA
-1405 SHYISAPV
+1405 YISAPV
-1413 KIEGVEDIVTVLVRE
+1413 VIEGKEDIVTVLVR
-1428 DVNSRRMYLH
+1428 DSGDGGRMYLH
-1438 SVITKEKLL
+1438 SVATKESIL
-1447 NAGDTETADVGRET
+1447 NASDTETTEISRET
-1461 GQVNSGVLPTTQDSI
+1461 GKVNSGYI
-1476 ADTDVSQPHGKLQ
+1476 ANI
-1489 SEDVASVLRSYLKYK
+1489 LRSYLKYK

-1510 ALDPSSDTLMTA
+1510 ALDPSSDSLMTA

-1531 DELVREWGL
+1531 DELVREWGI
-1540 DAKDKIPAPVFGM
+1540 DPKDKIAAPVFGM

-1609 REEKKAGED
+1609 REERKAGED
-1618 VINPFALN
+1618 VANPFALT

-1654 TGGMHPDI
+1654 KGGMHPDI

-1670 NGEPVFSDGLSGRD
+1670 NGEPVFADG
-1684 WYSRHYVPREEKK
+1684 VE
-1697 AGEDVINPFALN
+1697 
-1709 AVRLDEDSLSGLPAD
+1709 
-1724 WAQVLQERGMTA
+1724 
-1736 KTGGM
+1736 
-1741 HPDIAAGL
+1741 
-1749 ILDENGEPGFSD
+1749 
-1761 GLDLAQALAEALP
+1761 LAQALAEALP

-1787 LAEKGEVPTR
+1787 LAEKGEVPTQ
-1797 ADFEEAADLAVHNEM
+1797 ADFEEAADLAVHNGL
-1812 RARLIAGELNRL
+1812 RARIIAAELNRL
-1824 KASLGSVSLLKQ
+1824 NEAVGSAALLKQ
-1836 AARVAAKERVEQM
+1836 AAKVLAKERVAQM

-1854 RPSVFTRAEAAAAK
+1854 RPSVFTRQEAAAAK
-1868 SSEKAF
+1868 AAEKAF
-1874 KAGNIEEAAAHKRNQ
+1874 KAGDTETAAAHKRSQ
-1889 LIQNALARETLKAR
+1889 LIQNALARETLLAR
-1903 EEMEKTRRYLA
+1903 EEMEKTRKYLA
-1914 KFDRVAKGVDIE
+1914 KFDRVQTGVDIAF
-1926 YREQI
+1926 REQI

-1936 DVELRQISLKETDRR
+1936 DVELRPLSLKETDRR
-1951 KSAYQFVREMEEA
+1951 KSAYRFVQEMEAEGMA
-1964 GIQHSIDPE
+1964 HNLDPE
-1973 YVDTISRK
+1973 YIDRISRT

-2009 KLLSGQEKRSY
+2009 RLLSNQAKRSY

-2029 VLEESAKAQGRKAKV
+2029 VLEASAKAQGRKAKV

-2049 TRWEKSAQSLSGV
+2049 TRWEKSAQWLSGV

-2105 EAAEKLYAVLQPLS
+2105 EAAEKLYAVLQPLAK
-2119 RHAGRL
+2119 HTGRL
-2125 KGMLV
+2125 KGMLE
-2130 QKQDYQGLGRLT
+2130 QKRDYQGLGRLT

-2178 TLTAEEWHAVQGVW
+2178 TLTAEEWHAVQSVW
-2192 DFLESYRPQI
+2192 DLLESYRPQI

-2210 GVEPDWVQ
+2210 GVEPDWVE

-2230 EVEMRGGYYPAKY
+2230 EVELRGGYYPAKY
-2243 DREGSG
+2243 DLEADG

-2255 ATTDAKAQT
+2255 ASTEALAQ
-2264 AAAGLAAATRRTF
+2264 AGAAGLAAATRRTF
-2277 TKQRVNEV
+2277 TKQRADQV

-2419 ANELSEMMV
+2419 ANELSEMMA

-2463 QQIVDTIVWHGALMK
+2463 QQIVDTIVWHGAMMK
-2478 AQDAGMTQE
+2478 AQDAGMAQE

-2514 GGATAKLFT
+2514 GGATTKLFT

-2537 ATAMTERS
+2537 ATAMTERN

-2564 ALFKSMITP
+2564 ALFKSLLTP

-2602 AQMGDIATGGKFYG
+2602 AQLGDIATGGKFYG
-2616 YSGPSGVRPIADT
+2616 YNGPSGVRPIADT
-2629 YKLAV
+2629 YKLAQ
-2634 QAKQGEFDKG
+2634 QAQQGEFDKG
-2644 LATATINILGS
+2644 LATATVNLLGS
-2655 VFGLPSAQISRTI
+2655 GFGLPSAQISRTI
-2668 KGAQALE
+2668 KGAEALNK
-2675 DDKTDNPA
+2675 DKTDNPA
-2683 ALLFGYDGKK
+2683 ALLFGYEGK

>member
-85 ADFYDVAKDDTGALS
+85 TDFYDVAKDDTGALA
-100 VVGELANSAG
+100 VVSELANSAG

-134 KHLIRAMPLGRDLG
+134 KHFIRAMPLGRDLG
-148 GLADMYNSVLIPPT
+148 GFADIYNSVLIPPT

-187 EDVLRRFN
+187 EDVLHRFN
-195 ERRAKDYVG
+195 ERRAKDYVS

-256 FVPALAATAATRNP
+256 FAPALAATVATKNP
-270 AVGAAVMGTG
+270 AVGAAVMGSG

-292 TAEENAAKLSGLGRE
+292 TADENAAKLSGLGRE

-335 LFDGMTAGLAGRLLS
+335 LFDGMMAGLAGRLLS
-350 GARSVS
+350 GARSVP

-391 IVMEAFAEIPTAPV
+391 IVMEALAEIPTAPV

-416 KAKEA
+416 KAKAA
-421 QEHARHMQQQADAV
+421 QEHADHLKQQADAV

-447 QADFINESYGEE
+447 QADFVNESYGEE
-459 NSRLFFD
+459 GNKIFFD
-466 AQTLMQSGLAE
+466 GEALMQSGLAD
-477 TVAQAVPHLAPQ
+477 TVAQAMPHLAPQ
-489 IEAAAASG
+489 IAEAVQTG

-515 QHHLASIARL
+515 QHHLAGIARL
-525 SPDAFSAAEAQA
+525 SPDAFSAEEAAA
-537 WEESEAAAE
+537 WEETEAAAE
-546 FEDMAKRAQEDAAA
+546 FEETAKRAHADAEAQLARQQE
-560 ALRER
+560 
-565 QAFDALKA
+565 FDGLKA
-573 QFKGELLDTGRMDAK
+573 RFKQELAATGRMNAQN
-588 GADDAASLWASHV
+588 ADDAASVWASHI
-601 QAYAGRLNLSPE
+601 QAYAGRLNMTPDE
-613 AFMERYGRLNVVGD
+613 FMGRYGRLNVVGE
-627 SLTREGVFS
+627 SLMQDG
-636 QALASAPP
+636 ALNQSASAM
-644 KGWVHSTNPQDVIGL
+644 KDMLANIRRG
-659 WDDTTSARAI
+659 R
-669 FWTGIDNQV
+669 
-678 AVEAAEASDYSH
+678 EAMNKALLDK
-690 SISADVVRH
+690 ADV
-699 IKNRHGNDADG
+699 NRAMYRNDLGWIDFVWG
-710 QLPVTAE
+710 SEGTLKE
-717 DLVKIPEIIANYDE
+717 NG
-731 VRTNLQNP
+731 
-739 KTGGQRVAY
+739 KT
-748 AKRSKDSLLIYLEEY
+748 
-763 VRSGNNLKGVSMW
+763 KGAM
-776 KYPPTADVGN
+776 G
-786 VLAHITRPS
+786 LAHIIESRMRKDGMAYDDVARMLTHDITETIARGGKSKIYASGKSETVFVEYNGHRATLTKKQGNNGWLMNAFELHQDDGTAKSNDSAVPTRNS
-795 LYVQNGVAAYD
+795 VTRHHGEAGASDAVSAYSTLNNTEADGGNHTSDGLLFQDMTAEQAQFAETEAAY
-806 NTTADTG
+806 
-813 SNQDVLFQAATEEA
+813 
-827 RQFEEVAAQ
+827 
-836 YGGEEAYE
+836 GGREAYE
-844 QAKADGETVL
+844 AAKAEGGTELD
-854 TYRQWVQVRTPAFKE
+854 YRQWVQVRTPAFKE
-869 WFGDWENDPKNASK
+869 WFGDWENSPKEASK
-883 VVNPNTGE
+883 VLNPKTGE

-1019 TVFIAHTPNQ
+1019 TVFIAHTSNQ

-1044 DSILHQDARG
+1044 NSILHQDARG

-1059 GNTIALLKDADAS
+1059 ADTIALLKNADAS

-1083 EVMSRIERDLRAVPA
+1083 ETMSRIERDLRAVPV
-1098 SEMTEGERQVLAD
+1098 SEMTEGERQILAD
-1111 FQTALDW
+1111 FQTVLDW

-1147 AYLFEGTAPS
+1147 AYLFEGKAPS

-1205 AEYVNGMKLLLDED
+1205 TQYVDGMTLLFGED
-1219 GELRAMDEA
+1219 AQFQAMDEA

-1256 RRLKKEYKADFA
+1256 RRLKKEYKADFEK
-1268 RAEMD
+1268 AEMA
-1273 ARRSIMRQ
+1273 ARRNIMRQ

-1295 DEDRIDG
+1295 DENRIDG
-1302 NSKEEREFRRKA
+1302 NSRAEREFRRKA

-1320 PVYTIETRRSPSN
+1320 PVYTVETRTAPTDN
-1333 FKELRAWASQVFAEA
+1333 KELKAWATELFDKA

-1356 IGEIVFNDKSVKDSV
+1356 IGEVLLNARSVKDSM
-1371 AHSMNP
+1371 AHGMNAD
-1377 FKAAAFEAVPDVIR
+1377 KAMAFEAVPSVLENGVI
-1391 SGVVVAQAEHGAMR
+1391 VAQTEHDGMT
-1405 SHYISAPV
+1405 SYFVSAPV
-1413 KIEGVEDIVTVLVRE
+1413 DIMGRQDIVTALVRK
-1428 DVNSRRMYLH
+1428 DVNANRFYLH
-1438 SVITKEKLL
+1438 SVTTKENLL
-1447 NAGDTETADVGRET
+1447 NAAPIESAADAEASEPR
-1461 GQVNSGVLPTTQDSI
+1461 
-1476 ADTDVSQPHGKLQ
+1476 GKLR
-1489 SEDVASVLRSYLKYK
+1489 SRDVASVLSKLLAYK

-1510 ALDPSSDTLMTA
+1510 ALDPSSDTLMAA

-1531 DELVREWGL
+1531 DDLVREWGL

-1609 REEKKAGED
+1609 REGKKAGED
-1618 VINPFALN
+1618 VANPFALT

-1632 DSLSGLPA
+1632 DSLSSLPA
-1640 DWAQVLQERGMTAK
+1640 DWAKILQERGMTAK
-1654 TGGMHPDI
+1654 TGGMHADL

-1670 NGEPVFSDGLSGRD
+1670 NGG
-1684 WYSRHYVPREEKK
+1684 
-1697 AGEDVINPFALN
+1697 
-1709 AVRLDEDSLSGLPAD
+1709 
-1724 WAQVLQERGMTA
+1724 QV
-1736 KTGGM
+1736 
-1741 HPDIAAGL
+1741 
-1749 ILDENGEPGFSD
+1749 FSD
-1761 GLDLAQALAEALP
+1761 GLDLVQALVEALP
-1774 PQEEIERTAMLNL
+1774 PQEAIEDTARLNL
-1787 LAEKGEVPTR
+1787 LAETGEVPTQ

-1812 RARLIAGELNRL
+1812 RARIIAAELKRL
-1824 KASLGSVSLLKQ
+1824 NDARREIREEAVADEKVRRKIVNEELGGLKNFVKGVKREAVADEKVRTKIVAQETNKLNAAVGTVSLLKQ
-1836 AARVAAKERVEQM
+1836 AAKVLAKEKIEKMLV
-1849 KTRDL
+1849 RDL
-1854 RPSVFTRAEAAAAK
+1854 RAGVFTRAEAAAAK

-1889 LIQNALARETLKAR
+1889 LIQNALAAETLRTR
-1903 EEMEKTRRYLA
+1903 EEMRDLRRKISKTQERIRLRLKRAGNPNKGVADLGYTEQISALLGYVGLA
-1914 KFDRVAKGVDIE
+1914 KAQTE
-1926 YREQI
+1926 REVPSI
-1931 EALLE
+1931 H
-1936 DVELRQISLKETDRR
+1936 T
-1951 KSAYQFVREMEEA
+1951 FVREMEEE

-1981 SWREM
+1981 SWRDM

-2009 KLLSGQEKRSY
+2009 RLLSGQAKRSY

-2029 VLEESAKAQGRKAKV
+2029 VLEASAKAQGRKAKV

-2049 TRWEKSAQSLSGV
+2049 TRWEKSAQWLSGV

-2105 EAAEKLYAVLQPLS
+2105 EAAEKLYAVLQPLAK
-2119 RHAGRL
+2119 HTGRL
-2125 KGMLV
+2125 KGMLE
-2130 QKQDYQGLGRLT
+2130 QKRDYQGLGRLT

-2178 TLTAEEWHAVQGVW
+2178 TLTAEEWHAVQGAW
-2192 DFLESYRPQI
+2192 DLLESYWPQI

-2210 GVEPDWVQ
+2210 GVEPDWVE

-2230 EVEMRGGYYPAKY
+2230 EVELRGGYYPAKY
-2243 DREGSG
+2243 DLEADG

-2255 ATTDAKAQT
+2255 ASTEALAQ
-2264 AAAGLAAATRRTF
+2264 AGAAGLAAATRRTF

-2294 TVAYDAVNEIIHDL
+2294 NVTYDAVNEIIHDL

-2419 ANELSEMMV
+2419 ANELSEMMA

-2463 QQIVDTIVWHGALMK
+2463 QQIVDTIVWHGAMMK
-2478 AQDAGMTQE
+2478 AQDAGMAQE

-2602 AQMGDIATGGKFYG
+2602 AQLGDIATGGKFYG

-2634 QAKQGEFDKG
+2634 QARQGEFDKG
-2644 LATATINILGS
+2644 LVTATINLLGS
-2655 VFGLPSAQISRTI
+2655 GFGLPSAQISRTL

-2683 ALLFGYDGKK
+2683 ALVFGYEGK

>member
-1 MSLRESIERI
+1 MSLRESIEGI

-134 KHLIRAMPLGRDLG
+134 KHFIRAMPLGRDLG

-195 ERRAKDYVG
+195 DRRAKDYVG

-546 FEDMAKRAQEDAAA
+546 FEEMAKRAHADAEAQLARQQE
-560 ALRER
+560 
-565 QAFDALKA
+565 FDGLKA
-573 QFKGELLDTGRMDAK
+573 RFKQELAATGRMNAQN
-588 GADDAASLWASHV
+588 ADDAASVWASHV

-613 AFMERYGRLNVVGD
+613 AFMERYGRLSVSGE
-627 SLTREGVFS
+627 SLIEDGVLN

-717 DLVKIPEIIANYDE
+717 DLVKIPEIIANHDE

-748 AKRSKDSLLIYLEEY
+748 VKRSEDSLLIYLEEY
-763 VRSGNNLKGVSMW
+763 VRSRNNLKGVSMW

-795 LYVQNGVAAYD
+795 LYVRNGVAAYD
-806 NTTADTG
+806 DTTADAG
-813 SNQDVLFQAATEEA
+813 NNQDVLFQSATEEA
-827 RQFEEVAAQ
+827 RQFEETAAQ
-836 YGGEEAYE
+836 YGGEAAYE
-844 QAKADGETVL
+844 QAKADGETEL

-869 WFGDWENDPKNASK
+869 WFGDWENNPNNASK
-883 VVNPNTGE
+883 VVNEETGE

-899 AADFDVF
+899 DAEFNVF
-906 DGGLSGSKSNTGAPE
+906 DRNELGYHTYDNASNLFYGMTAGVGHWFNNQNLNETIDYGKRGIGA
-921 NSFFFTD
+921 
-928 VSEVASSY
+928 
-936 TVEYQGDFSTRY
+936 
-948 LNGGNVMPVFL
+948 FL
-959 NIRKPLKANAKGK
+959 NIREPGHFDSVSDLAV
-972 NWRDIEYKGE
+972 DIEYSGFIPEDKRE
-982 WTDTNGLAEKS
+982 LWDFDDTQEISNLVNEYVADLKDNQDKDGL
-993 LQGKTDGVIVKK
+993 IVDDEEYGGISY
-1005 VNDRGRGSVSAKHS
+1005 VAFDA
-1019 TVFIAHTPNQ
+1019 NQ
-1029 IKSATANSGAFSADN
+1029 IKSATDNSGAFSADD
-1044 DSILHQDARG
+1044 DSILYQDARG

-1059 GNTIALLKDADAS
+1059 ADTIALLKNADAS

-1083 EVMSRIERDLRAVPA
+1083 EVMSRIERDLRTVPQ

-1147 AYLFEGTAPS
+1147 AYLFEGKAPS
-1157 EALRGVFSRVARLLK
+1157 EALRSVFSRVARLLK
-1172 RIYRTLAGLNVELS
+1172 RIYRSLLNLNVELS
-1186 DDIREVFGR
+1186 DDIRGVFDR
-1195 LLASDEQIAE
+1195 LLASDGQIAE
-1205 AEYVNGMKLLLDED
+1205 TSYINGATLLFAEDAEFQ
-1219 GELRAMDEA
+1219 AMDEA

-1243 DMAFSRNARSREI
+1243 DMAFARNARSREI

-1268 RAEMD
+1268 RAEMA
-1273 ARRSIMRQ
+1273 ARGSIMKQ
-1281 PVYRAWQLFTAKMT
+1281 PVYRAWQLLTAKMT
-1295 DEDRIDG
+1295 DENRIDG

-1320 PVYTIETRRSPSN
+1320 PVYTIEKRRSPSN
-1333 FKELRAWASQVFAEA
+1333 FKELRAWASQVFAKA

-1371 AHSMNP
+1371 AHGMNP

-1428 DVNSRRMYLH
+1428 DVNSKRMYLH

-1461 GQVNSGVLPTTQDSI
+1461 GQVNSGVLPTAQDSI

-1489 SEDVASVLRSYLKYK
+1489 SEDVASVLRSYLDFK

-1510 ALDPSSDTLMTA
+1510 ALDPSSDTLMAA

-1531 DELVREWGL
+1531 DELVREWGI
-1540 DAKDKIPAPVFGM
+1540 DPKDKIAAPVFGM

-1609 REEKKAGED
+1609 REERKAGED
-1618 VINPFALN
+1618 VANPFALT

-1654 TGGMHPDI
+1654 KGGMHPDI

-1670 NGEPVFSDGLSGRD
+1670 NGEPVFADG
-1684 WYSRHYVPREEKK
+1684 VE
-1697 AGEDVINPFALN
+1697 
-1709 AVRLDEDSLSGLPAD
+1709 
-1724 WAQVLQERGMTA
+1724 
-1736 KTGGM
+1736 
-1741 HPDIAAGL
+1741 
-1749 ILDENGEPGFSD
+1749 
-1761 GLDLAQALAEALP
+1761 LAQALAEALP

-1787 LAEKGEVPTR
+1787 LAEKGEVPTQ
-1797 ADFEEAADLAVHNEM
+1797 ADFEEAADLAVHNGL
-1812 RARLIAGELNRL
+1812 RARIIAAELNRL
-1824 KASLGSVSLLKQ
+1824 NEAVGSAALLKQ
-1836 AARVAAKERVEQM
+1836 AAKVLAKERVAQM

-1854 RPSVFTRAEAAAAK
+1854 RPSVFTRQEAAAAK
-1868 SSEKAF
+1868 AAEKAF
-1874 KAGNIEEAAAHKRNQ
+1874 KAGDTETAAAHKRSQ
-1889 LIQNALARETLKAR
+1889 LIQNALARETLLAR
-1903 EEMEKTRRYLA
+1903 EEMEKTRKYLA
-1914 KFDRVAKGVDIE
+1914 KFDRVQTGVDIAF
-1926 YREQI
+1926 REQI

-1936 DVELRQISLKETDRR
+1936 DVELRPLSLKETDRR
-1951 KSAYQFVREMEEA
+1951 KSAYRFVQEMEAEGMA
-1964 GIQHSIDPE
+1964 HNLDPE
-1973 YVDTISRK
+1973 YIDRISRT

-2009 KLLSGQEKRSY
+2009 RLLSNQAKRSY

-2029 VLEESAKAQGRKAKV
+2029 VLEASAKAQGRKAKV

-2049 TRWEKSAQSLSGV
+2049 TRWEKSAQWLLGV

-2105 EAAEKLYAVLQPLS
+2105 EAAEKLYAVLQPLAK
-2119 RHAGRL
+2119 HTGRL
-2125 KGMLV
+2125 KGMLE
-2130 QKQDYQGLGRLT
+2130 QKRDYQGLGRLT

-2178 TLTAEEWHAVQGVW
+2178 TLTAEEWHAVQSVW
-2192 DFLESYRPQI
+2192 DLLESYRPQI

-2210 GVEPDWVQ
+2210 GVEPDWVE

-2230 EVEMRGGYYPAKY
+2230 EVELRGGYYPAKY
-2243 DREGSG
+2243 DLEADG

-2255 ATTDAKAQT
+2255 ASTEALAQ
-2264 AAAGLAAATRRTF
+2264 AGAAGLAAATRRTF
-2277 TKQRVNEV
+2277 TKQRADQV

-2463 QQIVDTIVWHGALMK
+2463 QQIVDTIVWHGAMMK
-2478 AQDAGMTQE
+2478 AQDAGMAQE

-2514 GGATAKLFT
+2514 GGATTKLFT
-2523 VFYSYMNTALNMGA
+2523 VFYSYMNTVLNMGA
-2537 ATAMTERS
+2537 ATAMTERN

-2564 ALFKSMITP
+2564 ALFKSLLTP

-2580 AKKLAKEQISFMLG
+2580 AKKLVKEQISFMLG

-2616 YSGPSGVRPIADT
+2616 YNGPSGVRPIADT
-2629 YKLAV
+2629 YKLAQ
-2634 QAKQGEFDKG
+2634 QARQGEFDKG
-2644 LATATINILGS
+2644 LATATINLLGS
-2655 VFGLPSAQISRTI
+2655 GFGLPSAQINRTI
-2668 KGAQALE
+2668 KGAEALNK
-2675 DDKTDNPA
+2675 DKTDNPA
-2683 ALLFGYDGKK
+2683 ALLFGYEGK

>member
-1 MSLRESIERI
+1 MSSIWGQLRANVDKAIAERVSPEEAARRMRIAKESGMPVSVV
-11 EEYDRHRQFLIA
+11 D
-23 QSERSA
+23 SA
-29 GVSPDEAAKR
+29 PDEAAALSETKR
-39 RQTAQRLGVSTQA
+39 LYGISGNLPT
-52 VNDAPENAVLQEQL
+52 LQQMLL
-66 DKIWRDTQGLGTLR
+66 DPDRFR
-80 GKMTD
+80 
-85 ADFYDVAKDDTGALS
+85 VAADDTGSLAVIS
-100 VVGELANSAG
+100 ELANSAG

-148 GLADMYNSVLIPPT
+148 VLADMYNSVLIPPT

-242 PYMTANVSAESFGQ
+242 LYMTANVSAESFGQ

-350 GARSVS
+350 GARSVP

-466 AQTLMQSGLAE
+466 AQTLMQSGLSE

-489 IEAAAASG
+489 IEAAVASG

-613 AFMERYGRLNVVGD
+613 AFMERYGRLSVSGE
-627 SLTREGVFS
+627 SLVEDGVLN

-748 AKRSKDSLLIYLEEY
+748 AKRSEDSLLIYLEEY
-763 VRSGNNLKGVSMW
+763 VRSRNNLKGVSMW

-795 LYVQNGVAAYD
+795 LYVRNGVAAYD
-806 NTTADTG
+806 DTTADAG
-813 SNQDVLFQAATEEA
+813 NNQDVLFQSAAEEA
-827 RQFEEVAAQ
+827 RQFEETAAQ
-836 YGGEEAYE
+836 YGGEAAYK

-869 WFGDWENDPKNASK
+869 WFGDWENDPNNASK
-883 VVNPNTGE
+883 VVNPETGE

-899 AADFDVF
+899 PLPLDKVTP
-906 DGGLSGSKSNTGAPE
+906 NTGWQKDGSYIRQEPPF
-921 NSFFFTD
+921 SRFKGGSYRGLIFTSTKQYVARTIAEDRSIEDTHTEGGYVFPLFLNAKKPFDIESIEQVDFALSKINGD
-928 VSEVASSY
+928 VSILNYYGAE
-936 TVEYQGDFSTRY
+936 EST
-948 LNGGNVMPVFL
+948 
-959 NIRKPLKANAKGK
+959 IQKSEAKSLAQDR
-972 NWRDIEYKGE
+972 NSWV
-982 WTDTNGLAEKS
+982 LAE
-993 LQGKTDGVIVKK
+993 
-1005 VNDRGRGSVSAKHS
+1005 GRDFQNFYRENGFDAVLAKDNGDKYIA
-1019 TVFIAHTPNQ
+1019 VFNPTQ
-1029 IKSATANSGAFSADN
+1029 IKSATDNSGAFSADD
-1044 DSILHQDARG
+1044 DSILYQDARG

-1059 GNTIALLKDADAS
+1059 ADTIALLKNADAS

-1083 EVMSRIERDLRAVPA
+1083 EVMSRIERDLRAVPQ
-1098 SEMTEGERQVLAD
+1098 SEMTESERQVLAD

-1147 AYLFEGTAPS
+1147 AYLFEGKAPN

-1172 RIYRTLAGLNVELS
+1172 RIYRSLLNLNVELS
-1186 DDIREVFGR
+1186 DDIRGVFDR
-1195 LLASDEQIAE
+1195 LLASDGQIAE
-1205 AEYVNGMKLLLDED
+1205 TSYINGATLLFAEDAEFQ
-1219 GELRAMDEA
+1219 AMDEA

-1243 DMAFSRNARSREI
+1243 DMAFARNARSREI

-1268 RAEMD
+1268 RAEMA
-1273 ARRSIMRQ
+1273 ARGSIMKQ
-1281 PVYRAWQLFTAKMT
+1281 PVYRAWQLLTAKMT
-1295 DEDRIDG
+1295 DENRIDG

-1320 PVYTIETRRSPSN
+1320 PVYTIDMRTAPQG
-1333 FKELRAWASQVFAEA
+1333 FKALREWAQDIFDKA
-1348 GNKAVNPE
+1348 GNQAANPE
-1356 IGEIVFNDKSVKDSV
+1356 IGTVLLNERSVRDSI
-1371 AHSMNP
+1371 AHGMNP
-1377 FKAAAFEAVPDVIR
+1377 FKAEAFQAVPDVIAKGAVVHR
-1391 SGVVVAQAEHGAMR
+1391 GENPENGVRYA
-1405 SHYISAPV
+1405 YISAPV
-1413 KIEGVEDIVTVLVRE
+1413 VIEGKEDIVTVLVR
-1428 DVNSRRMYLH
+1428 DSGDGGRMYLH
-1438 SVITKEKLL
+1438 SVATKESIL
-1447 NAGDTETADVGRET
+1447 NASDTETTEISRET
-1461 GQVNSGVLPTTQDSI
+1461 GKVNSGYI
-1476 ADTDVSQPHGKLQ
+1476 ANI
-1489 SEDVASVLRSYLKYK
+1489 LRSYLKYK

-1510 ALDPSSDTLMTA
+1510 ALDPSSDSLMTA

-1531 DELVREWGL
+1531 NELVREWGI
-1540 DAKDKIPAPVFGM
+1540 DPKDKIAAPVFGI

-1609 REEKKAGED
+1609 REERKAGED
-1618 VINPFALN
+1618 VANPFALT

-1654 TGGMHPDI
+1654 TGGMHADLVV
-1662 AAGLILDE
+1662 GLILDE
-1670 NGEPVFSDGLSGRD
+1670 NGEPVFADG
-1684 WYSRHYVPREEKK
+1684 VE
-1697 AGEDVINPFALN
+1697 
-1709 AVRLDEDSLSGLPAD
+1709 
-1724 WAQVLQERGMTA
+1724 
-1736 KTGGM
+1736 
-1741 HPDIAAGL
+1741 
-1749 ILDENGEPGFSD
+1749 
-1761 GLDLAQALAEALP
+1761 LAQALAEALP

-1787 LAEKGEVPTR
+1787 LAEKGEVPTQ
-1797 ADFEEAADLAVHNEM
+1797 ADFEEAADLAVHNGL
-1812 RARLIAGELNRL
+1812 RARIIAAELNRL
-1824 KASLGSVSLLKQ
+1824 NEAVGSAALLKQ
-1836 AARVAAKERVEQM
+1836 AAKVLAKERVAQM

-1854 RPSVFTRAEAAAAK
+1854 RPSVFTRQEAAAAK
-1868 SSEKAF
+1868 AAEKAF
-1874 KAGNIEEAAAHKRNQ
+1874 KAGDTETAAAHKRSQ

-1903 EEMEKTRRYLA
+1903 EEMEKTRKYLA
-1914 KFDRVAKGVDIE
+1914 KFDRVQTGVDIAF
-1926 YREQI
+1926 REQI

-1936 DVELRQISLKETDRR
+1936 DVELRPLSLKETDRR
-1951 KSAYQFVREMEEA
+1951 KSAYRFVQEMEAEGMA
-1964 GIQHSIDPE
+1964 HNLDPE
-1973 YVDTISRK
+1973 YIDRISRT

-2009 KLLSGQEKRSY
+2009 RLLSNQAKRSY
-2020 QEVRDELAG
+2020 QEVRDELVG
-2029 VLEESAKAQGRKAKV
+2029 VLEASAKAQGRKAKV

-2049 TRWEKSAQSLSGV
+2049 TRWEKSAQWLSGV

-2105 EAAEKLYAVLQPLS
+2105 EAAEKLYAVLQPLAK
-2119 RHAGRL
+2119 HTGRL
-2125 KGMLV
+2125 KGMLER
-2130 QKQDYQGLGRLT
+2130 KRDYQGLGSLT

-2178 TLTAEEWHAVQGVW
+2178 TLTAEEWHAVQSVW
-2192 DFLESYRPQI
+2192 DLLESYRPQI

-2210 GVEPDWVQ
+2210 GVEPDWVE

-2230 EVEMRGGYYPAKY
+2230 EVELRGGYYPAKY
-2243 DREGSG
+2243 DLEADG

-2255 ATTDAKAQT
+2255 ASTEALAQ
-2264 AAAGLAAATRRTF
+2264 AGAAGLAAATRRTF
-2277 TKQRVNEV
+2277 TKQRADQV

-2294 TVAYDAVNEIIHDL
+2294 NVAYDAFNEIIHDL

-2419 ANELSEMMV
+2419 ANELSEMMA

-2463 QQIVDTIVWHGALMK
+2463 QQIVDTIVWHGAMMK
-2478 AQDAGMTQE
+2478 AQDAGMAQE

-2514 GGATAKLFT
+2514 GGATTKLFT

-2537 ATAMTERS
+2537 ATAMTERN

-2564 ALFKSMITP
+2564 ALFKSLLTP

-2616 YSGPSGVRPIADT
+2616 YNGPSGVRPIADT
-2629 YKLAV
+2629 YKLAQ
-2634 QAKQGEFDKG
+2634 QARQGEFDKG
-2644 LATATINILGS
+2644 LATATINLLGS
-2655 VFGLPSAQISRTI
+2655 GFGLPSAQINRTI
-2668 KGAQALE
+2668 KGAEALNK
-2675 DDKTDNPA
+2675 DKTDNPA
-2683 ALLFGYDGKK
+2683 ALLFGYEGK

>member
-1 MSLRESIERI
+1 MSLRESIEGI

-134 KHLIRAMPLGRDLG
+134 KHFIRAMPLGRDLG

-195 ERRAKDYVG
+195 DRRAKDYVG

-546 FEDMAKRAQEDAAA
+546 FEEMAKRAHADAEAQLARQQE
-560 ALRER
+560 
-565 QAFDALKA
+565 FDGLKA
-573 QFKGELLDTGRMDAK
+573 RFKQELAATGRMNAQN
-588 GADDAASLWASHV
+588 ADDAASVWASHV

-613 AFMERYGRLNVVGD
+613 AFMERYGRLSVSGE
-627 SLTREGVFS
+627 SLIEDGVLN

-717 DLVKIPEIIANYDE
+717 DLVKIPEIIANHDE

-748 AKRSKDSLLIYLEEY
+748 VKRSEDSLLIYLEEY
-763 VRSGNNLKGVSMW
+763 VRSRNNLKGVSMW

-795 LYVQNGVAAYD
+795 LYVRNGVAAYD
-806 NTTADTG
+806 DTTADAG
-813 SNQDVLFQAATEEA
+813 NNQDVLFQSATEEA
-827 RQFEEVAAQ
+827 RQFEETAAQ
-836 YGGEEAYE
+836 YGGEAAYE
-844 QAKADGETVL
+844 QAKADGETEL

-869 WFGDWENDPKNASK
+869 WFGDWENNPNNASK
-883 VVNPNTGE
+883 VVNEETGE

-899 AADFDVF
+899 DAEFNVF
-906 DGGLSGSKSNTGAPE
+906 DRNELGYHTYDNASNLFYGMTAGVGHWFNNQNLNETIDYGKRGIGA
-921 NSFFFTD
+921 
-928 VSEVASSY
+928 
-936 TVEYQGDFSTRY
+936 
-948 LNGGNVMPVFL
+948 FL
-959 NIRKPLKANAKGK
+959 NIREPGHFDSVSDLAV
-972 NWRDIEYKGE
+972 DIEYSGFIPEDKRE
-982 WTDTNGLAEKS
+982 LWDFDDTQEISNLVNEYVADLKDNQDKDGL
-993 LQGKTDGVIVKK
+993 IVDDEEYGGISY
-1005 VNDRGRGSVSAKHS
+1005 VAFDA
-1019 TVFIAHTPNQ
+1019 NQ
-1029 IKSATANSGAFSADN
+1029 IKSATDNSGAFSADD
-1044 DSILHQDARG
+1044 DSILYQDARG

-1059 GNTIALLKDADAS
+1059 ADTIALLKNADAS

-1083 EVMSRIERDLRAVPA
+1083 EVMSRIERDLRTVPQ
-1098 SEMTEGERQVLAD
+1098 SEMTESERQVLAD

-1147 AYLFEGTAPS
+1147 AYLFEGKAPS
-1157 EALRGVFSRVARLLK
+1157 EALRSVFSRVARLLK
-1172 RIYRTLAGLNVELS
+1172 RIYRSLLNLNVELS
-1186 DDIREVFGR
+1186 DDIRGVFDR
-1195 LLASDEQIAE
+1195 LLASDGQIAE
-1205 AEYVNGMKLLLDED
+1205 TSYINGATLLFAEDAEFQ
-1219 GELRAMDEA
+1219 AMDEA

-1243 DMAFSRNARSREI
+1243 DMAFARNARSREI

-1268 RAEMD
+1268 RAEMA
-1273 ARRSIMRQ
+1273 ARGSIMKQ
-1281 PVYRAWQLFTAKMT
+1281 PVYRAWQLLTAKMT
-1295 DEDRIDG
+1295 DENRIDG

-1320 PVYTIETRRSPSN
+1320 PVYTIEKRRSPSN
-1333 FKELRAWASQVFAEA
+1333 FKELRAWASQVFAKA

-1371 AHSMNP
+1371 AHGMNP

-1428 DVNSRRMYLH
+1428 DVNSKRMYLH

-1461 GQVNSGVLPTTQDSI
+1461 GQVNSGVLPTAQDSI

-1489 SEDVASVLRSYLKYK
+1489 SEDVASVLRSYLDFK

-1510 ALDPSSDTLMTA
+1510 ALDPSSDTLMAA

-1531 DELVREWGL
+1531 DELVREWGI
-1540 DAKDKIPAPVFGM
+1540 DPKDKIAAPVFGM

-1609 REEKKAGED
+1609 REERKAGED
-1618 VINPFALN
+1618 VANPFALT

-1654 TGGMHPDI
+1654 KGGMHPDI

-1670 NGEPVFSDGLSGRD
+1670 NGEPVFADG
-1684 WYSRHYVPREEKK
+1684 VE
-1697 AGEDVINPFALN
+1697 
-1709 AVRLDEDSLSGLPAD
+1709 
-1724 WAQVLQERGMTA
+1724 
-1736 KTGGM
+1736 
-1741 HPDIAAGL
+1741 
-1749 ILDENGEPGFSD
+1749 
-1761 GLDLAQALAEALP
+1761 LAQALAEALP

-1787 LAEKGEVPTR
+1787 LAEKGEVPTQ
-1797 ADFEEAADLAVHNEM
+1797 ADFEEAADLAVHNGL
-1812 RARLIAGELNRL
+1812 RARIIAAELNRL
-1824 KASLGSVSLLKQ
+1824 NEAVGSAALLKQ
-1836 AARVAAKERVEQM
+1836 AAKVLAKERVAQM

-1854 RPSVFTRAEAAAAK
+1854 RPSVFTRQEAAAAK
-1868 SSEKAF
+1868 AAEKAF
-1874 KAGNIEEAAAHKRNQ
+1874 KAGDTETAAAHKRSQ
-1889 LIQNALARETLKAR
+1889 LIQNALARETLLAR
-1903 EEMEKTRRYLA
+1903 EEMEKTRKYLA
-1914 KFDRVAKGVDIE
+1914 KFDRVQTGVDIAF
-1926 YREQI
+1926 REQI

-1936 DVELRQISLKETDRR
+1936 DVELRPLSLKETDRR
-1951 KSAYQFVREMEEA
+1951 KSAYRFVQEMEAEGMA
-1964 GIQHSIDPE
+1964 HNLDPE
-1973 YVDTISRK
+1973 YIDRISRT

-2009 KLLSGQEKRSY
+2009 RLLSNQAKRSY

-2029 VLEESAKAQGRKAKV
+2029 VLEASAKAQGRKAKV

-2049 TRWEKSAQSLSGV
+2049 TRWEKSAQWLLGV

-2105 EAAEKLYAVLQPLS
+2105 EAAEKLYAVLQPLAK
-2119 RHAGRL
+2119 HTGRL
-2125 KGMLV
+2125 KGMLE
-2130 QKQDYQGLGRLT
+2130 QKRDYQGLGRLT

-2178 TLTAEEWHAVQGVW
+2178 TLTAEEWHAVQSVW
-2192 DFLESYRPQI
+2192 DLLESYRPQI

-2210 GVEPDWVQ
+2210 GVEPDWVE

-2230 EVEMRGGYYPAKY
+2230 EVELRGGYYPAKY
-2243 DREGSG
+2243 DLEADG

-2255 ATTDAKAQT
+2255 ASTEALAQ
-2264 AAAGLAAATRRTF
+2264 AGAAGLAAATRRTF
-2277 TKQRVNEV
+2277 TKQRADQV

-2463 QQIVDTIVWHGALMK
+2463 QQIVDTIVWHGAMMK
-2478 AQDAGMTQE
+2478 AQDAGMAQE

-2514 GGATAKLFT
+2514 GGATTKLFT
-2523 VFYSYMNTALNMGA
+2523 VFYSYMNTVLNMGA
-2537 ATAMTERS
+2537 ATAMTERN

-2564 ALFKSMITP
+2564 ALFKSLLTP

-2580 AKKLAKEQISFMLG
+2580 AKKLVKEQISFMLG

-2616 YSGPSGVRPIADT
+2616 YNGPSGVRPIADT
-2629 YKLAV
+2629 YKLAQ
-2634 QAKQGEFDKG
+2634 QARQGEFDKG
-2644 LATATINILGS
+2644 LATATINLLGS
-2655 VFGLPSAQISRTI
+2655 GFGLPSAQINRTI
-2668 KGAQALE
+2668 KGAEALNK
-2675 DDKTDNPA
+2675 DKTDNPA
-2683 ALLFGYDGKK
+2683 ALLFGYEGK

>member
-39 RQTAQRLGVSTQA
+39 RQTAQRLGVPVQT
-52 VNDAPENAVLQEQL
+52 VNDAPENAVLREQL
-66 DKIWRDTQGLGTLR
+66 DKIWQDTQGLGTLR

-85 ADFYDVAKDDTGALS
+85 ADFYDVAKDDTGELS
-100 VVGELANSAG
+100 VIGELANSAG

-364 EAGVQMAGGAAGE
+364 EAGIQMAGGAAGE

-391 IVMEAFAEIPTAPV
+391 IVMEALAEIPTAPV

-416 KAKEA
+416 KAKAA
-421 QEHARHMQQQADAV
+421 QEHAEHLKQQADNT

-459 NSRLFFD
+459 NNKLFFD
-466 AQTLMQSGLAE
+466 GEALMQSGLVE
-477 TVAQAVPHLAPQ
+477 TVAQAMPHLAPQ
-489 IEAAAASG
+489 IEAAAATG
-497 GMVEMTRGDFHA
+497 GVVEMTRGDFHA

-515 QHHLASIARL
+515 QHHLANIARL
-525 SPDAFSAAEAQA
+525 SPDAFSAAEAAA
-537 WEESEAAAE
+537 WEETEAAAE
-546 FEDMAKRAQEDAAA
+546 FEETAKRAHADAEVQLARQQE
-560 ALRER
+560 
-565 QAFDALKA
+565 FDGLKA
-573 QFKGELLDTGRMDAK
+573 RFKQELAATGRMDAQN
-588 GADDAASLWASHV
+588 ADDAASVWASHI
-601 QAYAGRLNLSPE
+601 QAYAGRLNMTPDE
-613 AFMERYGRLNVVGD
+613 FMGRYGRLNVVGE
-627 SLTREGVFS
+627 SLTRDGAFS

-669 FWTGIDNQV
+669 FWTGIGNQV

-739 KTGGQRVAY
+739 QTGGQRVAY
-748 AKRSKDSLLIYLEEY
+748 AKRSEDSLLIYLEEY
-763 VRSGNNLKGVSMW
+763 VRSRNNLKGVSMW

-795 LYVQNGVAAYD
+795 LYVRNGVAAYD

-869 WFGDWENDPKNASK
+869 WFGDWENDPDNASK
-883 VVNPNTGE
+883 VLNPKTGE

-899 AADFDVF
+899 DAEFNVF
-906 DGGLSGSKSNTGAPE
+906 DRNELGYHTYSNASNLFYGMTAGVGHWFNNQNLNETIDYGKRGIGA
-921 NSFFFTD
+921 
-928 VSEVASSY
+928 
-936 TVEYQGDFSTRY
+936 
-948 LNGGNVMPVFL
+948 FL
-959 NIRKPLKANAKGK
+959 NIREPGHFYSVSDLAV
-972 NWRDIEYKGE
+972 DIEYSGFIPEDKRE
-982 WTDTNGLAEKS
+982 LWDFDDTQEISNLVNEYVADLKDNQDKDGL
-993 LQGKTDGVIVKK
+993 I
-1005 VNDRGRGSVSAKHS
+1005 VNDEEYGGISYVA
-1019 TVFIAHTPNQ
+1019 FDANQ
-1029 IKSATANSGAFSADN
+1029 IKSATDNSGAFSADD
-1044 DSILHQDARG
+1044 DSILYQDARG

-1059 GNTIALLKDADAS
+1059 GNTIALLKNADAS

-1083 EVMSRIERDLRAVPA
+1083 ETMSRIERDLRAVPV
-1098 SEMTEGERQVLAD
+1098 SEMTEGERQVMAD
-1111 FQTALDW
+1111 FQTVLDW

-1126 WAAMSL
+1126 WAAMTL
-1132 EEQREHHEKFARGME
+1132 DEQREHHEKFARGME
-1147 AYLFEGTAPS
+1147 AYLFEGKAPS

-1172 RIYRTLAGLNVELS
+1172 RIYRSLLNLNVELS
-1186 DDIREVFGR
+1186 DDIRGVFDR
-1195 LLASDEQIAE
+1195 LLASDGQIAE
-1205 AEYVNGMKLLLDED
+1205 TSYINGATLLFAEDAEFQ
-1219 GELRAMDEA
+1219 AMDEA

-1243 DMAFSRNARSREI
+1243 DMAFARNARSREI

-1268 RAEMD
+1268 RAEMA
-1273 ARRSIMRQ
+1273 ARGSIMKQ
-1281 PVYRAWQLFTAKMT
+1281 PVYRAWQLLTAKMS
-1295 DEDRIDG
+1295 DENRIDG

-1320 PVYTIETRRSPSN
+1320 PV
-1333 FKELRAWASQVFAEA
+1333 ASINEKDLGMPADGGF
-1348 GNKAVNPE
+1348 KAVTSWAADLFAGFGGKVESPELGDVVLNERSAKDSLAHGKFNPYKNMA
-1356 IGEIVFNDKSVKDSV
+1356 FAAVKDV
-1371 AHSMNP
+1371 L
-1377 FKAAAFEAVPDVIR
+1377 
-1391 SGVVVAQAEHGAMR
+1391 EHGAVMAR
-1405 SHYISAPV
+1405 DSNEYGEESAYVSAPV
-1413 KIEGVEDIVTVLVRE
+1413 SINGKENIVTVVVHKNN
-1428 DVNSRRMYLH
+1428 DVQRMYLH
-1438 SVITKEKLL
+1438 SVTTKENLL
-1447 NAGDTETADVGRET
+1447 KPRVSGTLGNESRTHSGSLTSADVR
-1461 GQVNSGVLPTTQDSI
+1461 NILHDALI
-1476 ADTDVSQPHGKLQ
+1476 
-1489 SEDVASVLRSYLKYK
+1489 YK

-1531 DELVREWGL
+1531 DELVREWGI
-1540 DAKDKIPAPVFGM
+1540 DPKDKIAAPVFGM

-1670 NGEPVFSDGLSGRD
+1670 NGEPVFSDGL
-1684 WYSRHYVPREEKK
+1684 
-1697 AGEDVINPFALN
+1697 
-1709 AVRLDEDSLSGLPAD
+1709 
-1724 WAQVLQERGMTA
+1724 
-1736 KTGGM
+1736 
-1741 HPDIAAGL
+1741 
-1749 ILDENGEPGFSD
+1749 
-1761 GLDLAQALAEALP
+1761 DLVQALVEALP

-1787 LAEKGEVPTR
+1787 LAEKGEVPTQ
-1797 ADFEEAADLAVHNEM
+1797 ADFEEAADLAVHNGL
-1812 RARLIAGELNRL
+1812 RARIIAAELNRL
-1824 KASLGSVSLLKQ
+1824 NEAVGSAALLKQ
-1836 AARVAAKERVEQM
+1836 AAKVLAKERVAQM

-1854 RPSVFTRAEAAAAK
+1854 RPSVFTRQEAAAAK
-1868 SSEKAF
+1868 AAEKAF
-1874 KAGNIEEAAAHKRNQ
+1874 KAGDTETAAAHKRSQ
-1889 LIQNALARETLKAR
+1889 LIQNALARETLLAR
-1903 EEMEKTRRYLA
+1903 EEMEKTRKYLA
-1914 KFDRVAKGVDIE
+1914 KFDRVQTGVDIAF
-1926 YREQI
+1926 REQI

-1936 DVELRQISLKETDRR
+1936 DVELRPISLKETDRR

-2009 KLLSGQEKRSY
+2009 RLLSNQAKRSY
-2020 QEVRDELAG
+2020 QEVRDELADT
-2029 VLEESAKAQGRKAKV
+2029 LDASAKAQHRKAQE

-2049 TRWEKSAQSLSGV
+2049 TGLQKAGALLRGGYWA
-2062 WWGHLKISTI
+2062 HLKTATI
-2072 ARIFDDG
+2072 VRMFDNGQDG
-2079 KDNGAFFRH
+2079 GAFFTH
-2088 FILPLKQAAD
+2088 FLLPLKQAAD
-2098 REATMTA
+2098 K
-2105 EAAEKLYAVLQPLS
+2105 EAAMQAEVSQKLYEVLKPLAK
-2119 RHAGRL
+2119 HTGRL
-2125 KGMLV
+2125 KNRIGG
-2130 QKQDYQGLGRLT
+2130 KTHYQGLGELT

-2148 VALNMGNAGNLQ
+2148 VSLNMGNAGNIQ
-2160 RLLDGSG
+2160 RLLDGEG
-2167 WHLADVERAVS
+2167 WRMEDVQRALSS
-2178 TLTAEEWHAVQGVW
+2178 TLTAEEWQAVQGVW
-2192 DFLESYRPQI
+2192 DLLESYRPQI
-2202 AALERRMT
+2202 AGLERRMT
-2210 GVEPDWVQ
+2210 GVEPEWVE
-2218 ARPFKIMSADGV
+2218 ARPFKAVAADGT
-2230 EVEMRGGYYPAKY
+2230 EIEMRGGYYPAKY

-2294 TVAYDAVNEIIHDL
+2294 NVAYDAFNEIIHDL
-2308 THREAVADANR
+2308 THREAIADANR
-2319 LLNSHTLDTLIRQ
+2319 LLNSYTLDTKIRQ
-2332 HYGAA
+2332 YYGAD
-2337 AKRQLTEAVKD
+2337 AKRQLSRAIAD
-2348 IAAGNSGAAQALD
+2348 IAQGNSGAAQALD
-2361 TISARLRQ
+2361 GWAGRVRQ

-2379 VTSAAMQLTGIVP
+2379 IVSAALQLTGWIP
-2392 AMTRLGAGYTA
+2392 AITRIGFANTA
-2403 KAMMTY
+2403 KALMTY
-2409 FAHPVASTRG
+2409 AAHPIAATRG
-2419 ANELSEMMV
+2419 ANEMSVMMA
-2428 NRTRTRFREL
+2428 NRSRTRFREL
-2438 NEVAN
+2438 NDVAN
-2443 SVNGSDGIIRRYAYW
+2443 SVNGQNGVKAFIRRYAYW
-2458 MMMRM
+2458 LMMRM
-2463 QQIVDTIVWHGALMK
+2463 QQVTDTIVWHGAMMK
-2478 AQDAGMTQE
+2478 ALDAGRSE
-2487 DAVQV
+2487 AEAVQL

-2503 GQAKDLSALER
+2503 GQTKDLSWVER
-2514 GGATAKLFT
+2514 GDEVRKLFT

-2537 ATAMTERS
+2537 ASIATQRS
-2545 KGKMAAHLLLQWVV
+2545 KGKMAAELMLIWVI
-2559 PTALT
+2559 PTALN
-2564 ALFKSMITP
+2564 AMMKSLLTP

-2580 AKKLAKEQISFMLG
+2580 AKKLAKEQISFTLG

-2602 AQMGDIATGGKFYG
+2602 VQLGDIATGGKFYG
-2616 YSGPSGVRPIADT
+2616 YSGPVGLRPIDDT

-2644 LATATINILGS
+2644 LATASINILGS

-2683 ALLFGYDGKK
+2683 ALVFGYDGKK